1 MGNKSIQK
9 FFADQN
15 SVIDLSSL
23 GNAKGAKV
31 SLSGPDMNI
40 TTPRGSVIIVNGALY
55 SSIKGNNLAVKFKD
69 KTITGAKILGSVD
82 LKDIQL
88 ERIDSSLVDSAQV
101 EKKGNGK
108 RRNKK
113 EEEELKKQLDDAEN
127 AKKEADKAKE
137 EAEKAKE
144 AAEKAL
150 NEAFEVQNS
159 SKQIEEML
167 QNFLADNVAKDNLAQ
182 QSDASQQNTQAKA
195 TQASKQNDAEKVLPQ
210 PINKNTS
217 TGKSNSSK
225 NEENKLDAES
235 VKEPL
240 KVTLA
245 LAAESNSGSK
255 DDSITNFTKP
265 QFVGSTAPNATVIIK
280 INGIAVGQ
288 AVADSLGNFTFTA
301 PETLTDGTYNLE
313 AEAKTA
319 DGSGS
324 AKLVITIDSVTDKP
338 TFELSPESSVSGHK
352 GLTPT
357 LTPSIVGTAEE
368 NAKVDIYVDNKLV
381 ASVDVDKDGNW
392 SYEFK
397 DNELSEG
404 ENSIKVVAVD
414 KAGNKNETTDSIITD
429 TIAPEKPTIEL
440 DDSSDSG
447 IKNDNITNSTLPTF
461 IGVAE
466 PGSTVSIYLGLKHL
480 GEVIVAK
487 DGTWSYTLT
496 TPLKDGEY
504 NITATATDI
513 AGHTSATANLPF
525 TIDTR
530 ISYFSAEIET
540 TNDSG
545 IVGDNV
551 TNNTRPTFT
560 GKTEP
565 NAIISVIN
573 SETGEEVI
581 FKANDKGEWTF
592 NFTSDSVEGINNLTF
607 TVEDVAGNKKDF
619 SFSYVI
625 DTIAPVPP
633 TVSLE
638 DYVVLPNGIILSG
651 NDLPA
656 LVGTA
661 EPKST
666 ILLMRDGKLY
676 DSIEVD
682 SNGTWNYQ
690 FSNKF
695 LQGAYDIEIISQDAA
710 GNKSSTVKYSFT
722 IQTEVVPPKAELDAS
737 DDSGA
742 KGDWITNK
750 HNALTLLGTADRFAT
765 VNILIDGKTIG
776 VTTADADGNWNF
788 DISRNLSDNVYKIT
802 VESIDPLGR
811 TSSVDYQ
818 LTIDSFTPIPTVML
832 HDSADSGVKGDMITK
847 INTPLFTG
855 MAEANAKVS
864 IYVDGVLSGE
874 AIAGDDGVWNFQ
886 FTTALSDGS
895 HDVTVKVEDIAGN
908 TASSSAYNF
917 QIVTQTQ
924 KPTIELVNDT
934 GVDNTDHI
942 INEKNPALTG
952 TAAPYSTVKLYIDG
966 ALIAEVRTNKDGRWE
981 YTLKAD
987 QGLVDGD
994 HRITAS
1000 VEDIA
1005 GNIAHS
1011 DPFLISVDTAI
1022 SIPIVS
1028 LSPDSDSGI
1037 SDDNLTNIVKPTL
1050 HLKDIDPD
1058 IISVQVWDA
1067 MSDTQIGVAT
1077 QQPDGSW
1084 AYTFTSDLTEGLHQV
1099 YVKVED
1105 IAGNKANSAIF
1116 DFTIDTTVSTPVI
1129 SLLSKDDTGVTGD
1142 NLTNINKPGFAISGV
1157 DADAHRVVV
1166 QVMHNGVSEEIEL
1179 SHLNG
1184 SWLFIPGN
1192 TWADGSYTLTVKVED
1207 KAGNTNYS
1215 APLTVVIDTQ
1225 IAIDG
1230 VELVND
1236 SGVKG
1241 DNMTN
1246 DDRPHFRVTVP
1257 TDVNEVR
1264 LSIDGGNSWVQAT
1277 PGVAGSWEYIWPT
1290 DLADGQ
1296 YTLTVEATD
1305 KAGNT
1310 VTKTIDFAVD
1320 TTLSVPVIVLDS
1332 ADDTGIQGDNMTNS
1346 TQPTFAL
1353 QHIDDDAVRV
1363 TVSVEHGGVT
1373 TTFDAT
1379 KGTGGWTFTPP
1390 TSWADGDYT
1399 LSVSVEDKAG
1409 NTSHSASLTVT
1420 VDTQIAINNIELVND
1435 SGIPDDNLTNNVRP
1449 HFQVTVPTDVNVV
1462 RLSIDGGKT
1471 WFNAT
1476 QSATPGVWD
1485 YIWPDDVA
1493 DGGYTLTVEATDEA
1507 GNKATQTLD
1516 FTIDTT
1522 LSVPTLSLDSADDSG
1537 IAGDNIT
1544 NVKTPGFTLNNIDTD
1559 VSRVIVEVMHNGIKQ
1574 EVPLVQTGGQWRF
1587 APTSDWADGDYILTV
1602 KVEDRAGNVKQS
1614 APLTVTVDTHIAID
1628 RIELVNDSGIPGDN
1642 LTNEARPHFQVTVPA
1657 DVNGVRLSIDGG
1669 KTWFDATQSATSG
1682 VWDYT
1687 WLTNVANG
1695 PHTLMVEASD
1705 KAGNKTTQ
1713 KLDFTIDTILS
1724 EPTITLDSADDSAA
1738 GDNITNV
1745 KMPGFTLG
1753 NIDAD
1758 VTKVV
1763 VTVAH
1768 DGKNQQ
1774 IELIKNGGVWRF
1786 TPGAAWTDGDYTLT
1800 VKVEDKAGNTNYSA
1814 PLTVTIDTQTSID
1827 RIELLN
1833 DTGIVGDNLTNE
1845 ARPQFHITVP
1855 TDVNSVQLSL
1865 DGGINWVNATLTSDG
1880 VWEYIWPTDLVEN
1893 TYTLT
1898 VKATDVAGNTA
1909 TETLNFIIDTTLST
1923 PTITLDSADDSGT
1936 ANDNKTNVKTPG
1948 FIIGGIDSDV
1958 TQVVVQVMRDGH
1970 SEEVEL
1976 TQTNGQWRF
1985 VPGSAWTDGDYTLT
1999 VTVKDE
2005 AGNIRHSAP
2014 LTVTIDTQIT
2024 IDHIELVND
2033 SGIPDDN
2040 LTNNVRPH
2048 FQVTVPTDVNVVR
2061 LSIDGGK
2068 TWFNATQS
2076 ATPGV
2081 WDYTWLADVGEGKH
2095 TLTVEA
2101 TDKAGNKTTQQLDFI
2116 IDTLLS
2122 EPTIVLDNTDD
2133 SGTKGDHLTNVNK
2146 PTFLLGNIDAD
2157 ARYVTVEVQ
2166 HGGTKEVLT
2175 ATKDATGNWSVTP
2188 TGTWADGDYTLTVR
2202 VEDEAGNEKHSAS
2215 LTVTVDTQ
2223 ITIDVIELVNDNGI
2237 PGDNM
2242 TNDAHPQFRVTVPG
2256 DVNEVSLSIDGG
2268 VTWVKATQS
2277 ATPGVWN
2284 YTWPGTVP
2292 DGDYTLNVKATD
2304 NAGNTVTETLHFTI
2318 DTTLSTPVIV
2328 LDSADDSG
2336 VHGDNMTNHTQPTFA
2351 LQHIDDDA
2359 VRVTVSVE
2367 HGGVTTTF
2375 DATKDAG
2382 GWTFTPTGA
2391 WADGDYTL
2399 SVSVED
2405 KAGNTSH
2412 SASLTVTVDTQIAIN
2427 NIELVND
2434 SGIPDD
2440 NLTNNVR
2447 PHFQVTVP
2455 TDVNVVR
2462 LSIDGGKTWFNATQ
2476 SATPGVWDYIWPDD
2490 VADGGYTLTVE
2501 ATDEAGNKA
2510 TQTLDFTI
2518 DTTLSVPTLSLDSA
2532 DDSGIAGDN
2541 ITNVKTPGFTL
2552 NNIDTD
2558 VSRVIVEVMH
2568 NGIKQEVPLVQT
2580 GGQWRFAPTSD
2591 WADGDYI
2598 LTVKVEDRAGNVKQS
2613 APLTVTV
2620 DTHIAI
2626 DRIELVNDSGIP
2638 GDNLT
2643 NEARPHFQVTV
2654 PADVNGVRLSI
2665 DGGKTWF
2672 DATQSATSG
2681 VWDYTW
2687 LTNVANG
2694 PHTLMVEA
2702 SDKAGNKTTQK
2713 LDFTID
2719 TILSEPTITLDS
2731 ADDSAAGDNITNV
2744 KMPGFTLGNIDADVT
2759 KVVVTVAHDGKN
2771 QQIELIKNGGVWR
2784 FTPGAAWT
2792 DGDYTLT
2799 VKVEDKAGNTNYS
2812 APLTVT
2818 IDTQTSIDRIELL
2831 NDTGIVGDNLTNEA
2845 RPQFHITVP
2854 TDVNSV
2860 QLSLDG
2866 GINWVNAT
2874 LTSDGVWE
2882 YIWPTDLVENTY
2894 TLTVKATD
2902 VAGNTA
2908 TETLNF
2914 IIDTTLSTPTI
2925 TLDSADDSG
2934 TANDNKT
2941 NVKTP
2946 GFIIGGIDSDVTQVV
2961 VQVMRDGHSE
2971 EVELTQTNGQWRF
2984 VPGSAWTDGDYTL
2997 TVTVK
3002 DEAGNIRHSAP
3013 LTVTIDTQIT
3023 IDHIE
3028 LVNDS
3033 GIPDDNLTNN
3043 VRPHFQVTVP
3053 TDVNVVRLSIDGGK
3067 TWFNATQSATPGV
3080 WDYTWLADVGEGKHT
3095 LTVEATDK
3103 AGNKTTQQLDFIIDT
3118 LLSEPTI
3125 VLDNTDDSGTKGDN
3139 LTNVNKPTFLLG
3151 NIDADARYVTVEV
3164 QHGGT
3169 KEVLT
3174 ATKGATGIWSVT
3186 PTGTWADGDYTL
3198 TVRVEDDAGNV
3209 KYSAPLTVTVDTQI
3223 TIDVIELV
3231 NDNGIPGDNLTN
3243 DVRPHFRVTVP
3254 GDVNEV
3260 RLSIDGGNT
3269 WVRAT
3274 QGTAGIWDYTWP
3286 KDVTDGLHTLTVEA
3300 TDKAGNKTTQTLD
3313 FTIDTRLS
3321 TPTIAMDSRDDTGAI
3336 GDHITSVKRPGFTI
3350 GNIDADAHSVILR
3363 ITQGG
3368 NSQEVTLTQVGGQW
3382 RFTPDADWA
3391 DGSYTLTVEVTDN
3404 AGNVRQSTPLV
3415 VTVDTQTSIT
3425 DITLVNDHGVPDDNL
3440 TNSTRPQ
3447 FEITVPADVN
3457 SVQLSIDGGANWV
3470 SATQGI
3476 EGVWGYTWPT
3486 DMGDGKHTLTVMV
3499 TDRAGNTAT
3508 QTLEFFID
3516 TRLSTPTI
3524 ALDSTDDTG
3533 TPGDDMTNRTRPTF
3547 ILQNIDSD
3555 VINVTVSVTHNG
3567 TTTSFTA
3574 TQGAGGWSFTPP
3586 APWGDGDYTL
3596 TVTVEDRAGN
3606 TRPSTPLTVTVD
3618 TQIAIDRIELVN
3630 DSGVPGDNVTKHVR
3644 PQFQIS
3650 VPDDVEKVLLSID
3663 GGTTWVTAIKSSTAG
3678 IWDYTW
3684 PTDMPEGQ
3692 HTLTVEVTDGA
3703 GNKMTETLN
3712 FTIDITLLTP
3722 TIELAPDQDT
3732 GQNKNDN
3739 LTSVTQPVFVL
3750 GSIDKDV
3757 RHVELSIEHNGTF
3770 KTVVLTE
3777 SADGWRYRPDSAL
3790 ADGSYTFTV
3799 TVTDVAGNQQT
3810 SAPLKVTIDGTLT
3823 TPVIELAAGEDSGT
3837 VGDRLTN
3844 HDRPVFDI
3852 HQVDSDVTRVMV
3864 KVTYNGK
3871 THEEAAVFTNGQW
3884 RFTPSASWADGSYQL
3899 AVVVEDL
3906 AGNVKESAPFEVRI
3920 DTTTTINNIVLLND
3934 TGVQNDQLTNVAKP
3948 SFRIDVPGDVVQVR
3962 VTLDGGANWNV
3973 IRKNADGQWIFDSP
3987 NTLVDGTYTLRV
3999 EATDEAGN
4007 IANKDLV
4014 FNIDTNIQVP
4024 TIALD
4029 AGQDT
4034 GANTADNITNIS
4046 RPTFTI
4052 GNVDPDVIKVVVT
4065 IDGHDY
4071 NATKVGAGWQF
4082 TPGNAI
4088 PDGSYNITVTVEDK
4102 AGNTATSKPLP
4113 VVIDTTAEI
4122 ESVTLVTDSGDSDVD
4137 NITKVDKPQFSIV
4150 TADDITHVRVKID
4163 NAANWIE
4170 LTKGGDGRWIFNVG
4184 SALPDGQ
4191 HTLLVDVTDIAG
4203 NVAQETL
4210 QFTID
4215 TTLREPTI
4223 VLDPTHDTGDDTNDN
4238 LTRINKPVFIIGNVD
4253 NDVSHIVVH
4262 IDGRDYTIEN
4272 TGGNLTFTP
4281 DQPLSDG
4288 QHTISVTVTDIAG
4301 NTKTSAEL
4309 RIEIDTQVQI
4319 DSVTLTTDSGVN
4331 DHDNVTNA
4339 TRPSFEIAT
4348 PDDVT
4353 SVLVSFD
4360 GVNWT
4365 PISKNAAGQ
4374 WEFTAGSALPDGHYT
4389 LHVQATDRAGNTANS
4404 TLGFTVD
4411 TQIDGLSVVML
4422 DDAGKDSTDGITN
4435 ITSPRFEISA
4445 REPLQSVT
4453 VILNGKS
4460 STLTQ
4465 GAGNKWLFTPDTPL
4479 VDGTYKI
4486 EIVAED
4492 IAGNK
4497 ISKEVSFTIDTIVS
4511 DPSIDLLDADD
4522 TGESAVDNIT
4532 SVTTPRFVIG
4542 NVPADIDTVVIR
4554 INGVSYSVTANGNN
4568 LWEFQVP
4575 VALND
4580 GVYEAVVVFRDI
4592 AGNTSETKLPFTI
4605 DTTTSV
4611 SVRME
4616 PASDTGNSNS
4626 DNLTNKQN
4634 PKFEGTA
4641 EPNAKLVITIVD
4653 DKSGREVLKQT
4664 ITVGADGNWSVTP
4677 NILPDGMYTINV
4689 VATDVAGNTAQTQE
4703 RFTIDTVTI
4712 DPTIRLSDP
4721 SIDDQ
4726 HEATSLRPEFK
4737 GFAEAFSTIMIQWDG
4752 KVVGSANANANG
4764 EWSWTPPSVLAPGS
4778 YVVSIVAKDKAGN
4791 ESSQVDFP
4799 VVIPVIDVTPPT
4811 IKLSEESDSGAL
4823 GDFTT
4828 NNKTP
4833 TLIGSTLPN
4842 TIVSIYVDGVKVGEA
4857 TADTAGRYTFQLSEM
4872 KDGHYVVQ
4880 VGIVNPRD
4888 NSELRSTAVDVTI
4901 DTEVAELVWNIS
4913 GMHEGGYINTV
4924 TPEIGG
4930 TSEPNSKITIFVNG
4944 VEKAIAYTT
4953 GAGHWGV
4960 VLPALGNDGNYELT
4974 FKVEDVAGNIRE
4986 FGPQNVILDTVISP
5000 LTVVLR
5006 EADDSGKVGDW
5017 ITNKSH
5023 VTIDGTAEAGSTLT
5037 IRNPQGVV
5045 IATLVVGN
5053 DGRWSAELDL
5063 REGSNAFV
5071 VVSEDKAGNSQQKE
5085 ILIEHDTQIEI
5096 SDISLSR
5103 DTNSGDKYDLITN
5116 NKSPVLVAMTDPG
5129 ATVQVYINGVLQGT
5143 VEASSSGN
5151 ISYTMPANSADGEY
5165 QVQFVATDTAGNRVE
5180 SAITTVTIDSQIAV
5194 FDIDEDSLPALSNNR
5209 ALSVSGVGEAGSQV
5223 SIFVD
5228 GKLVNVVMVEAD
5240 GTWRAPILLQDDG
5253 TFNIHFSITDVAG
5266 NTEVSK
5272 DYSVD
5277 VDSSTDFPTLN
5288 LEDASNSGSLD
5299 DLITNH
5305 NKPVLV
5311 GTAEAGATIH
5321 IYVDEKIVANV
5332 LVLEDGTWSYQFDN
5346 ALKDGEYSIRV
5357 VAEDPAGNTAES
5369 PRLLVT
5375 IDTSTFIDN
5384 PAMVAGSDN
5393 GIFSNDSITS
5403 QTRPTFSI
5411 FGEMNQ
5417 SVQIFIDGVLVD
5429 TITVTDRNQVYRPES
5444 PLGDGS
5450 HSIYYVITDKAGNT
5464 ATSKTLNFTID
5475 TFNTT
5480 PVAIDSIG
5488 GQTLAEMTGSD
5499 GKIYITDTTRNLLF
5513 SGSAEPNSKIEIIIN
5528 GLNVGEVWVNEKG
5541 HWQMPVNPLYFTEG
5555 QLDITVK
5562 STDRAGNVN
5571 QEKYSIWVDTH
5582 IKVFTSELDDNKSS
5596 SKTEWWSNSDL
5607 ITMRGTG
5614 EIGATVSLIVAG
5626 VTLATAVVAATGRWE
5641 LSTDK
5646 LPEGTYDISLVIED
5660 SAGNRWEDVR
5670 EIFIDRTPPNA
5681 PVVTY
5686 SDIVNDLIIMQGTA
5700 EAKSQLIIT
5709 DSEGNT
5715 YTLTVPDNGKWSM
5728 AIPYPSEGKFTITS
5742 VDAIGNRSDDVPLD
5756 IMKEVP
5762 VISLSPDSDSGTV
5775 GDNIT
5780 RDKQPTFII
5789 GNLESDVVVV
5799 QVDINGT
5806 VYNAEKNADGVWFFT
5821 PGTPLADGSYTISVI
5836 ASDAAGN
5843 QKNSLPITVTIDS
5856 TLTVPE
5862 IALAAGEDNG
5872 ASDSDNVTNHTQ
5884 PKFTLQHIDAD
5895 VTGVTVNVTHNGV
5908 TDIYQA
5914 TQGADGWTFT
5924 PPAAWNDGN
5933 YTLSVTVVD
5942 RAGNSQQSASLA
5954 VTVDSTVTVTADS
5967 QHDDASDDATATA
5980 VTPPESETVN
5990 AESATHLRTEPS
6002 AAEESVVKVTAYS
6015 ITLLNADSGDEID
6028 RSISQ
6033 TPSFEISVPENI
6045 VNVSIM
6051 FEGEEFTLP
6060 ITNQK
6065 AIFEVPLS
6073 LEDGEYTMDVKF
6085 IDKDNDFLIKEKTFS
6100 VDHSSADIVNAMNVR
6115 GKTEDDINDSPSTSS
6130 VGHNNNGAIDVFAVN
6145 EVTLPV
6151 DNQEEHA

>member
-429 TIAPEKPTIEL
+429 TIPPEKPTIEL

-638 DYVVLPNGIILSG
+638 DFVVLPNGIILSG

-1037 SDDNLTNIVKPTL
+1037 ADDNLTNIVKPTL

-1105 IAGNKANSAIF
+1105 IAGNKANSAVF

-1184 SWLFIPGN
+1184 SWLFTPGN

-1207 KAGNTNYS
+1207 KAGNTSYS

-1320 TTLSVPVIVLDS
+1320 TTLSVPVIVLNS
-1332 ADDTGIQGDNMTNS
+1332 ADDTGVQGDNMTNR

-1476 QSATPGVWD
+1476 QSATPGAWD

-1493 DGGYTLTVEATDEA
+1493 DGGYTLTVEATDKA
-1507 GNKATQTLD
+1507 GNKTTQELD

-1713 KLDFTIDTILS
+1713 KLDFIIDTLLS

-1745 KMPGFTLG
+1745 KMPGCTLG

-2122 EPTIVLDNTDD
+2122 EPTIVLDSTDD
-2133 SGTKGDHLTNVNK
+2133 SGTKGDNLTNVNK

-2318 DTTLSTPVIV
+2318 DTTLSVPVIV
-2328 LDSADDSG
+2328 LNSADDTG
-2336 VHGDNMTNHTQPTFA
+2336 VQGDNMTNSTQPTFA

-2375 DATKDAG
+2375 DATKGVG
-2382 GWTFTPTGA
+2382 GWSFTPTGA

-2447 PHFQVTVP
+2447 PHFQVKVP
-2455 TDVNVVR
+2455 TDVN
-2462 LSIDGGKTWFNATQ
+2462 
-2476 SATPGVWDYIWPDD
+2476 
-2490 VADGGYTLTVE
+2490 E
-2501 ATDEAGNKA
+2501 
-2510 TQTLDFTI
+2510 
-2518 DTTLSVPTLSLDSA
+2518 
-2532 DDSGIAGDN
+2532 
-2541 ITNVKTPGFTL
+2541 
-2552 NNIDTD
+2552 
-2558 VSRVIVEVMH
+2558 
-2568 NGIKQEVPLVQT
+2568 
-2580 GGQWRFAPTSD
+2580 
-2591 WADGDYI
+2591 
-2598 LTVKVEDRAGNVKQS
+2598 
-2613 APLTVTV
+2613 
-2620 DTHIAI
+2620 
-2626 DRIELVNDSGIP
+2626 
-2638 GDNLT
+2638 
-2643 NEARPHFQVTV
+2643 
-2654 PADVNGVRLSI
+2654 
-2665 DGGKTWF
+2665 
-2672 DATQSATSG
+2672 
-2681 VWDYTW
+2681 
-2687 LTNVANG
+2687 
-2694 PHTLMVEA
+2694 
-2702 SDKAGNKTTQK
+2702 
-2713 LDFTID
+2713 
-2719 TILSEPTITLDS
+2719 
-2731 ADDSAAGDNITNV
+2731 
-2744 KMPGFTLGNIDADVT
+2744 
-2759 KVVVTVAHDGKN
+2759 
-2771 QQIELIKNGGVWR
+2771 
-2784 FTPGAAWT
+2784 
-2792 DGDYTLT
+2792 
-2799 VKVEDKAGNTNYS
+2799 
-2812 APLTVT
+2812 
-2818 IDTQTSIDRIELL
+2818 
-2831 NDTGIVGDNLTNEA
+2831 
-2845 RPQFHITVP
+2845 
-2854 TDVNSV
+2854 
-2860 QLSLDG
+2860 
-2866 GINWVNAT
+2866 
-2874 LTSDGVWE
+2874 
-2882 YIWPTDLVENTY
+2882 
-2894 TLTVKATD
+2894 
-2902 VAGNTA
+2902 
-2908 TETLNF
+2908 
-2914 IIDTTLSTPTI
+2914 
-2925 TLDSADDSG
+2925 
-2934 TANDNKT
+2934 
-2941 NVKTP
+2941 
-2946 GFIIGGIDSDVTQVV
+2946 
-2961 VQVMRDGHSE
+2961 
-2971 EVELTQTNGQWRF
+2971 
-2984 VPGSAWTDGDYTL
+2984 
-2997 TVTVK
+2997 
-3002 DEAGNIRHSAP
+3002 
-3013 LTVTIDTQIT
+3013 
-3023 IDHIE
+3023 
-3028 LVNDS
+3028 
-3033 GIPDDNLTNN
+3033 
-3043 VRPHFQVTVP
+3043 
-3053 TDVNVVRLSIDGGK
+3053 VRLSIDGGK

-3103 AGNKTTQQLDFIIDT
+3103 AGNQTTQKLDFIIDT
-3118 LLSEPTI
+3118 MLSEPTI
-3125 VLDNTDDSGTKGDN
+3125 VLDSTDDSGTKGDN
-3139 LTNVNKPTFLLG
+3139 LTNANKPTFILG

-3164 QHGGT
+3164 QYGGT

-3321 TPTIAMDSRDDTGAI
+3321 TPTITMDSRDDTGAI

-3350 GNIDADAHSVILR
+3350 GNIDSDAQSVILR

-3404 AGNVRQSTPLV
+3404 AGNVRQSTPLI

-3470 SATQGI
+3470 SAAQGI

-3618 TQIAIDRIELVN
+3618 TQIAIDHIELVN

-3712 FTIDITLLTP
+3712 FTIDITLMTP

-3852 HQVDSDVTRVMV
+3852 RQVDSDVTRVMV

-4309 RIEIDTQVQI
+4309 KIEIDTQVQI

-4532 SVTTPRFVIG
+4532 SVTKPRFVIG

-4554 INGVSYSVTANGNN
+4554 INGVSYPVTANGNN

-4833 TLIGSTLPN
+4833 TLVGNTLPN
-4842 TIVSIYVDGVKVGEA
+4842 AIVSIYVDGVKVGEA

-4960 VLPALGNDGNYELT
+4960 VLPALGNDGNYVLT

-5037 IRNPQGVV
+5037 IRSPQGVV

-5071 VVSEDKAGNSQQKE
+5071 VVSEDKAGNSQQKD

-5346 ALKDGEYSIRV
+5346 VLKDGEYSIRV

-5411 FGEMNQ
+5411 SGEMNQ

-5582 IKVFTSELDDNKSS
+5582 IQVFTSEIDDNKSS
-5596 SKTEWWSNSDL
+5596 SKTDWWSNSST
-5607 ITMRGTG
+5607 ITMRGMG

-5626 VTLATAVVAATGRWE
+5626 VTLATAVVAANGQWE
-5641 LSTDK
+5641 LSTDQ
-5646 LPEGTYDISLVIED
+5646 LPEGKYDITLSIED
-5660 SAGNRWEDVR
+5660 NAGNRKEEVH

-5709 DSEGNT
+5709 DSNGNT

-5742 VDAIGNRSDDVPLD
+5742 VDAIGNRSDDVSLD

-5872 ASDSDNVTNHTQ
+5872 VSDSDNVTNHTQ

-5908 TDIYQA
+5908 TDTYQA

-5924 PPAAWNDGN
+5924 PPAAWNDGT

-5990 AESATHLRTEPS
+5990 AESATHLRTVPS
-6002 AAEESVVKVTAYS
+6002 AAEESVVKETAYS

-6100 VDHSSADIVNAMNVR
+6100 VDHSSADIVNAMNAR

>member
-301 PETLTDGTYNLE
+301 PETLTDGAYNLE

-429 TIAPEKPTIEL
+429 TIPPEKPTIEL

-638 DYVVLPNGIILSG
+638 DFVVLPNGIILSG

-1037 SDDNLTNIVKPTL
+1037 TDDNLTNIVKPTL

-1105 IAGNKANSAIF
+1105 IAGNKANSAVF

-1184 SWLFIPGN
+1184 SWLFTPGN

-1207 KAGNTNYS
+1207 KAGNTSYS

-1320 TTLSVPVIVLDS
+1320 TTLSVPVIVLNS
-1332 ADDTGIQGDNMTNS
+1332 ADDTGVQGDNMTNR

-1476 QSATPGVWD
+1476 QSATPGAWD

-1493 DGGYTLTVEATDEA
+1493 DGGYTLTVEATDKA
-1507 GNKATQTLD
+1507 GNKTTQELD

-1713 KLDFTIDTILS
+1713 KLDFIIDTLLS

-2122 EPTIVLDNTDD
+2122 EPTIVLDSTDD
-2133 SGTKGDHLTNVNK
+2133 SGTKGDNLTNVNK

-2318 DTTLSTPVIV
+2318 DTTLSVPVIV
-2328 LDSADDSG
+2328 LNSADDTG
-2336 VHGDNMTNHTQPTFA
+2336 VQGDNMTNSTQPTFA

-2375 DATKDAG
+2375 DATKGVG
-2382 GWTFTPTGA
+2382 GWSFTPTGA

-2447 PHFQVTVP
+2447 PHFQVKVP
-2455 TDVNVVR
+2455 TDVN
-2462 LSIDGGKTWFNATQ
+2462 
-2476 SATPGVWDYIWPDD
+2476 
-2490 VADGGYTLTVE
+2490 E
-2501 ATDEAGNKA
+2501 
-2510 TQTLDFTI
+2510 
-2518 DTTLSVPTLSLDSA
+2518 
-2532 DDSGIAGDN
+2532 
-2541 ITNVKTPGFTL
+2541 
-2552 NNIDTD
+2552 
-2558 VSRVIVEVMH
+2558 
-2568 NGIKQEVPLVQT
+2568 
-2580 GGQWRFAPTSD
+2580 
-2591 WADGDYI
+2591 
-2598 LTVKVEDRAGNVKQS
+2598 
-2613 APLTVTV
+2613 
-2620 DTHIAI
+2620 
-2626 DRIELVNDSGIP
+2626 
-2638 GDNLT
+2638 
-2643 NEARPHFQVTV
+2643 
-2654 PADVNGVRLSI
+2654 
-2665 DGGKTWF
+2665 
-2672 DATQSATSG
+2672 
-2681 VWDYTW
+2681 
-2687 LTNVANG
+2687 
-2694 PHTLMVEA
+2694 
-2702 SDKAGNKTTQK
+2702 
-2713 LDFTID
+2713 
-2719 TILSEPTITLDS
+2719 
-2731 ADDSAAGDNITNV
+2731 
-2744 KMPGFTLGNIDADVT
+2744 
-2759 KVVVTVAHDGKN
+2759 
-2771 QQIELIKNGGVWR
+2771 
-2784 FTPGAAWT
+2784 
-2792 DGDYTLT
+2792 
-2799 VKVEDKAGNTNYS
+2799 
-2812 APLTVT
+2812 
-2818 IDTQTSIDRIELL
+2818 
-2831 NDTGIVGDNLTNEA
+2831 
-2845 RPQFHITVP
+2845 
-2854 TDVNSV
+2854 
-2860 QLSLDG
+2860 
-2866 GINWVNAT
+2866 
-2874 LTSDGVWE
+2874 
-2882 YIWPTDLVENTY
+2882 
-2894 TLTVKATD
+2894 
-2902 VAGNTA
+2902 
-2908 TETLNF
+2908 
-2914 IIDTTLSTPTI
+2914 
-2925 TLDSADDSG
+2925 
-2934 TANDNKT
+2934 
-2941 NVKTP
+2941 
-2946 GFIIGGIDSDVTQVV
+2946 
-2961 VQVMRDGHSE
+2961 
-2971 EVELTQTNGQWRF
+2971 
-2984 VPGSAWTDGDYTL
+2984 
-2997 TVTVK
+2997 
-3002 DEAGNIRHSAP
+3002 
-3013 LTVTIDTQIT
+3013 
-3023 IDHIE
+3023 
-3028 LVNDS
+3028 
-3033 GIPDDNLTNN
+3033 
-3043 VRPHFQVTVP
+3043 
-3053 TDVNVVRLSIDGGK
+3053 VRLSIDGGK

-3103 AGNKTTQQLDFIIDT
+3103 AGNQTTQKLDFIIDT
-3118 LLSEPTI
+3118 MLSEPTI
-3125 VLDNTDDSGTKGDN
+3125 VLDSTDDSGTKGDN
-3139 LTNVNKPTFLLG
+3139 LTNANKPTFILG

-3164 QHGGT
+3164 QYGGT

-3321 TPTIAMDSRDDTGAI
+3321 TPTITMDSRDDTGAI

-3350 GNIDADAHSVILR
+3350 GNIDSDAQSVILR

-3404 AGNVRQSTPLV
+3404 AGNVRQSTPLI

-3470 SATQGI
+3470 SAAQGI

-3618 TQIAIDRIELVN
+3618 TQIAIDHIELVN

-3712 FTIDITLLTP
+3712 FTIDITLMTP

-3852 HQVDSDVTRVMV
+3852 RQVDSDVTRVMV

-4309 RIEIDTQVQI
+4309 KIEIDTQVQI

-4532 SVTTPRFVIG
+4532 SVTKPRFVIG

-4554 INGVSYSVTANGNN
+4554 INGVSYPVTANGNN

-4833 TLIGSTLPN
+4833 TLVGNTLPN
-4842 TIVSIYVDGVKVGEA
+4842 AIVSIYVDGVKVGEA

-4960 VLPALGNDGNYELT
+4960 VLPALGNDGNYVLT

-5037 IRNPQGVV
+5037 IRSPQGVV

-5071 VVSEDKAGNSQQKE
+5071 VVSEDKAGNSQQKD

-5346 ALKDGEYSIRV
+5346 VLKDGEYSIRV

-5411 FGEMNQ
+5411 SGEMNQ

-5582 IKVFTSELDDNKSS
+5582 IQVFTSELDDNKSS
-5596 SKTEWWSNSDL
+5596 SKTDWWSNSST
-5607 ITMRGTG
+5607 ITMRGMG

-5626 VTLATAVVAATGRWE
+5626 VTLATAVVAANGQWE
-5641 LSTDK
+5641 LSTDQ
-5646 LPEGTYDISLVIED
+5646 LPEGKYDITLSIED
-5660 SAGNRWEDVR
+5660 NAGNRKEEVH

-5709 DSEGNT
+5709 DSNGNT

-5742 VDAIGNRSDDVPLD
+5742 VDAIGNRSDDVSLD

-5872 ASDSDNVTNHTQ
+5872 VSDSDNVTNHTQ

-5908 TDIYQA
+5908 TDTYQA

-5924 PPAAWNDGN
+5924 PPAAWNDGT

-5990 AESATHLRTEPS
+5990 AESATHLRTVPS
-6002 AAEESVVKVTAYS
+6002 AAEESVVKETAYS

-6100 VDHSSADIVNAMNVR
+6100 VDHSSADIVNAMNAR

>member
-245 LAAESNSGSK
+245 LATESNSGSK

-625 DTIAPVPP
+625 DTVAPVPP

-638 DYVVLPNGIILSG
+638 DFVVLPNGIILSG

-1028 LSPDSDSGI
+1028 LSPDSDSGV

-1067 MSDTQIGVAT
+1067 ASDTQIGVAT

-1105 IAGNKANSAIF
+1105 IAGNKANSAVF

-1207 KAGNTNYS
+1207 KAGNTSYS

-1379 KGTGGWTFTPP
+1379 KGTGGWSFTP
-1390 TSWADGDYT
+1390 TGAWADGDYT

-1435 SGIPDDNLTNNVRP
+1435 SGIPNDNLTNNVRP

-1476 QSATPGVWD
+1476 QSATPGAWD

-1493 DGGYTLTVEATDEA
+1493 DGGYTLTVEATDKA
-1507 GNKATQTLD
+1507 GNKTTQELD

-2122 EPTIVLDNTDD
+2122 EPTIVLDSTDD
-2133 SGTKGDHLTNVNK
+2133 SGTKGDNLTNVNK

-2318 DTTLSTPVIV
+2318 DTTLSVPVIV
-2328 LDSADDSG
+2328 LNSADDTG
-2336 VHGDNMTNHTQPTFA
+2336 VQGDNMTNSTQPTFA

-2375 DATKDAG
+2375 DATKGTG
-2382 GWTFTPTGA
+2382 GWSFTPTGA

-2447 PHFQVTVP
+2447 PHFQVKVP
-2455 TDVNVVR
+2455 MDVN
-2462 LSIDGGKTWFNATQ
+2462 
-2476 SATPGVWDYIWPDD
+2476 
-2490 VADGGYTLTVE
+2490 E
-2501 ATDEAGNKA
+2501 
-2510 TQTLDFTI
+2510 
-2518 DTTLSVPTLSLDSA
+2518 
-2532 DDSGIAGDN
+2532 
-2541 ITNVKTPGFTL
+2541 
-2552 NNIDTD
+2552 
-2558 VSRVIVEVMH
+2558 
-2568 NGIKQEVPLVQT
+2568 
-2580 GGQWRFAPTSD
+2580 
-2591 WADGDYI
+2591 
-2598 LTVKVEDRAGNVKQS
+2598 
-2613 APLTVTV
+2613 
-2620 DTHIAI
+2620 
-2626 DRIELVNDSGIP
+2626 
-2638 GDNLT
+2638 
-2643 NEARPHFQVTV
+2643 
-2654 PADVNGVRLSI
+2654 
-2665 DGGKTWF
+2665 
-2672 DATQSATSG
+2672 
-2681 VWDYTW
+2681 
-2687 LTNVANG
+2687 
-2694 PHTLMVEA
+2694 
-2702 SDKAGNKTTQK
+2702 
-2713 LDFTID
+2713 
-2719 TILSEPTITLDS
+2719 
-2731 ADDSAAGDNITNV
+2731 
-2744 KMPGFTLGNIDADVT
+2744 
-2759 KVVVTVAHDGKN
+2759 
-2771 QQIELIKNGGVWR
+2771 
-2784 FTPGAAWT
+2784 
-2792 DGDYTLT
+2792 
-2799 VKVEDKAGNTNYS
+2799 
-2812 APLTVT
+2812 
-2818 IDTQTSIDRIELL
+2818 
-2831 NDTGIVGDNLTNEA
+2831 
-2845 RPQFHITVP
+2845 
-2854 TDVNSV
+2854 
-2860 QLSLDG
+2860 
-2866 GINWVNAT
+2866 
-2874 LTSDGVWE
+2874 
-2882 YIWPTDLVENTY
+2882 
-2894 TLTVKATD
+2894 
-2902 VAGNTA
+2902 
-2908 TETLNF
+2908 
-2914 IIDTTLSTPTI
+2914 
-2925 TLDSADDSG
+2925 
-2934 TANDNKT
+2934 
-2941 NVKTP
+2941 
-2946 GFIIGGIDSDVTQVV
+2946 
-2961 VQVMRDGHSE
+2961 
-2971 EVELTQTNGQWRF
+2971 
-2984 VPGSAWTDGDYTL
+2984 
-2997 TVTVK
+2997 
-3002 DEAGNIRHSAP
+3002 
-3013 LTVTIDTQIT
+3013 
-3023 IDHIE
+3023 
-3028 LVNDS
+3028 
-3033 GIPDDNLTNN
+3033 
-3043 VRPHFQVTVP
+3043 
-3053 TDVNVVRLSIDGGK
+3053 VRLSIDGGK

-3103 AGNKTTQQLDFIIDT
+3103 AGNQTTQKLDFIIDT

-3125 VLDNTDDSGTKGDN
+3125 VLDSTDDSGTKGDN
-3139 LTNVNKPTFLLG
+3139 LTNANKPTFILG

-3164 QHGGT
+3164 QYGGT

-3321 TPTIAMDSRDDTGAI
+3321 TPTITMDSRDDTGAI

-3350 GNIDADAHSVILR
+3350 GNIDSDAQSVILR

-3404 AGNVRQSTPLV
+3404 AGNVRQSTPLI

-3470 SATQGI
+3470 SAAQGI

-3618 TQIAIDRIELVN
+3618 TQIAIDHIELVN

-3712 FTIDITLLTP
+3712 FTIDITLMTP

-3852 HQVDSDVTRVMV
+3852 RQVDSDVTRVMV

-4532 SVTTPRFVIG
+4532 SVTKPRFVIG

-4554 INGVSYSVTANGNN
+4554 INGVSYPVTANGNN

-4833 TLIGSTLPN
+4833 TLVGNTLPN
-4842 TIVSIYVDGVKVGEA
+4842 AIVSIYVDGVKVGEA

-4924 TPEIGG
+4924 TPEISG

-4960 VLPALGNDGNYELT
+4960 VLPALGNDGNYVLT

-5299 DLITNH
+5299 DLITSH

-5384 PAMVAGSDN
+5384 PVMMAGSDN

-5403 QTRPTFSI
+5403 QTRPAFSI
-5411 FGEMNQ
+5411 YGEMNQ

-5475 TFNTT
+5475 TLNTT

-5528 GLNVGEVWVNEKG
+5528 GLNVGEVWVNDKG

-5582 IKVFTSELDDNKSS
+5582 IQVFTSELDDNKSS
-5596 SKTEWWSNSDL
+5596 SKTDWWSNSST
-5607 ITMRGTG
+5607 ITMRGMG

-5626 VTLATAVVAATGRWE
+5626 VTLATAVVAANGQWE
-5641 LSTDK
+5641 LSTDQ
-5646 LPEGTYDISLVIED
+5646 LPEGKYDITLSIED
-5660 SAGNRWEDVR
+5660 NAGNRKEEVH

-5709 DSEGNT
+5709 DSNGNT

-5742 VDAIGNRSDDVPLD
+5742 VDAIGNRSDDVSLD

-5872 ASDSDNVTNHTQ
+5872 VSDSDNVTNHTQ

-5908 TDIYQA
+5908 TDTYQA

-5924 PPAAWNDGN
+5924 PPAAWNDGT

-5990 AESATHLRTEPS
+5990 AESATHLRTVPS
-6002 AAEESVVKVTAYS
+6002 AAEESVVKETAYS

-6100 VDHSSADIVNAMNVR
+6100 VDHSSADIVNAMNAR

>member
-159 SKQIEEML
+159 SKQMEEML
-167 QNFLADNVAKDNLAQ
+167 QEFLADNVAKDNLAQ

-245 LAAESNSGSK
+245 LTAESNSGSK

-429 TIAPEKPTIEL
+429 TIPPEKPTIEL

-722 IQTEVVPPKAELDAS
+722 IQTEVVLPKAELDAS

-1037 SDDNLTNIVKPTL
+1037 ADDNLTNIVKPTL

-1067 MSDTQIGVAT
+1067 ASDTQIGVAT

-1105 IAGNKANSAIF
+1105 IAGNKANSAVF

-1184 SWLFIPGN
+1184 SWLFTPGN

-1215 APLTVVIDTQ
+1215 TPLTVVIDTQ

-1264 LSIDGGNSWVQAT
+1264 LSIDGGHSWVQAT

-1320 TTLSVPVIVLDS
+1320 STLSVPVIVLNN
-1332 ADDTGIQGDNMTNS
+1332 ADDTGIQGDNLTNR

-1353 QHIDDDAVRV
+1353 QQIDDDAVRV

-1390 TSWADGDYT
+1390 ALWADGDYT

-1449 HFQVTVPTDVNVV
+1449 HFQVKVPTDVN
-1462 RLSIDGGKT
+1462 
-1471 WFNAT
+1471 
-1476 QSATPGVWD
+1476 
-1485 YIWPDDVA
+1485 
-1493 DGGYTLTVEATDEA
+1493 E
-1507 GNKATQTLD
+1507 
-1516 FTIDTT
+1516 
-1522 LSVPTLSLDSADDSG
+1522 
-1537 IAGDNIT
+1537 
-1544 NVKTPGFTLNNIDTD
+1544 
-1559 VSRVIVEVMHNGIKQ
+1559 
-1574 EVPLVQTGGQWRF
+1574 
-1587 APTSDWADGDYILTV
+1587 
-1602 KVEDRAGNVKQS
+1602 
-1614 APLTVTVDTHIAID
+1614 
-1628 RIELVNDSGIPGDN
+1628 
-1642 LTNEARPHFQVTVPA
+1642 
-1657 DVNGVRLSIDGG
+1657 
-1669 KTWFDATQSATSG
+1669 
-1682 VWDYT
+1682 
-1687 WLTNVANG
+1687 
-1695 PHTLMVEASD
+1695 
-1705 KAGNKTTQ
+1705 
-1713 KLDFTIDTILS
+1713 
-1724 EPTITLDSADDSAA
+1724 
-1738 GDNITNV
+1738 
-1745 KMPGFTLG
+1745 
-1753 NIDAD
+1753 
-1758 VTKVV
+1758 
-1763 VTVAH
+1763 
-1768 DGKNQQ
+1768 
-1774 IELIKNGGVWRF
+1774 
-1786 TPGAAWTDGDYTLT
+1786 
-1800 VKVEDKAGNTNYSA
+1800 
-1814 PLTVTIDTQTSID
+1814 
-1827 RIELLN
+1827 
-1833 DTGIVGDNLTNE
+1833 
-1845 ARPQFHITVP
+1845 
-1855 TDVNSVQLSL
+1855 
-1865 DGGINWVNATLTSDG
+1865 
-1880 VWEYIWPTDLVEN
+1880 
-1893 TYTLT
+1893 
-1898 VKATDVAGNTA
+1898 
-1909 TETLNFIIDTTLST
+1909 
-1923 PTITLDSADDSGT
+1923 
-1936 ANDNKTNVKTPG
+1936 
-1948 FIIGGIDSDV
+1948 
-1958 TQVVVQVMRDGH
+1958 
-1970 SEEVEL
+1970 
-1976 TQTNGQWRF
+1976 
-1985 VPGSAWTDGDYTLT
+1985 
-1999 VTVKDE
+1999 
-2005 AGNIRHSAP
+2005 
-2014 LTVTIDTQIT
+2014 
-2024 IDHIELVND
+2024 
-2033 SGIPDDN
+2033 
-2040 LTNNVRPH
+2040 
-2048 FQVTVPTDVNVVR
+2048 VR

-2101 TDKAGNKTTQQLDFI
+2101 TDKAGNQTTQKLDFI

-2122 EPTIVLDNTDD
+2122 EPTI
-2133 SGTKGDHLTNVNK
+2133 
-2146 PTFLLGNIDAD
+2146 A
-2157 ARYVTVEVQ
+2157 
-2166 HGGTKEVLT
+2166 
-2175 ATKDATGNWSVTP
+2175 
-2188 TGTWADGDYTLTVR
+2188 
-2202 VEDEAGNEKHSAS
+2202 
-2215 LTVTVDTQ
+2215 
-2223 ITIDVIELVNDNGI
+2223 
-2237 PGDNM
+2237 
-2242 TNDAHPQFRVTVPG
+2242 
-2256 DVNEVSLSIDGG
+2256 
-2268 VTWVKATQS
+2268 
-2277 ATPGVWN
+2277 
-2284 YTWPGTVP
+2284 
-2292 DGDYTLNVKATD
+2292 
-2304 NAGNTVTETLHFTI
+2304 
-2318 DTTLSTPVIV
+2318 
-2328 LDSADDSG
+2328 LDS
-2336 VHGDNMTNHTQPTFA
+2336 
-2351 LQHIDDDA
+2351 
-2359 VRVTVSVE
+2359 
-2367 HGGVTTTF
+2367 
-2375 DATKDAG
+2375 
-2382 GWTFTPTGA
+2382 
-2391 WADGDYTL
+2391 
-2399 SVSVED
+2399 
-2405 KAGNTSH
+2405 
-2412 SASLTVTVDTQIAIN
+2412 
-2427 NIELVND
+2427 
-2434 SGIPDD
+2434 
-2440 NLTNNVR
+2440 
-2447 PHFQVTVP
+2447 
-2455 TDVNVVR
+2455 
-2462 LSIDGGKTWFNATQ
+2462 
-2476 SATPGVWDYIWPDD
+2476 
-2490 VADGGYTLTVE
+2490 
-2501 ATDEAGNKA
+2501 
-2510 TQTLDFTI
+2510 
-2518 DTTLSVPTLSLDSA
+2518 
-2532 DDSGIAGDN
+2532 
-2541 ITNVKTPGFTL
+2541 
-2552 NNIDTD
+2552 
-2558 VSRVIVEVMH
+2558 
-2568 NGIKQEVPLVQT
+2568 
-2580 GGQWRFAPTSD
+2580 
-2591 WADGDYI
+2591 
-2598 LTVKVEDRAGNVKQS
+2598 
-2613 APLTVTV
+2613 
-2620 DTHIAI
+2620 
-2626 DRIELVNDSGIP
+2626 
-2638 GDNLT
+2638 
-2643 NEARPHFQVTV
+2643 
-2654 PADVNGVRLSI
+2654 
-2665 DGGKTWF
+2665 
-2672 DATQSATSG
+2672 
-2681 VWDYTW
+2681 
-2687 LTNVANG
+2687 
-2694 PHTLMVEA
+2694 
-2702 SDKAGNKTTQK
+2702 
-2713 LDFTID
+2713 
-2719 TILSEPTITLDS
+2719 
-2731 ADDSAAGDNITNV
+2731 
-2744 KMPGFTLGNIDADVT
+2744 
-2759 KVVVTVAHDGKN
+2759 
-2771 QQIELIKNGGVWR
+2771 
-2784 FTPGAAWT
+2784 
-2792 DGDYTLT
+2792 
-2799 VKVEDKAGNTNYS
+2799 
-2812 APLTVT
+2812 
-2818 IDTQTSIDRIELL
+2818 
-2831 NDTGIVGDNLTNEA
+2831 
-2845 RPQFHITVP
+2845 
-2854 TDVNSV
+2854 
-2860 QLSLDG
+2860 
-2866 GINWVNAT
+2866 
-2874 LTSDGVWE
+2874 
-2882 YIWPTDLVENTY
+2882 
-2894 TLTVKATD
+2894 
-2902 VAGNTA
+2902 
-2908 TETLNF
+2908 
-2914 IIDTTLSTPTI
+2914 
-2925 TLDSADDSG
+2925 
-2934 TANDNKT
+2934 
-2941 NVKTP
+2941 
-2946 GFIIGGIDSDVTQVV
+2946 
-2961 VQVMRDGHSE
+2961 
-2971 EVELTQTNGQWRF
+2971 
-2984 VPGSAWTDGDYTL
+2984 
-2997 TVTVK
+2997 
-3002 DEAGNIRHSAP
+3002 
-3013 LTVTIDTQIT
+3013 
-3023 IDHIE
+3023 
-3028 LVNDS
+3028 
-3033 GIPDDNLTNN
+3033 
-3043 VRPHFQVTVP
+3043 
-3053 TDVNVVRLSIDGGK
+3053 
-3067 TWFNATQSATPGV
+3067 
-3080 WDYTWLADVGEGKHT
+3080 
-3095 LTVEATDK
+3095 
-3103 AGNKTTQQLDFIIDT
+3103 
-3118 LLSEPTI
+3118 
-3125 VLDNTDDSGTKGDN
+3125 TDDSGTKGDN
-3139 LTNVNKPTFLLG
+3139 LTSVNKPTFILG

-3186 PTGTWADGDYTL
+3186 PTGMWADGSHTL

-3209 KYSAPLTVTVDTQI
+3209 KYSAPLTVTVDTHI
-3223 TIDVIELV
+3223 AIDDIELV

-3300 TDKAGNKTTQTLD
+3300 TDKAGNQTTQTLD

-3391 DGSYTLTVEVTDN
+3391 DGSYTLTVEVQDN
-3404 AGNVRQSTPLV
+3404 AGNVRQSTPLI

-3470 SATQGI
+3470 SAAQGI

-3618 TQIAIDRIELVN
+3618 TQIAIDHIELVN

-3692 HTLTVEVTDGA
+3692 HTLIVEVTDGA
-3703 GNKMTETLN
+3703 GNKMTGTLD

-3837 VGDRLTN
+3837 VGDRLTK

-3852 HQVDSDVTRVMV
+3852 RQVDSDVTRVMV

-3906 AGNVKESAPFEVRI
+3906 AGNVKESAPLEVRI

-3948 SFRIDVPGDVVQVR
+3948 SFRIDVPGDVIQVR

-3973 IRKNADGQWIFDSP
+3973 IRKNADGQWIFDTP

-3999 EATDEAGN
+3999 EATDQAGN

-4170 LTKGGDGRWIFNVG
+4170 LTKGGDGRWIFNVV

-4309 RIEIDTQVQI
+4309 KIEIDTQVQI

-4374 WEFTAGSALPDGHYT
+4374 WEFTAGSALSDGHYT

-4497 ISKEVSFTIDTIVS
+4497 ISKEVSFTIDTVVS
-4511 DPSIDLLDADD
+4511 DPRIDLLDADD

-4532 SVTTPRFVIG
+4532 SVTKPRFVIG

-4554 INGVSYSVTANGNN
+4554 INGVSYPVTANGNN

-4580 GVYEAVVVFRDI
+4580 GVYEAVVAFRDI

-4616 PASDTGNSNS
+4616 PASDTGSSNS

-4653 DKSGREVLKQT
+4653 DKSGREVLKHT

-4737 GFAEAFSTIMIQWDG
+4737 GLAEAFSTIMIQWDG

-4833 TLIGSTLPN
+4833 TLVGNTLPN
-4842 TIVSIYVDGVKVGEA
+4842 AIVSIYVDGVKVGEA

-4960 VLPALGNDGNYELT
+4960 VLPALGNDGNYVLT

-5071 VVSEDKAGNSQQKE
+5071 VVSEDKAGNSQQKD

-5299 DLITNH
+5299 DLITSH

-5384 PAMVAGSDN
+5384 PVMMAGSDN

-5403 QTRPTFSI
+5403 QTRPAFSI
-5411 FGEMNQ
+5411 YGEMNQ

-5475 TFNTT
+5475 TLNTT

-5528 GLNVGEVWVNEKG
+5528 GLNVGEVWVNDKG

-5582 IKVFTSELDDNKSS
+5582 IQVFTSELDDNKSS
-5596 SKTEWWSNSDL
+5596 SKTDWWSNSST
-5607 ITMRGTG
+5607 ITMRGLG

-5626 VTLATAVVAATGRWE
+5626 VTLATAVVAANGQWE
-5641 LSTDK
+5641 LSTDQ
-5646 LPEGTYDISLVIED
+5646 LPEGKYDITLSIED
-5660 SAGNRWEDVR
+5660 NAGNRKEEVH

-5709 DSEGNT
+5709 DSNGNT

-5756 IMKEVP
+5756 IMKETP
-5762 VISLSPDSDSGTV
+5762 VISLSPDSDSGTA

-5780 RDKQPTFII
+5780 RDNQPTFII

-5908 TDIYQA
+5908 TDTYQA
-5914 TQGADGWTFT
+5914 TQGADDWTFT
-5924 PPAAWNDGN
+5924 PPAAWNDGT

-5942 RAGNSQQSASLA
+5942 RAGNSQQSASLE

-5990 AESATHLRTEPS
+5990 AESDTHLRTVPS
-6002 AAEESVVKVTAYS
+6002 AAEESVVKETAYS

-6045 VNVSIM
+6045 VNVSVM

-6085 IDKDNDFLIKEKTFS
+6085 IDKDDDFLIKEKTFS
-6100 VDHSSADIVNAMNVR
+6100 VDHSSADIVNAMNAR

>member
-1037 SDDNLTNIVKPTL
+1037 ADDNLTNIVKPTL

-1067 MSDTQIGVAT
+1067 ASDTQIGVAT

-1105 IAGNKANSAIF
+1105 IAGNKANSAVF

-1379 KGTGGWTFTPP
+1379 KGTGGWSFTP
-1390 TSWADGDYT
+1390 TGAWADGDYT

-1476 QSATPGVWD
+1476 QSATPGAWD

-1493 DGGYTLTVEATDEA
+1493 DGGYTLTVEATDKA
-1507 GNKATQTLD
+1507 GNKTTQELD

-1522 LSVPTLSLDSADDSG
+1522 LSVPTLSLDSADDRG

-1628 RIELVNDSGIPGDN
+1628 RIELVNDSGIPDDN

-1695 PHTLMVEASD
+1695 PHTLMVEATD

-1786 TPGAAWTDGDYTLT
+1786 TPGAAWTDGNYTLT

-2014 LTVTIDTQIT
+2014 LTVTIDTQI
-2024 IDHIELVND
+2024 
-2033 SGIPDDN
+2033 
-2040 LTNNVRPH
+2040 
-2048 FQVTVPTDVNVVR
+2048 
-2061 LSIDGGK
+2061 
-2068 TWFNATQS
+2068 A
-2076 ATPGV
+2076 
-2081 WDYTWLADVGEGKH
+2081 
-2095 TLTVEA
+2095 
-2101 TDKAGNKTTQQLDFI
+2101 
-2116 IDTLLS
+2116 
-2122 EPTIVLDNTDD
+2122 
-2133 SGTKGDHLTNVNK
+2133 
-2146 PTFLLGNIDAD
+2146 
-2157 ARYVTVEVQ
+2157 
-2166 HGGTKEVLT
+2166 
-2175 ATKDATGNWSVTP
+2175 
-2188 TGTWADGDYTLTVR
+2188 
-2202 VEDEAGNEKHSAS
+2202 
-2215 LTVTVDTQ
+2215 
-2223 ITIDVIELVNDNGI
+2223 
-2237 PGDNM
+2237 
-2242 TNDAHPQFRVTVPG
+2242 
-2256 DVNEVSLSIDGG
+2256 
-2268 VTWVKATQS
+2268 
-2277 ATPGVWN
+2277 
-2284 YTWPGTVP
+2284 
-2292 DGDYTLNVKATD
+2292 
-2304 NAGNTVTETLHFTI
+2304 
-2318 DTTLSTPVIV
+2318 
-2328 LDSADDSG
+2328 
-2336 VHGDNMTNHTQPTFA
+2336 
-2351 LQHIDDDA
+2351 
-2359 VRVTVSVE
+2359 
-2367 HGGVTTTF
+2367 
-2375 DATKDAG
+2375 
-2382 GWTFTPTGA
+2382 
-2391 WADGDYTL
+2391 
-2399 SVSVED
+2399 
-2405 KAGNTSH
+2405 
-2412 SASLTVTVDTQIAIN
+2412 
-2427 NIELVND
+2427 
-2434 SGIPDD
+2434 
-2440 NLTNNVR
+2440 
-2447 PHFQVTVP
+2447 
-2455 TDVNVVR
+2455 
-2462 LSIDGGKTWFNATQ
+2462 
-2476 SATPGVWDYIWPDD
+2476 
-2490 VADGGYTLTVE
+2490 
-2501 ATDEAGNKA
+2501 
-2510 TQTLDFTI
+2510 
-2518 DTTLSVPTLSLDSA
+2518 
-2532 DDSGIAGDN
+2532 
-2541 ITNVKTPGFTL
+2541 
-2552 NNIDTD
+2552 
-2558 VSRVIVEVMH
+2558 
-2568 NGIKQEVPLVQT
+2568 
-2580 GGQWRFAPTSD
+2580 
-2591 WADGDYI
+2591 
-2598 LTVKVEDRAGNVKQS
+2598 
-2613 APLTVTV
+2613 
-2620 DTHIAI
+2620 
-2626 DRIELVNDSGIP
+2626 
-2638 GDNLT
+2638 
-2643 NEARPHFQVTV
+2643 
-2654 PADVNGVRLSI
+2654 
-2665 DGGKTWF
+2665 
-2672 DATQSATSG
+2672 
-2681 VWDYTW
+2681 
-2687 LTNVANG
+2687 
-2694 PHTLMVEA
+2694 
-2702 SDKAGNKTTQK
+2702 
-2713 LDFTID
+2713 
-2719 TILSEPTITLDS
+2719 
-2731 ADDSAAGDNITNV
+2731 
-2744 KMPGFTLGNIDADVT
+2744 
-2759 KVVVTVAHDGKN
+2759 
-2771 QQIELIKNGGVWR
+2771 
-2784 FTPGAAWT
+2784 
-2792 DGDYTLT
+2792 
-2799 VKVEDKAGNTNYS
+2799 
-2812 APLTVT
+2812 
-2818 IDTQTSIDRIELL
+2818 
-2831 NDTGIVGDNLTNEA
+2831 
-2845 RPQFHITVP
+2845 
-2854 TDVNSV
+2854 
-2860 QLSLDG
+2860 
-2866 GINWVNAT
+2866 
-2874 LTSDGVWE
+2874 
-2882 YIWPTDLVENTY
+2882 
-2894 TLTVKATD
+2894 
-2902 VAGNTA
+2902 
-2908 TETLNF
+2908 
-2914 IIDTTLSTPTI
+2914 
-2925 TLDSADDSG
+2925 
-2934 TANDNKT
+2934 
-2941 NVKTP
+2941 
-2946 GFIIGGIDSDVTQVV
+2946 
-2961 VQVMRDGHSE
+2961 
-2971 EVELTQTNGQWRF
+2971 
-2984 VPGSAWTDGDYTL
+2984 
-2997 TVTVK
+2997 
-3002 DEAGNIRHSAP
+3002 
-3013 LTVTIDTQIT
+3013 

-3174 ATKGATGIWSVT
+3174 ATKDATGNWSVTPTGTWADGDYTLTVRVEDEAGNEKHSASLTVTVDTQITIDAIELVNDNGIPGDNMTNDAHPQFRVTVPGDVNEVSLSIDGGVTWVKATQSATPGVWNYTWPGTVPDGDYTLNVKATDNAGNTVTETLHFTIDTTLSVPVIVLNSADDTGVQGDNMTNSTQPTFALQHIDDDAVRVTVSVEHGGVTTTFDATKGVGGWSFTPTGAWADGDYTLSVSVEDKAGNTSHSASLTVTVDTQIAINNIELVNDSGIPDDNLTNNVRPHFQVKVPTDVNEVRLSIDGGKTWFNATQSATPGVWDYTWLADVGEGKHTLTVEATDKAGNQTTQKLDFIIDTMLSEPTIVLDSTDDSGTKGDNLTNANKPTFILGNIDADARYVTVEVQYGGTKEVLTATKGATGIWSVT
-3186 PTGTWADGDYTL
+3186 PTGTWADGDYML

-3321 TPTIAMDSRDDTGAI
+3321 TPTITMDSRDDTGAI

-3350 GNIDADAHSVILR
+3350 GNIDSDAQSVILR

-3404 AGNVRQSTPLV
+3404 AGNVRQSTPLI

-3470 SATQGI
+3470 SAAQGI

-3618 TQIAIDRIELVN
+3618 TQIAIDHIELVN

-3712 FTIDITLLTP
+3712 FTIDITLMTP

-3852 HQVDSDVTRVMV
+3852 RQVDSDVTRVMV

-4309 RIEIDTQVQI
+4309 KIEIDTQVQI

-4532 SVTTPRFVIG
+4532 SVTKPRFVIG

-4554 INGVSYSVTANGNN
+4554 INGVSYPVTANGNN

-4833 TLIGSTLPN
+4833 TLVGNTLPN
-4842 TIVSIYVDGVKVGEA
+4842 AIVSIYVDGVKVGEA

-4960 VLPALGNDGNYELT
+4960 VLPALGNDGNYVLT

-5037 IRNPQGVV
+5037 IRSPQGVV

-5071 VVSEDKAGNSQQKE
+5071 VVSEDKAGNSQQKD

-5332 LVLEDGTWSYQFDN
+5332 LVLEDGAWSYQFDN

-5411 FGEMNQ
+5411 SGEMNQ

-5528 GLNVGEVWVNEKG
+5528 GLNVGEVWVNDKG

-5582 IKVFTSELDDNKSS
+5582 IQVFTSELDDNKSS
-5596 SKTEWWSNSDL
+5596 SKTDWWSNSST
-5607 ITMRGTG
+5607 ITMRGMG

-5626 VTLATAVVAATGRWE
+5626 VTLATAVVAANGQWE
-5641 LSTDK
+5641 LSTDQ
-5646 LPEGTYDISLVIED
+5646 LPEGKYDITLSIED
-5660 SAGNRWEDVR
+5660 NAGNRKEEVH

-5709 DSEGNT
+5709 DSNGNT

-5990 AESATHLRTEPS
+5990 AESATHLRTVPS
-6002 AAEESVVKVTAYS
+6002 AAEESVVKETAYS

-6100 VDHSSADIVNAMNVR
+6100 VDHSSADIVNAMNAR

>member
-113 EEEELKKQLDDAEN
+113 EEEELKKQLDEAEN

-159 SKQIEEML
+159 SKQMEEML
-167 QNFLADNVAKDNLAQ
+167 QEFLADNVAKDNLAQ

-414 KAGNKNETTDSIITD
+414 KAGNKNETTASIITD

-447 IKNDNITNSTLPTF
+447 IKNDSITNSTLPTF

-540 TNDSG
+540 TDDSG

-592 NFTSDSVEGINNLTF
+592 NFTSDSVEGVNNLTF

-625 DTIAPVPP
+625 DTVAPVPP

-638 DYVVLPNGIILSG
+638 DFVVLPNGIILSG

-1037 SDDNLTNIVKPTL
+1037 ADDNLTNIVKPTL

-1105 IAGNKANSAIF
+1105 IAGNKANSAVF

-1184 SWLFIPGN
+1184 SWLFTPGN

-1379 KGTGGWTFTPP
+1379 KGTGGWSFTP
-1390 TSWADGDYT
+1390 TGAWADGDYT

-1435 SGIPDDNLTNNVRP
+1435 SGIPNDNLTNNVRP

-1476 QSATPGVWD
+1476 QSATPGAWD

-1493 DGGYTLTVEATDEA
+1493 DGGYTLTVEATDKA
-1507 GNKATQTLD
+1507 GNKTTQELD

-1559 VSRVIVEVMHNGIKQ
+1559 VSRVTVEVMHNGIKQ

-1669 KTWFDATQSATSG
+1669 KTWFDATQSATPG

-1713 KLDFTIDTILS
+1713 KLDFIIDTMLS

-2014 LTVTIDTQIT
+2014 LTVTIDTQIA

-2040 LTNNVRPH
+2040 LTN
-2048 FQVTVPTDVNVVR
+2048 
-2061 LSIDGGK
+2061 
-2068 TWFNATQS
+2068 
-2076 ATPGV
+2076 
-2081 WDYTWLADVGEGKH
+2081 
-2095 TLTVEA
+2095 EA
-2101 TDKAGNKTTQQLDFI
+2101 
-2116 IDTLLS
+2116 
-2122 EPTIVLDNTDD
+2122 
-2133 SGTKGDHLTNVNK
+2133 
-2146 PTFLLGNIDAD
+2146 
-2157 ARYVTVEVQ
+2157 
-2166 HGGTKEVLT
+2166 
-2175 ATKDATGNWSVTP
+2175 
-2188 TGTWADGDYTLTVR
+2188 
-2202 VEDEAGNEKHSAS
+2202 
-2215 LTVTVDTQ
+2215 
-2223 ITIDVIELVNDNGI
+2223 
-2237 PGDNM
+2237 
-2242 TNDAHPQFRVTVPG
+2242 
-2256 DVNEVSLSIDGG
+2256 
-2268 VTWVKATQS
+2268 
-2277 ATPGVWN
+2277 
-2284 YTWPGTVP
+2284 
-2292 DGDYTLNVKATD
+2292 
-2304 NAGNTVTETLHFTI
+2304 
-2318 DTTLSTPVIV
+2318 
-2328 LDSADDSG
+2328 
-2336 VHGDNMTNHTQPTFA
+2336 
-2351 LQHIDDDA
+2351 
-2359 VRVTVSVE
+2359 
-2367 HGGVTTTF
+2367 
-2375 DATKDAG
+2375 
-2382 GWTFTPTGA
+2382 
-2391 WADGDYTL
+2391 
-2399 SVSVED
+2399 
-2405 KAGNTSH
+2405 
-2412 SASLTVTVDTQIAIN
+2412 
-2427 NIELVND
+2427 
-2434 SGIPDD
+2434 
-2440 NLTNNVR
+2440 
-2447 PHFQVTVP
+2447 
-2455 TDVNVVR
+2455 
-2462 LSIDGGKTWFNATQ
+2462 
-2476 SATPGVWDYIWPDD
+2476 
-2490 VADGGYTLTVE
+2490 
-2501 ATDEAGNKA
+2501 
-2510 TQTLDFTI
+2510 
-2518 DTTLSVPTLSLDSA
+2518 
-2532 DDSGIAGDN
+2532 
-2541 ITNVKTPGFTL
+2541 
-2552 NNIDTD
+2552 
-2558 VSRVIVEVMH
+2558 
-2568 NGIKQEVPLVQT
+2568 
-2580 GGQWRFAPTSD
+2580 
-2591 WADGDYI
+2591 
-2598 LTVKVEDRAGNVKQS
+2598 
-2613 APLTVTV
+2613 
-2620 DTHIAI
+2620 
-2626 DRIELVNDSGIP
+2626 
-2638 GDNLT
+2638 
-2643 NEARPHFQVTV
+2643 
-2654 PADVNGVRLSI
+2654 
-2665 DGGKTWF
+2665 
-2672 DATQSATSG
+2672 
-2681 VWDYTW
+2681 
-2687 LTNVANG
+2687 
-2694 PHTLMVEA
+2694 
-2702 SDKAGNKTTQK
+2702 
-2713 LDFTID
+2713 
-2719 TILSEPTITLDS
+2719 
-2731 ADDSAAGDNITNV
+2731 
-2744 KMPGFTLGNIDADVT
+2744 
-2759 KVVVTVAHDGKN
+2759 
-2771 QQIELIKNGGVWR
+2771 
-2784 FTPGAAWT
+2784 
-2792 DGDYTLT
+2792 
-2799 VKVEDKAGNTNYS
+2799 
-2812 APLTVT
+2812 
-2818 IDTQTSIDRIELL
+2818 
-2831 NDTGIVGDNLTNEA
+2831 
-2845 RPQFHITVP
+2845 
-2854 TDVNSV
+2854 
-2860 QLSLDG
+2860 
-2866 GINWVNAT
+2866 
-2874 LTSDGVWE
+2874 
-2882 YIWPTDLVENTY
+2882 
-2894 TLTVKATD
+2894 
-2902 VAGNTA
+2902 
-2908 TETLNF
+2908 
-2914 IIDTTLSTPTI
+2914 
-2925 TLDSADDSG
+2925 
-2934 TANDNKT
+2934 
-2941 NVKTP
+2941 
-2946 GFIIGGIDSDVTQVV
+2946 
-2961 VQVMRDGHSE
+2961 
-2971 EVELTQTNGQWRF
+2971 
-2984 VPGSAWTDGDYTL
+2984 
-2997 TVTVK
+2997 
-3002 DEAGNIRHSAP
+3002 
-3013 LTVTIDTQIT
+3013 
-3023 IDHIE
+3023 
-3028 LVNDS
+3028 
-3033 GIPDDNLTNN
+3033 
-3043 VRPHFQVTVP
+3043 RPHFQVTVP

-3174 ATKGATGIWSVT
+3174 ATKDATGNWSVTPTGTWADGDYTLTVRVEDEAGNEKHSASLTVTVDTQITIDAIELVNDNGIPGDNMTNDAHPQFRVTVPGDVNEVSLSIDGGVTWVKATQSATPGVWNYTWPGTVPDGDYTLNVKATDNAGNTVTETLHFTIDTTLSTPVIVLDSADDTGIQGDNMTNRTQPTFNLQHIDDDAVRVTVSVEHGGVTTTFDATKGVGGWTFTPPTSWGAGDYTLSVSVEDKAGNTSHSASLTVTVDTQIAINNIELVNDSGIPDDNLTNNVRPQFQVKVPTDVNEVRLSIDGGKTWFNATQSATPGVWDYTWLADVGEGKHTLTVEATDKAGNQTTQKLDFIIDTLLSEPTIVLDSTDDSGTKGDNLTNANKPTFLLGNIDADARYVTVEVQHGSTKEVLTATKGATGIWSVT

-3198 TVRVEDDAGNV
+3198 TVRVEDEAGNV

-3223 TIDVIELV
+3223 TIDAIELV

-3321 TPTIAMDSRDDTGAI
+3321 TPTITMDSRDDTGAI

-3350 GNIDADAHSVILR
+3350 GNIDSDAQSVILR

-3404 AGNVRQSTPLV
+3404 AGNVRQSTPLI

-3470 SATQGI
+3470 SAAQGI

-3486 DMGDGKHTLTVMV
+3486 DMGDGKHILTVMV

-3618 TQIAIDRIELVN
+3618 TQIAIDHIELVN

-3692 HTLTVEVTDGA
+3692 HTLIVEVTDGA
-3703 GNKMTETLN
+3703 GNKMTGTLD

-3739 LTSVTQPVFVL
+3739 LTSVTQPIFVL

-3852 HQVDSDVTRVMV
+3852 RQVDSDVTRVMV

-3948 SFRIDVPGDVVQVR
+3948 SFRIDVPGDVIQVR

-3999 EATDEAGN
+3999 EATDQAGN

-4184 SALPDGQ
+4184 SALPDGK

-4309 RIEIDTQVQI
+4309 QIEIDTQVQI

-4532 SVTTPRFVIG
+4532 SVTKPRFVIG

-4554 INGVSYSVTANGNN
+4554 INGVSYPVTANGNN

-4616 PASDTGNSNS
+4616 PASDTGSSNS

-4653 DKSGREVLKQT
+4653 DKSGREVLKHT

-4726 HEATSLRPEFK
+4726 YEATSLRPEFK
-4737 GFAEAFSTIMIQWDG
+4737 GLAEAFSTIMIQWDG

-4833 TLIGSTLPN
+4833 TLVGNTLPN
-4842 TIVSIYVDGVKVGEA
+4842 AIVSIYVDGVKVGEA

-4960 VLPALGNDGNYELT
+4960 VLPALGNDGNYVLT

-5071 VVSEDKAGNSQQKE
+5071 VVSEDKAGNSQQKD

-5299 DLITNH
+5299 DLITSH

-5384 PAMVAGSDN
+5384 PVMMAGSDN

-5403 QTRPTFSI
+5403 QTRPAFSI
-5411 FGEMNQ
+5411 YGEMNQ

-5528 GLNVGEVWVNEKG
+5528 GLNVGEVWVNDKG

-5582 IKVFTSELDDNKSS
+5582 IQVFTSELDDNKSS
-5596 SKTEWWSNSDL
+5596 SKTDWWSNSST
-5607 ITMRGTG
+5607 ITMRGMG

-5626 VTLATAVVAATGRWE
+5626 VTLATAVVAANGQWE
-5641 LSTDK
+5641 LSTDQ
-5646 LPEGTYDISLVIED
+5646 LPEGKYDITLSIED
-5660 SAGNRWEDVR
+5660 NAGNRKEEVH

-5709 DSEGNT
+5709 DSNGNT

-5756 IMKEVP
+5756 IMKETP

-5780 RDKQPTFII
+5780 RDNQPTFII

-5862 IALAAGEDNG
+5862 IALAAGEGNG
-5872 ASDSDNVTNHTQ
+5872 ASDSDNVTNHNHTQ

-5924 PPAAWNDGN
+5924 PPAAWNDGT

-5942 RAGNSQQSASLA
+5942 RAGNSLQSASLE

-5990 AESATHLRTEPS
+5990 AESATHLRTVPS
-6002 AAEESVVKVTAYS
+6002 AAEESVVKETAYS

-6045 VNVSIM
+6045 VNVSVM

-6085 IDKDNDFLIKEKTFS
+6085 IDKDDDFLIKEKTFS
-6100 VDHSSADIVNAMNVR
+6100 VDHSSADIVNAMNAR

>member
-113 EEEELKKQLDDAEN
+113 EEEELKKQLDEAEN

-159 SKQIEEML
+159 SKQMEEML
-167 QNFLADNVAKDNLAQ
+167 QEFLADNVAKDNLAQ

-447 IKNDNITNSTLPTF
+447 IKNDSITNSTLPTF

-540 TNDSG
+540 TDDSG

-592 NFTSDSVEGINNLTF
+592 NFTSDSVEGVNNLTF

-625 DTIAPVPP
+625 DTVAPVPP

-638 DYVVLPNGIILSG
+638 DFVVLPNGIILSG

-682 SNGTWNYQ
+682 SNETWNYQ

-1037 SDDNLTNIVKPTL
+1037 ADDNLTNIVKPTL

-1105 IAGNKANSAIF
+1105 IAGNKANSAVF

-1184 SWLFIPGN
+1184 SWLFTPGN

-1379 KGTGGWTFTPP
+1379 KGTGGWSFTP
-1390 TSWADGDYT
+1390 TGAWADGDYT

-1435 SGIPDDNLTNNVRP
+1435 SGIPNDNLTNNVRP

-1476 QSATPGVWD
+1476 QSATPGAWD

-1493 DGGYTLTVEATDEA
+1493 DGGYTLTVEATDKA
-1507 GNKATQTLD
+1507 GNKTTQELD

-1559 VSRVIVEVMHNGIKQ
+1559 VSRVTVEVMHNGIKQ

-1669 KTWFDATQSATSG
+1669 KTWFDATQSATPG

-1713 KLDFTIDTILS
+1713 KLDFIIDTMLS

-2014 LTVTIDTQIT
+2014 LTVTIDTQIA

-2040 LTNNVRPH
+2040 LTN
-2048 FQVTVPTDVNVVR
+2048 
-2061 LSIDGGK
+2061 
-2068 TWFNATQS
+2068 
-2076 ATPGV
+2076 
-2081 WDYTWLADVGEGKH
+2081 
-2095 TLTVEA
+2095 EA
-2101 TDKAGNKTTQQLDFI
+2101 
-2116 IDTLLS
+2116 
-2122 EPTIVLDNTDD
+2122 
-2133 SGTKGDHLTNVNK
+2133 
-2146 PTFLLGNIDAD
+2146 
-2157 ARYVTVEVQ
+2157 
-2166 HGGTKEVLT
+2166 
-2175 ATKDATGNWSVTP
+2175 
-2188 TGTWADGDYTLTVR
+2188 
-2202 VEDEAGNEKHSAS
+2202 
-2215 LTVTVDTQ
+2215 
-2223 ITIDVIELVNDNGI
+2223 
-2237 PGDNM
+2237 
-2242 TNDAHPQFRVTVPG
+2242 
-2256 DVNEVSLSIDGG
+2256 
-2268 VTWVKATQS
+2268 
-2277 ATPGVWN
+2277 
-2284 YTWPGTVP
+2284 
-2292 DGDYTLNVKATD
+2292 
-2304 NAGNTVTETLHFTI
+2304 
-2318 DTTLSTPVIV
+2318 
-2328 LDSADDSG
+2328 
-2336 VHGDNMTNHTQPTFA
+2336 
-2351 LQHIDDDA
+2351 
-2359 VRVTVSVE
+2359 
-2367 HGGVTTTF
+2367 
-2375 DATKDAG
+2375 
-2382 GWTFTPTGA
+2382 
-2391 WADGDYTL
+2391 
-2399 SVSVED
+2399 
-2405 KAGNTSH
+2405 
-2412 SASLTVTVDTQIAIN
+2412 
-2427 NIELVND
+2427 
-2434 SGIPDD
+2434 
-2440 NLTNNVR
+2440 
-2447 PHFQVTVP
+2447 
-2455 TDVNVVR
+2455 
-2462 LSIDGGKTWFNATQ
+2462 
-2476 SATPGVWDYIWPDD
+2476 
-2490 VADGGYTLTVE
+2490 
-2501 ATDEAGNKA
+2501 
-2510 TQTLDFTI
+2510 
-2518 DTTLSVPTLSLDSA
+2518 
-2532 DDSGIAGDN
+2532 
-2541 ITNVKTPGFTL
+2541 
-2552 NNIDTD
+2552 
-2558 VSRVIVEVMH
+2558 
-2568 NGIKQEVPLVQT
+2568 
-2580 GGQWRFAPTSD
+2580 
-2591 WADGDYI
+2591 
-2598 LTVKVEDRAGNVKQS
+2598 
-2613 APLTVTV
+2613 
-2620 DTHIAI
+2620 
-2626 DRIELVNDSGIP
+2626 
-2638 GDNLT
+2638 
-2643 NEARPHFQVTV
+2643 
-2654 PADVNGVRLSI
+2654 
-2665 DGGKTWF
+2665 
-2672 DATQSATSG
+2672 
-2681 VWDYTW
+2681 
-2687 LTNVANG
+2687 
-2694 PHTLMVEA
+2694 
-2702 SDKAGNKTTQK
+2702 
-2713 LDFTID
+2713 
-2719 TILSEPTITLDS
+2719 
-2731 ADDSAAGDNITNV
+2731 
-2744 KMPGFTLGNIDADVT
+2744 
-2759 KVVVTVAHDGKN
+2759 
-2771 QQIELIKNGGVWR
+2771 
-2784 FTPGAAWT
+2784 
-2792 DGDYTLT
+2792 
-2799 VKVEDKAGNTNYS
+2799 
-2812 APLTVT
+2812 
-2818 IDTQTSIDRIELL
+2818 
-2831 NDTGIVGDNLTNEA
+2831 
-2845 RPQFHITVP
+2845 
-2854 TDVNSV
+2854 
-2860 QLSLDG
+2860 
-2866 GINWVNAT
+2866 
-2874 LTSDGVWE
+2874 
-2882 YIWPTDLVENTY
+2882 
-2894 TLTVKATD
+2894 
-2902 VAGNTA
+2902 
-2908 TETLNF
+2908 
-2914 IIDTTLSTPTI
+2914 
-2925 TLDSADDSG
+2925 
-2934 TANDNKT
+2934 
-2941 NVKTP
+2941 
-2946 GFIIGGIDSDVTQVV
+2946 
-2961 VQVMRDGHSE
+2961 
-2971 EVELTQTNGQWRF
+2971 
-2984 VPGSAWTDGDYTL
+2984 
-2997 TVTVK
+2997 
-3002 DEAGNIRHSAP
+3002 
-3013 LTVTIDTQIT
+3013 
-3023 IDHIE
+3023 
-3028 LVNDS
+3028 
-3033 GIPDDNLTNN
+3033 
-3043 VRPHFQVTVP
+3043 RPHFQVTVP

-3174 ATKGATGIWSVT
+3174 ATKDATGNWSVTPTGTWADGDYTLTVRVEDEAGNEKHSASLTVTVDTQITIDAIELVNDNGIPGDNMTNDAHPQFRVTVPGDVNEVSLSIDGGVTWVKATQSATPGVWNYTWPGTVPDGDYTLNVKATDNAGNTVTETLHFTIDTTLSTPVIVLDSADDTGIQGDNMTNRTQPTFNLQHIDDDAVRVTVSVEHGGVTTTFDATKGVGGWTFTPPTSWGAGDYTLSVSVEDKAGNTSHSASLTVTVDTQIAINNIELVNDSGIPDDNLTNNVRPQFQVKVPTDVNEVRLSIDGGKTWFNATQSATPGVWDYTWLADVGEGKHTLTVEATDKAGNQTTQKLDFIIDTLLSEPTIVLDSTDDSGTKGDNLTNANKPTFLLGNIDADARYVTVEVQHGSTKEVLTATKGATGIWSVT

-3198 TVRVEDDAGNV
+3198 TVRVEDEAGNV

-3223 TIDVIELV
+3223 TIDAIELV

-3321 TPTIAMDSRDDTGAI
+3321 TPTITMDSRDDTGAI

-3350 GNIDADAHSVILR
+3350 GNIDSDAQSVILR

-3404 AGNVRQSTPLV
+3404 AGNVRQSTPLI

-3470 SATQGI
+3470 SAAQGI

-3486 DMGDGKHTLTVMV
+3486 DMGDGKHILTVMV

-3618 TQIAIDRIELVN
+3618 TQIAIDHIELVN

-3692 HTLTVEVTDGA
+3692 HTLIVEVTDGA
-3703 GNKMTETLN
+3703 GNKMTGTLD

-3739 LTSVTQPVFVL
+3739 LTSVTQPIFVL

-3852 HQVDSDVTRVMV
+3852 RQVDSDVTRVMV

-3948 SFRIDVPGDVVQVR
+3948 SFRIDVPGDVIQVR

-3999 EATDEAGN
+3999 EATDQAGN

-4184 SALPDGQ
+4184 SALPDGK

-4309 RIEIDTQVQI
+4309 QIEIDTQVQI

-4532 SVTTPRFVIG
+4532 SVTKPRFVIG

-4554 INGVSYSVTANGNN
+4554 INGVSYPVTANGNN

-4616 PASDTGNSNS
+4616 PASDTGSSNS

-4653 DKSGREVLKQT
+4653 DKSGREVLKHT

-4726 HEATSLRPEFK
+4726 YEATSLRPEFK
-4737 GFAEAFSTIMIQWDG
+4737 GLAEAFSTIMIQWDG

-4833 TLIGSTLPN
+4833 TLVGNTLPN
-4842 TIVSIYVDGVKVGEA
+4842 AIVSIYVDGVKVGEA

-4960 VLPALGNDGNYELT
+4960 VLPALGNDGNYVLT

-5071 VVSEDKAGNSQQKE
+5071 VVSEDKAGNSQQKD

-5299 DLITNH
+5299 DLITSH

-5384 PAMVAGSDN
+5384 PVMMAGSDN

-5403 QTRPTFSI
+5403 QTRPAFSI
-5411 FGEMNQ
+5411 YGEMNQ

-5528 GLNVGEVWVNEKG
+5528 GLNVGEVWVNDKG

-5582 IKVFTSELDDNKSS
+5582 IQVFTSELDDNKSS
-5596 SKTEWWSNSDL
+5596 SKTDWWSNSST
-5607 ITMRGTG
+5607 ITMRGMG

-5626 VTLATAVVAATGRWE
+5626 VTLATAVVAANGQWE
-5641 LSTDK
+5641 LSTDQ
-5646 LPEGTYDISLVIED
+5646 LPEGKYDITLSIED
-5660 SAGNRWEDVR
+5660 NAGNRKEEVH

-5709 DSEGNT
+5709 DSNGNT

-5756 IMKEVP
+5756 IMKETP

-5780 RDKQPTFII
+5780 RDNQPTFII

-5862 IALAAGEDNG
+5862 IALAAGEGNG
-5872 ASDSDNVTNHTQ
+5872 ASDSDNVTNHNHTQ

-5924 PPAAWNDGN
+5924 PPAAWNDGT

-5942 RAGNSQQSASLA
+5942 RAGNSLQSASLE

-5990 AESATHLRTEPS
+5990 AESATHLRTVPS
-6002 AAEESVVKVTAYS
+6002 AAEESVVKETAYS

-6045 VNVSIM
+6045 VNVSVM

-6085 IDKDNDFLIKEKTFS
+6085 IDKDDDFLIKEKTFS
-6100 VDHSSADIVNAMNVR
+6100 VDHSSADIVNAMNAR

>member
-1037 SDDNLTNIVKPTL
+1037 ADDNLTNIVKPTL

-1067 MSDTQIGVAT
+1067 ASDTQIGVAT

-1105 IAGNKANSAIF
+1105 IAGNKANSAVF

-1379 KGTGGWTFTPP
+1379 KGTGGWSFTP
-1390 TSWADGDYT
+1390 TGAWADGDYT

-1476 QSATPGVWD
+1476 QSATPGAWD

-1493 DGGYTLTVEATDEA
+1493 DGGYTLTVEATDKA
-1507 GNKATQTLD
+1507 GNKTTQELD

-1628 RIELVNDSGIPGDN
+1628 RIELVNDSGIPDDN

-1695 PHTLMVEASD
+1695 PHTLMVEATD

-1786 TPGAAWTDGDYTLT
+1786 TPGAAWTDGNYTLT

-2014 LTVTIDTQIT
+2014 LTVTIDTQIA

-2040 LTNNVRPH
+2040 LTNNV
-2048 FQVTVPTDVNVVR
+2048 
-2061 LSIDGGK
+2061 L
-2068 TWFNATQS
+2068 
-2076 ATPGV
+2076 
-2081 WDYTWLADVGEGKH
+2081 
-2095 TLTVEA
+2095 
-2101 TDKAGNKTTQQLDFI
+2101 
-2116 IDTLLS
+2116 
-2122 EPTIVLDNTDD
+2122 
-2133 SGTKGDHLTNVNK
+2133 
-2146 PTFLLGNIDAD
+2146 
-2157 ARYVTVEVQ
+2157 
-2166 HGGTKEVLT
+2166 
-2175 ATKDATGNWSVTP
+2175 
-2188 TGTWADGDYTLTVR
+2188 
-2202 VEDEAGNEKHSAS
+2202 
-2215 LTVTVDTQ
+2215 
-2223 ITIDVIELVNDNGI
+2223 
-2237 PGDNM
+2237 
-2242 TNDAHPQFRVTVPG
+2242 
-2256 DVNEVSLSIDGG
+2256 
-2268 VTWVKATQS
+2268 
-2277 ATPGVWN
+2277 
-2284 YTWPGTVP
+2284 
-2292 DGDYTLNVKATD
+2292 
-2304 NAGNTVTETLHFTI
+2304 
-2318 DTTLSTPVIV
+2318 
-2328 LDSADDSG
+2328 
-2336 VHGDNMTNHTQPTFA
+2336 
-2351 LQHIDDDA
+2351 
-2359 VRVTVSVE
+2359 
-2367 HGGVTTTF
+2367 
-2375 DATKDAG
+2375 
-2382 GWTFTPTGA
+2382 
-2391 WADGDYTL
+2391 
-2399 SVSVED
+2399 
-2405 KAGNTSH
+2405 
-2412 SASLTVTVDTQIAIN
+2412 
-2427 NIELVND
+2427 
-2434 SGIPDD
+2434 
-2440 NLTNNVR
+2440 
-2447 PHFQVTVP
+2447 
-2455 TDVNVVR
+2455 
-2462 LSIDGGKTWFNATQ
+2462 
-2476 SATPGVWDYIWPDD
+2476 
-2490 VADGGYTLTVE
+2490 
-2501 ATDEAGNKA
+2501 
-2510 TQTLDFTI
+2510 
-2518 DTTLSVPTLSLDSA
+2518 
-2532 DDSGIAGDN
+2532 
-2541 ITNVKTPGFTL
+2541 
-2552 NNIDTD
+2552 
-2558 VSRVIVEVMH
+2558 
-2568 NGIKQEVPLVQT
+2568 
-2580 GGQWRFAPTSD
+2580 
-2591 WADGDYI
+2591 
-2598 LTVKVEDRAGNVKQS
+2598 
-2613 APLTVTV
+2613 
-2620 DTHIAI
+2620 
-2626 DRIELVNDSGIP
+2626 
-2638 GDNLT
+2638 
-2643 NEARPHFQVTV
+2643 
-2654 PADVNGVRLSI
+2654 
-2665 DGGKTWF
+2665 
-2672 DATQSATSG
+2672 
-2681 VWDYTW
+2681 
-2687 LTNVANG
+2687 
-2694 PHTLMVEA
+2694 
-2702 SDKAGNKTTQK
+2702 
-2713 LDFTID
+2713 
-2719 TILSEPTITLDS
+2719 
-2731 ADDSAAGDNITNV
+2731 
-2744 KMPGFTLGNIDADVT
+2744 
-2759 KVVVTVAHDGKN
+2759 
-2771 QQIELIKNGGVWR
+2771 
-2784 FTPGAAWT
+2784 
-2792 DGDYTLT
+2792 
-2799 VKVEDKAGNTNYS
+2799 
-2812 APLTVT
+2812 
-2818 IDTQTSIDRIELL
+2818 
-2831 NDTGIVGDNLTNEA
+2831 
-2845 RPQFHITVP
+2845 
-2854 TDVNSV
+2854 
-2860 QLSLDG
+2860 
-2866 GINWVNAT
+2866 
-2874 LTSDGVWE
+2874 
-2882 YIWPTDLVENTY
+2882 
-2894 TLTVKATD
+2894 
-2902 VAGNTA
+2902 
-2908 TETLNF
+2908 
-2914 IIDTTLSTPTI
+2914 
-2925 TLDSADDSG
+2925 
-2934 TANDNKT
+2934 
-2941 NVKTP
+2941 
-2946 GFIIGGIDSDVTQVV
+2946 
-2961 VQVMRDGHSE
+2961 
-2971 EVELTQTNGQWRF
+2971 
-2984 VPGSAWTDGDYTL
+2984 
-2997 TVTVK
+2997 
-3002 DEAGNIRHSAP
+3002 
-3013 LTVTIDTQIT
+3013 
-3023 IDHIE
+3023 
-3028 LVNDS
+3028 
-3033 GIPDDNLTNN
+3033 
-3043 VRPHFQVTVP
+3043 PHFQVTVP

-3174 ATKGATGIWSVT
+3174 ATKDATGNWSVTPTGTWADGDYTLTVRVEDEAGNEKHSASLTVTVDTQITIDAIELVNDNGIPGDNMTNDAHPQFRVTVPGDVNEVSLSIDGGVTWVKATQSATPGVWNYTWPGTVPDGDYTLNVKATDNAGNTVTETLHFTIDTTLSVPVIVLNSADDTGVQGDNMTNSTQPTFALQHIDDDAVRVTVSVEHGGVTTTFDATKGVGGWSFTPTGAWADGDYTLSVSVEDKAGNTSHSASLTVTVDTQIAINNIELVNDSGIPDDNLTNNVRPHFQVKVPTDVNEVRLSIDGGKTWFNATQSATPGVWDYTWLADVGEGKHTLTVEATDKAGNQTTQKLDFIIDTMLSEPTIVLDSTDDSGTKGDNLTNANKPTFILGNIDADARYVTVEVQYGGTKEVLTATKGATGIWSVT
-3186 PTGTWADGDYTL
+3186 PTGTWADGDYML

-3321 TPTIAMDSRDDTGAI
+3321 TPTITMDSRDDTGAI

-3350 GNIDADAHSVILR
+3350 GNIDSDAQSVILR

-3404 AGNVRQSTPLV
+3404 AGNVRQSTPLI

-3470 SATQGI
+3470 SAAQGI

-3618 TQIAIDRIELVN
+3618 TQIAIDHIELVN

-3712 FTIDITLLTP
+3712 FTIDITLMTP

-3852 HQVDSDVTRVMV
+3852 RQVDSDVTRVMV

-4309 RIEIDTQVQI
+4309 KIEIDTQVQI

-4532 SVTTPRFVIG
+4532 SVTKPRFVIG

-4554 INGVSYSVTANGNN
+4554 INGVSYPVTANGNN

-4833 TLIGSTLPN
+4833 TLVGNTLPN
-4842 TIVSIYVDGVKVGEA
+4842 AIVSIYVDGVKVGEA

-4960 VLPALGNDGNYELT
+4960 VLPALGNDGNYVLT

-5037 IRNPQGVV
+5037 IRSPQGVV

-5071 VVSEDKAGNSQQKE
+5071 VVSEDKAGNSQQKD

-5411 FGEMNQ
+5411 SGEMNQ

-5528 GLNVGEVWVNEKG
+5528 GLNVGEVWVNDKG

-5582 IKVFTSELDDNKSS
+5582 IQVFTSELDDNKSS
-5596 SKTEWWSNSDL
+5596 SKTDWWSNSST
-5607 ITMRGTG
+5607 ITMRGMG

-5626 VTLATAVVAATGRWE
+5626 VTLATAVVAANGQWE
-5641 LSTDK
+5641 LSTDQ
-5646 LPEGTYDISLVIED
+5646 LPEGKYDITLSIED
-5660 SAGNRWEDVR
+5660 NAGNRKEEVH

-5709 DSEGNT
+5709 DSNGNT

-5990 AESATHLRTEPS
+5990 AESATHLRTVPS
-6002 AAEESVVKVTAYS
+6002 AAEESVVKETAYS

-6033 TPSFEISVPENI
+6033 IPSFEISVPENI

-6100 VDHSSADIVNAMNVR
+6100 VDHSSADIVNAMNAR

>member
-1332 ADDTGIQGDNMTNS
+1332 ADDSGVHGDNMTNH

-2122 EPTIVLDNTDD
+2122 EPTIVLDSTDD

-2427 NIELVND
+2427 N
-2434 SGIPDD
+2434 
-2440 NLTNNVR
+2440 
-2447 PHFQVTVP
+2447 
-2455 TDVNVVR
+2455 
-2462 LSIDGGKTWFNATQ
+2462 
-2476 SATPGVWDYIWPDD
+2476 
-2490 VADGGYTLTVE
+2490 
-2501 ATDEAGNKA
+2501 
-2510 TQTLDFTI
+2510 
-2518 DTTLSVPTLSLDSA
+2518 
-2532 DDSGIAGDN
+2532 
-2541 ITNVKTPGFTL
+2541 
-2552 NNIDTD
+2552 
-2558 VSRVIVEVMH
+2558 
-2568 NGIKQEVPLVQT
+2568 
-2580 GGQWRFAPTSD
+2580 
-2591 WADGDYI
+2591 
-2598 LTVKVEDRAGNVKQS
+2598 
-2613 APLTVTV
+2613 
-2620 DTHIAI
+2620 
-2626 DRIELVNDSGIP
+2626 
-2638 GDNLT
+2638 
-2643 NEARPHFQVTV
+2643 
-2654 PADVNGVRLSI
+2654 
-2665 DGGKTWF
+2665 
-2672 DATQSATSG
+2672 
-2681 VWDYTW
+2681 
-2687 LTNVANG
+2687 
-2694 PHTLMVEA
+2694 
-2702 SDKAGNKTTQK
+2702 
-2713 LDFTID
+2713 
-2719 TILSEPTITLDS
+2719 
-2731 ADDSAAGDNITNV
+2731 
-2744 KMPGFTLGNIDADVT
+2744 
-2759 KVVVTVAHDGKN
+2759 
-2771 QQIELIKNGGVWR
+2771 
-2784 FTPGAAWT
+2784 
-2792 DGDYTLT
+2792 
-2799 VKVEDKAGNTNYS
+2799 
-2812 APLTVT
+2812 
-2818 IDTQTSIDRIELL
+2818 
-2831 NDTGIVGDNLTNEA
+2831 
-2845 RPQFHITVP
+2845 
-2854 TDVNSV
+2854 
-2860 QLSLDG
+2860 
-2866 GINWVNAT
+2866 
-2874 LTSDGVWE
+2874 
-2882 YIWPTDLVENTY
+2882 
-2894 TLTVKATD
+2894 
-2902 VAGNTA
+2902 
-2908 TETLNF
+2908 
-2914 IIDTTLSTPTI
+2914 
-2925 TLDSADDSG
+2925 
-2934 TANDNKT
+2934 
-2941 NVKTP
+2941 
-2946 GFIIGGIDSDVTQVV
+2946 
-2961 VQVMRDGHSE
+2961 
-2971 EVELTQTNGQWRF
+2971 
-2984 VPGSAWTDGDYTL
+2984 
-2997 TVTVK
+2997 
-3002 DEAGNIRHSAP
+3002 
-3013 LTVTIDTQIT
+3013 
-3023 IDHIE
+3023 IE

-4554 INGVSYSVTANGNN
+4554 INGVSYPVTANGNN

>member
-113 EEEELKKQLDDAEN
+113 EEEELKKQLDEAEN

-159 SKQIEEML
+159 SKQMEEML
-167 QNFLADNVAKDNLAQ
+167 QEFLADNVAKDNLAQ

-447 IKNDNITNSTLPTF
+447 IKNDSITNSTLPTF

-540 TNDSG
+540 TDDSG

-565 NAIISVIN
+565 NAILSVIN

-592 NFTSDSVEGINNLTF
+592 NFTSDSVEGVNNLTF

-625 DTIAPVPP
+625 DTVAPVPP

-638 DYVVLPNGIILSG
+638 DFVVLPNGIILSG

-1037 SDDNLTNIVKPTL
+1037 ADDNLTNIVKPTL

-1105 IAGNKANSAIF
+1105 IAGNKANSAVF

-1184 SWLFIPGN
+1184 SWLFTPGN

-1379 KGTGGWTFTPP
+1379 KGTGGW
-1390 TSWADGDYT
+1390 S
-1399 LSVSVEDKAG
+1399 
-1409 NTSHSASLTVT
+1409 
-1420 VDTQIAINNIELVND
+1420 
-1435 SGIPDDNLTNNVRP
+1435 
-1449 HFQVTVPTDVNVV
+1449 
-1462 RLSIDGGKT
+1462 
-1471 WFNAT
+1471 
-1476 QSATPGVWD
+1476 
-1485 YIWPDDVA
+1485 
-1493 DGGYTLTVEATDEA
+1493 
-1507 GNKATQTLD
+1507 
-1516 FTIDTT
+1516 
-1522 LSVPTLSLDSADDSG
+1522 
-1537 IAGDNIT
+1537 
-1544 NVKTPGFTLNNIDTD
+1544 
-1559 VSRVIVEVMHNGIKQ
+1559 
-1574 EVPLVQTGGQWRF
+1574 
-1587 APTSDWADGDYILTV
+1587 
-1602 KVEDRAGNVKQS
+1602 
-1614 APLTVTVDTHIAID
+1614 
-1628 RIELVNDSGIPGDN
+1628 
-1642 LTNEARPHFQVTVPA
+1642 
-1657 DVNGVRLSIDGG
+1657 
-1669 KTWFDATQSATSG
+1669 
-1682 VWDYT
+1682 
-1687 WLTNVANG
+1687 
-1695 PHTLMVEASD
+1695 
-1705 KAGNKTTQ
+1705 
-1713 KLDFTIDTILS
+1713 
-1724 EPTITLDSADDSAA
+1724 
-1738 GDNITNV
+1738 
-1745 KMPGFTLG
+1745 
-1753 NIDAD
+1753 
-1758 VTKVV
+1758 
-1763 VTVAH
+1763 
-1768 DGKNQQ
+1768 
-1774 IELIKNGGVWRF
+1774 
-1786 TPGAAWTDGDYTLT
+1786 
-1800 VKVEDKAGNTNYSA
+1800 
-1814 PLTVTIDTQTSID
+1814 
-1827 RIELLN
+1827 
-1833 DTGIVGDNLTNE
+1833 
-1845 ARPQFHITVP
+1845 
-1855 TDVNSVQLSL
+1855 
-1865 DGGINWVNATLTSDG
+1865 
-1880 VWEYIWPTDLVEN
+1880 
-1893 TYTLT
+1893 
-1898 VKATDVAGNTA
+1898 
-1909 TETLNFIIDTTLST
+1909 
-1923 PTITLDSADDSGT
+1923 
-1936 ANDNKTNVKTPG
+1936 
-1948 FIIGGIDSDV
+1948 
-1958 TQVVVQVMRDGH
+1958 
-1970 SEEVEL
+1970 
-1976 TQTNGQWRF
+1976 
-1985 VPGSAWTDGDYTLT
+1985 
-1999 VTVKDE
+1999 
-2005 AGNIRHSAP
+2005 
-2014 LTVTIDTQIT
+2014 
-2024 IDHIELVND
+2024 
-2033 SGIPDDN
+2033 
-2040 LTNNVRPH
+2040 
-2048 FQVTVPTDVNVVR
+2048 
-2061 LSIDGGK
+2061 
-2068 TWFNATQS
+2068 
-2076 ATPGV
+2076 
-2081 WDYTWLADVGEGKH
+2081 
-2095 TLTVEA
+2095 
-2101 TDKAGNKTTQQLDFI
+2101 
-2116 IDTLLS
+2116 
-2122 EPTIVLDNTDD
+2122 
-2133 SGTKGDHLTNVNK
+2133 
-2146 PTFLLGNIDAD
+2146 
-2157 ARYVTVEVQ
+2157 
-2166 HGGTKEVLT
+2166 
-2175 ATKDATGNWSVTP
+2175 
-2188 TGTWADGDYTLTVR
+2188 
-2202 VEDEAGNEKHSAS
+2202 
-2215 LTVTVDTQ
+2215 
-2223 ITIDVIELVNDNGI
+2223 
-2237 PGDNM
+2237 
-2242 TNDAHPQFRVTVPG
+2242 
-2256 DVNEVSLSIDGG
+2256 
-2268 VTWVKATQS
+2268 
-2277 ATPGVWN
+2277 
-2284 YTWPGTVP
+2284 
-2292 DGDYTLNVKATD
+2292 
-2304 NAGNTVTETLHFTI
+2304 
-2318 DTTLSTPVIV
+2318 
-2328 LDSADDSG
+2328 
-2336 VHGDNMTNHTQPTFA
+2336 
-2351 LQHIDDDA
+2351 
-2359 VRVTVSVE
+2359 
-2367 HGGVTTTF
+2367 
-2375 DATKDAG
+2375 
-2382 GWTFTPTGA
+2382 FTPTGA

-2434 SGIPDD
+2434 SGIP
-2440 NLTNNVR
+2440 N
-2447 PHFQVTVP
+2447 
-2455 TDVNVVR
+2455 
-2462 LSIDGGKTWFNATQ
+2462 
-2476 SATPGVWDYIWPDD
+2476 
-2490 VADGGYTLTVE
+2490 
-2501 ATDEAGNKA
+2501 
-2510 TQTLDFTI
+2510 
-2518 DTTLSVPTLSLDSA
+2518 
-2532 DDSGIAGDN
+2532 
-2541 ITNVKTPGFTL
+2541 
-2552 NNIDTD
+2552 
-2558 VSRVIVEVMH
+2558 
-2568 NGIKQEVPLVQT
+2568 
-2580 GGQWRFAPTSD
+2580 
-2591 WADGDYI
+2591 
-2598 LTVKVEDRAGNVKQS
+2598 
-2613 APLTVTV
+2613 
-2620 DTHIAI
+2620 
-2626 DRIELVNDSGIP
+2626 
-2638 GDNLT
+2638 
-2643 NEARPHFQVTV
+2643 
-2654 PADVNGVRLSI
+2654 
-2665 DGGKTWF
+2665 
-2672 DATQSATSG
+2672 
-2681 VWDYTW
+2681 
-2687 LTNVANG
+2687 
-2694 PHTLMVEA
+2694 
-2702 SDKAGNKTTQK
+2702 
-2713 LDFTID
+2713 
-2719 TILSEPTITLDS
+2719 
-2731 ADDSAAGDNITNV
+2731 
-2744 KMPGFTLGNIDADVT
+2744 
-2759 KVVVTVAHDGKN
+2759 
-2771 QQIELIKNGGVWR
+2771 
-2784 FTPGAAWT
+2784 
-2792 DGDYTLT
+2792 
-2799 VKVEDKAGNTNYS
+2799 
-2812 APLTVT
+2812 
-2818 IDTQTSIDRIELL
+2818 
-2831 NDTGIVGDNLTNEA
+2831 
-2845 RPQFHITVP
+2845 
-2854 TDVNSV
+2854 
-2860 QLSLDG
+2860 
-2866 GINWVNAT
+2866 
-2874 LTSDGVWE
+2874 
-2882 YIWPTDLVENTY
+2882 
-2894 TLTVKATD
+2894 
-2902 VAGNTA
+2902 
-2908 TETLNF
+2908 
-2914 IIDTTLSTPTI
+2914 
-2925 TLDSADDSG
+2925 
-2934 TANDNKT
+2934 
-2941 NVKTP
+2941 
-2946 GFIIGGIDSDVTQVV
+2946 
-2961 VQVMRDGHSE
+2961 
-2971 EVELTQTNGQWRF
+2971 
-2984 VPGSAWTDGDYTL
+2984 
-2997 TVTVK
+2997 
-3002 DEAGNIRHSAP
+3002 
-3013 LTVTIDTQIT
+3013 
-3023 IDHIE
+3023 
-3028 LVNDS
+3028 
-3033 GIPDDNLTNN
+3033 DNLTNN

-3174 ATKGATGIWSVT
+3174 ATKDATGNWSVTPTGTWADGDYTLTVRVEDEAGNEKHSASLTVTVDTQITIDAIELVNDNGIPGDNMTNDAHPQFRVTVPGDVNEVSLSIDGGVTWVKATQSATPGVWNYTWPGTVPDGDYTLNVKATDNAGNTVTETLHFTIDTTLSTPVIVLDSADDTGIQGDNMTNRTQPTFNLQHIDDDAVRVTVSVEHGGVTTTFDATKGVGGWTFTPPTSWGAGDYTLSVSVEDKAGNTSHSASLTVTVDTQIAINNIELVNDSGIPDDNLTNNVRPQFQVKVPTDVNEVRLSIDGGKTWFNATQSATPGVWDYTWLADVGEGKHTLTVEATDKAGNQTTQKLDFIIDTLLSEPTIVLDSTDDSGTKGDNLTNANKPTFLLGNIDADARYVTVEVQHGSTKEVLTATKGATGIWSVT

-3198 TVRVEDDAGNV
+3198 TVRVEDEAGNV

-3223 TIDVIELV
+3223 TIDAIELV

-3321 TPTIAMDSRDDTGAI
+3321 TPTITMDSRDDTGAI

-3350 GNIDADAHSVILR
+3350 GNIDSDAQSVILR

-3404 AGNVRQSTPLV
+3404 AGNVRQSTPLI

-3470 SATQGI
+3470 SAAQGI

-3486 DMGDGKHTLTVMV
+3486 DMGDGKHILTVMV

-3618 TQIAIDRIELVN
+3618 TQIAIDHIELVN

-3692 HTLTVEVTDGA
+3692 HTLIVEVTDGA
-3703 GNKMTETLN
+3703 GNKMTGTLD

-3739 LTSVTQPVFVL
+3739 LTSVTQPIFVL

-3852 HQVDSDVTRVMV
+3852 RQVDSDVTRVMV

-3948 SFRIDVPGDVVQVR
+3948 SFRIDVPGDVIQVR

-3999 EATDEAGN
+3999 EATDQAGN

-4184 SALPDGQ
+4184 SALPDGK

-4309 RIEIDTQVQI
+4309 QIEIDTQVQI

-4532 SVTTPRFVIG
+4532 SVTKPRFVIG

-4554 INGVSYSVTANGNN
+4554 INGVSYPVTANGNN

-4616 PASDTGNSNS
+4616 PASDTGSSNS

-4653 DKSGREVLKQT
+4653 DKSGREVLKHT

-4726 HEATSLRPEFK
+4726 YEATSLRPEFK
-4737 GFAEAFSTIMIQWDG
+4737 GLAEAFSTIMIQWDG

-4833 TLIGSTLPN
+4833 TLVGNTLPN
-4842 TIVSIYVDGVKVGEA
+4842 AIVSIYVDGVKVGEA

-4960 VLPALGNDGNYELT
+4960 VLPALGNDGNYVLT

-5071 VVSEDKAGNSQQKE
+5071 VVSEDKAGNSQQKD

-5299 DLITNH
+5299 DLITSH

-5384 PAMVAGSDN
+5384 PVMMAGSDN

-5403 QTRPTFSI
+5403 QTRPAFSI
-5411 FGEMNQ
+5411 YGEMNQ

-5528 GLNVGEVWVNEKG
+5528 GLNVGEVWVNDKG

-5582 IKVFTSELDDNKSS
+5582 IQVFTSELDDNKSS
-5596 SKTEWWSNSDL
+5596 SKTDWWSNSST
-5607 ITMRGTG
+5607 ITMRGMG

-5626 VTLATAVVAATGRWE
+5626 VTLATAVVAANGQWE
-5641 LSTDK
+5641 LSTDQ
-5646 LPEGTYDISLVIED
+5646 LPEGKYDITLSIED
-5660 SAGNRWEDVR
+5660 NAGNRKEEVH

-5709 DSEGNT
+5709 DSNGNT

-5756 IMKEVP
+5756 IMKETP

-5780 RDKQPTFII
+5780 RDNQPTFII

-5862 IALAAGEDNG
+5862 IALAAGEGNG
-5872 ASDSDNVTNHTQ
+5872 ASDSDNVTNHNHTQ

-5924 PPAAWNDGN
+5924 PPAAWNDGT

-5942 RAGNSQQSASLA
+5942 RAGNSLQSASLE

-5990 AESATHLRTEPS
+5990 AESATHLRTVPS
-6002 AAEESVVKVTAYS
+6002 AAEESVVKETAYS

-6045 VNVSIM
+6045 VNVSVM

-6085 IDKDNDFLIKEKTFS
+6085 IDKDDDFLIKEKTFS
-6100 VDHSSADIVNAMNVR
+6100 VDHSSADIVNAMNAR

>member
-40 TTPRGSVIIVNGALY
+40 TTPHGSVIIVNGALY

-540 TNDSG
+540 TDDSG

-592 NFTSDSVEGINNLTF
+592 NFTSDSVEGVNNLTF

-625 DTIAPVPP
+625 DTVAPVPP

-638 DYVVLPNGIILSG
+638 DFVVLPNGIILSG

-1037 SDDNLTNIVKPTL
+1037 ADDNLTNIVKPTL

-1105 IAGNKANSAIF
+1105 IAGNKANSAVF

-1379 KGTGGWTFTPP
+1379 KGTGGWSFTP
-1390 TSWADGDYT
+1390 TGAWADGDYT

-1476 QSATPGVWD
+1476 QSATPGAWD

-1493 DGGYTLTVEATDEA
+1493 DGGYTLTVEATDKA
-1507 GNKATQTLD
+1507 GNKTTQELD

-2122 EPTIVLDNTDD
+2122 EPTIVLDSTDD
-2133 SGTKGDHLTNVNK
+2133 SGTKGDNLTNVNK

-2304 NAGNTVTETLHFTI
+2304 NAGNTVTKTLHFTI
-2318 DTTLSTPVIV
+2318 DTTLSVPVIV
-2328 LDSADDSG
+2328 LNSADDTG
-2336 VHGDNMTNHTQPTFA
+2336 VQGDNMTNSTQPTFA

-2375 DATKDAG
+2375 DATKGTG
-2382 GWTFTPTGA
+2382 GWSFTPTGA

-2447 PHFQVTVP
+2447 PHFQVKVP
-2455 TDVNVVR
+2455 TDVN
-2462 LSIDGGKTWFNATQ
+2462 
-2476 SATPGVWDYIWPDD
+2476 
-2490 VADGGYTLTVE
+2490 E
-2501 ATDEAGNKA
+2501 
-2510 TQTLDFTI
+2510 
-2518 DTTLSVPTLSLDSA
+2518 
-2532 DDSGIAGDN
+2532 
-2541 ITNVKTPGFTL
+2541 
-2552 NNIDTD
+2552 
-2558 VSRVIVEVMH
+2558 
-2568 NGIKQEVPLVQT
+2568 
-2580 GGQWRFAPTSD
+2580 
-2591 WADGDYI
+2591 
-2598 LTVKVEDRAGNVKQS
+2598 
-2613 APLTVTV
+2613 
-2620 DTHIAI
+2620 
-2626 DRIELVNDSGIP
+2626 
-2638 GDNLT
+2638 
-2643 NEARPHFQVTV
+2643 
-2654 PADVNGVRLSI
+2654 
-2665 DGGKTWF
+2665 
-2672 DATQSATSG
+2672 
-2681 VWDYTW
+2681 
-2687 LTNVANG
+2687 
-2694 PHTLMVEA
+2694 
-2702 SDKAGNKTTQK
+2702 
-2713 LDFTID
+2713 
-2719 TILSEPTITLDS
+2719 
-2731 ADDSAAGDNITNV
+2731 
-2744 KMPGFTLGNIDADVT
+2744 
-2759 KVVVTVAHDGKN
+2759 
-2771 QQIELIKNGGVWR
+2771 
-2784 FTPGAAWT
+2784 
-2792 DGDYTLT
+2792 
-2799 VKVEDKAGNTNYS
+2799 
-2812 APLTVT
+2812 
-2818 IDTQTSIDRIELL
+2818 
-2831 NDTGIVGDNLTNEA
+2831 
-2845 RPQFHITVP
+2845 
-2854 TDVNSV
+2854 
-2860 QLSLDG
+2860 
-2866 GINWVNAT
+2866 
-2874 LTSDGVWE
+2874 
-2882 YIWPTDLVENTY
+2882 
-2894 TLTVKATD
+2894 
-2902 VAGNTA
+2902 
-2908 TETLNF
+2908 
-2914 IIDTTLSTPTI
+2914 
-2925 TLDSADDSG
+2925 
-2934 TANDNKT
+2934 
-2941 NVKTP
+2941 
-2946 GFIIGGIDSDVTQVV
+2946 
-2961 VQVMRDGHSE
+2961 
-2971 EVELTQTNGQWRF
+2971 
-2984 VPGSAWTDGDYTL
+2984 
-2997 TVTVK
+2997 
-3002 DEAGNIRHSAP
+3002 
-3013 LTVTIDTQIT
+3013 
-3023 IDHIE
+3023 
-3028 LVNDS
+3028 
-3033 GIPDDNLTNN
+3033 
-3043 VRPHFQVTVP
+3043 
-3053 TDVNVVRLSIDGGK
+3053 VRLSIDGGK

-3103 AGNKTTQQLDFIIDT
+3103 AGNQTTQKLDFIIDT
-3118 LLSEPTI
+3118 MLSEPTI
-3125 VLDNTDDSGTKGDN
+3125 VLDSTDDSGTKGDN
-3139 LTNVNKPTFLLG
+3139 LTNANKPTFILG

-3164 QHGGT
+3164 QYGGT

-3321 TPTIAMDSRDDTGAI
+3321 TPTITMDSRDDTGAI

-3350 GNIDADAHSVILR
+3350 GNIDSDAQSVILR

-3404 AGNVRQSTPLV
+3404 AGNVRQSTPLI

-3470 SATQGI
+3470 SAAQGI

-3618 TQIAIDRIELVN
+3618 TQIAIDHIELVN

-3712 FTIDITLLTP
+3712 FTIDITLMTP

-3852 HQVDSDVTRVMV
+3852 RQVDSDVTRVMV

-4309 RIEIDTQVQI
+4309 KIEIDTQVQI

-4532 SVTTPRFVIG
+4532 SVTKPRFVIG

-4554 INGVSYSVTANGNN
+4554 INGVSYPVTANGNN

-4888 NSELRSTAVDVTI
+4888 NSELRSTAVDLTI

-5299 DLITNH
+5299 DLITSH

-5384 PAMVAGSDN
+5384 PVMMAGSDN

-5403 QTRPTFSI
+5403 QTRPAFSI
-5411 FGEMNQ
+5411 YGEMNQ

-5475 TFNTT
+5475 TLNTT

-5528 GLNVGEVWVNEKG
+5528 GLNVGEVWVNDKG

-5582 IKVFTSELDDNKSS
+5582 IQVFTSELDDNKSS
-5596 SKTEWWSNSDL
+5596 SKTDWWSNSST
-5607 ITMRGTG
+5607 ITMRGMG

-5626 VTLATAVVAATGRWE
+5626 VTLATAVVAANGQWE
-5641 LSTDK
+5641 LSTDQ
-5646 LPEGTYDISLVIED
+5646 LPEGKYDITLSIED
-5660 SAGNRWEDVR
+5660 NAGNRKEEVH

-5709 DSEGNT
+5709 DSNGNT

-5924 PPAAWNDGN
+5924 PPAAWNDGT

-5967 QHDDASDDATATA
+5967 QHNDASDDATATA

-5990 AESATHLRTEPS
+5990 AESATHLRTVPS
-6002 AAEESVVKVTAYS
+6002 VAEESVVKETAYS

-6045 VNVSIM
+6045 VNVSVM

-6085 IDKDNDFLIKEKTFS
+6085 IDKDDDFLIKEKTFS
-6100 VDHSSADIVNAMNVR
+6100 VDHSSADIVNAMNAR
-6115 GKTEDDINDSPSTSS
+6115 GKAEDDINDSPSTSS

>member
-429 TIAPEKPTIEL
+429 TIPPEKPTIEL

-638 DYVVLPNGIILSG
+638 DFVVLPNGIILSG

-1105 IAGNKANSAIF
+1105 IAGNKANSAVF

-1184 SWLFIPGN
+1184 SWLFTPGN
-1192 TWADGSYTLTVKVED
+1192 TWTDGSYTLTVKVED

-1215 APLTVVIDTQ
+1215 TPLTVVIDTQ

-1379 KGTGGWTFTPP
+1379 KGTGGWSFTP
-1390 TSWADGDYT
+1390 TGAWADGDYT

-1435 SGIPDDNLTNNVRP
+1435 SGIPNDNLTNNVRP

-1476 QSATPGVWD
+1476 QSATPGAWD

-1493 DGGYTLTVEATDEA
+1493 DGGYTLTVEATDKA
-1507 GNKATQTLD
+1507 GNKTTQELD

-1628 RIELVNDSGIPGDN
+1628 RIELVNDSGIPDDN

-1936 ANDNKTNVKTPG
+1936 ANDNKTNIKTPG

-2014 LTVTIDTQIT
+2014 LTVTIDTQIA

-2033 SGIPDDN
+2033 SGIPNDN
-2040 LTNNVRPH
+2040 LTNEARPH

-2122 EPTIVLDNTDD
+2122 EPTIVLDSTDD
-2133 SGTKGDHLTNVNK
+2133 SGTKGDNLTNVNK

-2328 LDSADDSG
+2328 LDSADDTG
-2336 VHGDNMTNHTQPTFA
+2336 IQGDNMTNSTQPTFN

-2375 DATKDAG
+2375 DATKGTG
-2382 GWTFTPTGA
+2382 GWTFTPPTSWGA
-2391 WADGDYTL
+2391 GDYTL

-2447 PHFQVTVP
+2447 PHFQVKVP
-2455 TDVNVVR
+2455 TDVN
-2462 LSIDGGKTWFNATQ
+2462 
-2476 SATPGVWDYIWPDD
+2476 
-2490 VADGGYTLTVE
+2490 E
-2501 ATDEAGNKA
+2501 
-2510 TQTLDFTI
+2510 
-2518 DTTLSVPTLSLDSA
+2518 
-2532 DDSGIAGDN
+2532 
-2541 ITNVKTPGFTL
+2541 
-2552 NNIDTD
+2552 
-2558 VSRVIVEVMH
+2558 
-2568 NGIKQEVPLVQT
+2568 
-2580 GGQWRFAPTSD
+2580 
-2591 WADGDYI
+2591 
-2598 LTVKVEDRAGNVKQS
+2598 
-2613 APLTVTV
+2613 
-2620 DTHIAI
+2620 
-2626 DRIELVNDSGIP
+2626 
-2638 GDNLT
+2638 
-2643 NEARPHFQVTV
+2643 
-2654 PADVNGVRLSI
+2654 
-2665 DGGKTWF
+2665 
-2672 DATQSATSG
+2672 
-2681 VWDYTW
+2681 
-2687 LTNVANG
+2687 
-2694 PHTLMVEA
+2694 
-2702 SDKAGNKTTQK
+2702 
-2713 LDFTID
+2713 
-2719 TILSEPTITLDS
+2719 
-2731 ADDSAAGDNITNV
+2731 
-2744 KMPGFTLGNIDADVT
+2744 
-2759 KVVVTVAHDGKN
+2759 
-2771 QQIELIKNGGVWR
+2771 
-2784 FTPGAAWT
+2784 
-2792 DGDYTLT
+2792 
-2799 VKVEDKAGNTNYS
+2799 
-2812 APLTVT
+2812 
-2818 IDTQTSIDRIELL
+2818 
-2831 NDTGIVGDNLTNEA
+2831 
-2845 RPQFHITVP
+2845 
-2854 TDVNSV
+2854 
-2860 QLSLDG
+2860 
-2866 GINWVNAT
+2866 
-2874 LTSDGVWE
+2874 
-2882 YIWPTDLVENTY
+2882 
-2894 TLTVKATD
+2894 
-2902 VAGNTA
+2902 
-2908 TETLNF
+2908 
-2914 IIDTTLSTPTI
+2914 
-2925 TLDSADDSG
+2925 
-2934 TANDNKT
+2934 
-2941 NVKTP
+2941 
-2946 GFIIGGIDSDVTQVV
+2946 
-2961 VQVMRDGHSE
+2961 
-2971 EVELTQTNGQWRF
+2971 
-2984 VPGSAWTDGDYTL
+2984 
-2997 TVTVK
+2997 
-3002 DEAGNIRHSAP
+3002 
-3013 LTVTIDTQIT
+3013 
-3023 IDHIE
+3023 
-3028 LVNDS
+3028 
-3033 GIPDDNLTNN
+3033 
-3043 VRPHFQVTVP
+3043 
-3053 TDVNVVRLSIDGGK
+3053 VRLSIDGGK

-3103 AGNKTTQQLDFIIDT
+3103 AGNQTTQKLDFIIDT

-3125 VLDNTDDSGTKGDN
+3125 VLDSTDDSGTKGDN
-3139 LTNVNKPTFLLG
+3139 LTNANKPTFLLG

-3198 TVRVEDDAGNV
+3198 TVRVEDEAGNV

-3274 QGTAGIWDYTWP
+3274 QGTAGTWDYTWP

-3350 GNIDADAHSVILR
+3350 GNIDSDAQSVILR

-3404 AGNVRQSTPLV
+3404 AGNVRQSTPLI

-3470 SATQGI
+3470 SAAQGI

-3486 DMGDGKHTLTVMV
+3486 DMGDGKHILTVMV

-3618 TQIAIDRIELVN
+3618 TQIAIDHIELVN

-3692 HTLTVEVTDGA
+3692 HTLIVEVTDGA
-3703 GNKMTETLN
+3703 GNKMTGTLD

-3852 HQVDSDVTRVMV
+3852 RQVDSDVTRVMV

-4184 SALPDGQ
+4184 SALPDGK

-4309 RIEIDTQVQI
+4309 QIEIDTQVQI

-4486 EIVAED
+4486 EVVAED

-4532 SVTTPRFVIG
+4532 SVTKPRFVIG

-4554 INGVSYSVTANGNN
+4554 INGVSYPVTANGNN

-4653 DKSGREVLKQT
+4653 DKSGREVLKHT

-4960 VLPALGNDGNYELT
+4960 VLPALGNDGNYVLT

-5071 VVSEDKAGNSQQKE
+5071 VVSEDKAGNSQQKD

-5299 DLITNH
+5299 DLITSH

-5528 GLNVGEVWVNEKG
+5528 GLNVGEVWANDKG

-5555 QLDITVK
+5555 QLDINVK

-5582 IKVFTSELDDNKSS
+5582 IQVFTSELDDNKSS
-5596 SKTEWWSNSDL
+5596 SKTDWWSNSST
-5607 ITMRGTG
+5607 ITMRGMG

-5626 VTLATAVVAATGRWE
+5626 VTLATAVVAANGKWE
-5641 LSTDK
+5641 LSTDQ
-5646 LPEGTYDISLVIED
+5646 LPEGKYDITLSIED
-5660 SAGNRWEDVR
+5660 NAGNRKEEVH

-5709 DSEGNT
+5709 DSNGNT

-5908 TDIYQA
+5908 TDTYQA
-5914 TQGADGWTFT
+5914 TQGAD
-5924 PPAAWNDGN
+5924 
-5933 YTLSVTVVD
+5933 
-5942 RAGNSQQSASLA
+5942 
-5954 VTVDSTVTVTADS
+5954 
-5967 QHDDASDDATATA
+5967 
-5980 VTPPESETVN
+5980 
-5990 AESATHLRTEPS
+5990 
-6002 AAEESVVKVTAYS
+6002 
-6015 ITLLNADSGDEID
+6015 
-6028 RSISQ
+6028 
-6033 TPSFEISVPENI
+6033 
-6045 VNVSIM
+6045 
-6051 FEGEEFTLP
+6051 
-6060 ITNQK
+6060 
-6065 AIFEVPLS
+6065 
-6073 LEDGEYTMDVKF
+6073 
-6085 IDKDNDFLIKEKTFS
+6085 
-6100 VDHSSADIVNAMNVR
+6100 
-6115 GKTEDDINDSPSTSS
+6115 
-6130 VGHNNNGAIDVFAVN
+6130 
-6145 EVTLPV
+6145 
-6151 DNQEEHA
+6151 

>member
-245 LAAESNSGSK
+245 LATESNSGSK

-625 DTIAPVPP
+625 DTVAPVPP

-638 DYVVLPNGIILSG
+638 DFVVLPNGIILSG

-1028 LSPDSDSGI
+1028 LSPDSDSGV

-1067 MSDTQIGVAT
+1067 ASDTQIGVAT

-1105 IAGNKANSAIF
+1105 IAGNKANSAVF

-1207 KAGNTNYS
+1207 KAGNTSYS

-1379 KGTGGWTFTPP
+1379 KGTGGWSFTP
-1390 TSWADGDYT
+1390 TGAWADGDYT

-1435 SGIPDDNLTNNVRP
+1435 SGIPNDNLTNNVRP

-1476 QSATPGVWD
+1476 QSATPGAWD

-1493 DGGYTLTVEATDEA
+1493 DGGYTLTVEATDKA
-1507 GNKATQTLD
+1507 GNKTTQELD

-1976 TQTNGQWRF
+1976 TQANGQWRF

-2122 EPTIVLDNTDD
+2122 EPTIVLDSTDD
-2133 SGTKGDHLTNVNK
+2133 SGTKGDNLTNVNK

-2318 DTTLSTPVIV
+2318 DTTLSVPVIV
-2328 LDSADDSG
+2328 LNSADDTG
-2336 VHGDNMTNHTQPTFA
+2336 VQGDNMTNSTQPTFA

-2375 DATKDAG
+2375 DATKGTG
-2382 GWTFTPTGA
+2382 GWSFTPTGA

-2447 PHFQVTVP
+2447 PHFQVKVP
-2455 TDVNVVR
+2455 MDVN
-2462 LSIDGGKTWFNATQ
+2462 
-2476 SATPGVWDYIWPDD
+2476 
-2490 VADGGYTLTVE
+2490 E
-2501 ATDEAGNKA
+2501 
-2510 TQTLDFTI
+2510 
-2518 DTTLSVPTLSLDSA
+2518 
-2532 DDSGIAGDN
+2532 
-2541 ITNVKTPGFTL
+2541 
-2552 NNIDTD
+2552 
-2558 VSRVIVEVMH
+2558 
-2568 NGIKQEVPLVQT
+2568 
-2580 GGQWRFAPTSD
+2580 
-2591 WADGDYI
+2591 
-2598 LTVKVEDRAGNVKQS
+2598 
-2613 APLTVTV
+2613 
-2620 DTHIAI
+2620 
-2626 DRIELVNDSGIP
+2626 
-2638 GDNLT
+2638 
-2643 NEARPHFQVTV
+2643 
-2654 PADVNGVRLSI
+2654 
-2665 DGGKTWF
+2665 
-2672 DATQSATSG
+2672 
-2681 VWDYTW
+2681 
-2687 LTNVANG
+2687 
-2694 PHTLMVEA
+2694 
-2702 SDKAGNKTTQK
+2702 
-2713 LDFTID
+2713 
-2719 TILSEPTITLDS
+2719 
-2731 ADDSAAGDNITNV
+2731 
-2744 KMPGFTLGNIDADVT
+2744 
-2759 KVVVTVAHDGKN
+2759 
-2771 QQIELIKNGGVWR
+2771 
-2784 FTPGAAWT
+2784 
-2792 DGDYTLT
+2792 
-2799 VKVEDKAGNTNYS
+2799 
-2812 APLTVT
+2812 
-2818 IDTQTSIDRIELL
+2818 
-2831 NDTGIVGDNLTNEA
+2831 
-2845 RPQFHITVP
+2845 
-2854 TDVNSV
+2854 
-2860 QLSLDG
+2860 
-2866 GINWVNAT
+2866 
-2874 LTSDGVWE
+2874 
-2882 YIWPTDLVENTY
+2882 
-2894 TLTVKATD
+2894 
-2902 VAGNTA
+2902 
-2908 TETLNF
+2908 
-2914 IIDTTLSTPTI
+2914 
-2925 TLDSADDSG
+2925 
-2934 TANDNKT
+2934 
-2941 NVKTP
+2941 
-2946 GFIIGGIDSDVTQVV
+2946 
-2961 VQVMRDGHSE
+2961 
-2971 EVELTQTNGQWRF
+2971 
-2984 VPGSAWTDGDYTL
+2984 
-2997 TVTVK
+2997 
-3002 DEAGNIRHSAP
+3002 
-3013 LTVTIDTQIT
+3013 
-3023 IDHIE
+3023 
-3028 LVNDS
+3028 
-3033 GIPDDNLTNN
+3033 
-3043 VRPHFQVTVP
+3043 
-3053 TDVNVVRLSIDGGK
+3053 VRLSIDGGK

-3103 AGNKTTQQLDFIIDT
+3103 AGNQTTQKLDFIIDT

-3125 VLDNTDDSGTKGDN
+3125 VLDSTDDSGTKGDN
-3139 LTNVNKPTFLLG
+3139 LTNANKPTFILG

-3164 QHGGT
+3164 QYGGT

-3321 TPTIAMDSRDDTGAI
+3321 TPTITMDSRDDTGAI

-3350 GNIDADAHSVILR
+3350 GNIDSDAQSVILR

-3404 AGNVRQSTPLV
+3404 AGNVRQSTPLI

-3470 SATQGI
+3470 SAAQGI

-3618 TQIAIDRIELVN
+3618 TQIAIDHIELVN

-3712 FTIDITLLTP
+3712 FTIDITLMTP

-3852 HQVDSDVTRVMV
+3852 RQVDSDVTRVMV

-4532 SVTTPRFVIG
+4532 SVTKPRFVIG

-4554 INGVSYSVTANGNN
+4554 INGVSYPVTANGNN

-4833 TLIGSTLPN
+4833 TLVGNTLPN
-4842 TIVSIYVDGVKVGEA
+4842 AIVSIYVDGVKVGEA

-4960 VLPALGNDGNYELT
+4960 VLPALGNDGNYVLT

-5299 DLITNH
+5299 DLITSH

-5384 PAMVAGSDN
+5384 PVMMAGSDN

-5403 QTRPTFSI
+5403 QTRPAFSI
-5411 FGEMNQ
+5411 YGEMNQ

-5475 TFNTT
+5475 TLNTT

-5528 GLNVGEVWVNEKG
+5528 GLNVGEVWVNDKG

-5582 IKVFTSELDDNKSS
+5582 IQVFTSELDDNKSS
-5596 SKTEWWSNSDL
+5596 SKTDWWSNSST
-5607 ITMRGTG
+5607 ITMRGMG

-5626 VTLATAVVAATGRWE
+5626 VTLATAVVAANGQWE
-5641 LSTDK
+5641 LSTDQ
-5646 LPEGTYDISLVIED
+5646 LPEGKYDITLSIED
-5660 SAGNRWEDVR
+5660 NAGNRKEEVH

-5709 DSEGNT
+5709 DSNGNT

-5742 VDAIGNRSDDVPLD
+5742 VDAIGNRSDDVSLD

-5872 ASDSDNVTNHTQ
+5872 VSDSDNVTNHTQ

-5908 TDIYQA
+5908 TDTYQA

-5924 PPAAWNDGN
+5924 PPAAWNDGT

-5990 AESATHLRTEPS
+5990 AESATHLRTVPS
-6002 AAEESVVKVTAYS
+6002 AAEESVVKETAYS

-6100 VDHSSADIVNAMNVR
+6100 VDHSSADIVNAMNAR

>member
-159 SKQIEEML
+159 SKQMEEML
-167 QNFLADNVAKDNLAQ
+167 QEFLADNVAKDNLAQ

-429 TIAPEKPTIEL
+429 TIPPEKPTIEL

-710 GNKSSTVKYSFT
+710 GNKSSIVKYSFT

-1067 MSDTQIGVAT
+1067 ASDTQIGVAT

-1105 IAGNKANSAIF
+1105 IAGNKANSAVF

-1184 SWLFIPGN
+1184 SWLFTPGN

-1215 APLTVVIDTQ
+1215 TPLTVVIDTQ

-1264 LSIDGGNSWVQAT
+1264 LSIDGGHSWVQAT

-1320 TTLSVPVIVLDS
+1320 STLSVPVIVLNN
-1332 ADDTGIQGDNMTNS
+1332 ADDTGIQGDNLTNR

-1353 QHIDDDAVRV
+1353 QQIDDDAVRV

-1390 TSWADGDYT
+1390 ALWADGDYT

-1476 QSATPGVWD
+1476 QGATPGAWD

-1493 DGGYTLTVEATDEA
+1493 DGGYTLTVEATDKA
-1507 GNKATQTLD
+1507 GNQTTQELD

-1587 APTSDWADGDYILTV
+1587 APTSDWGDGDYILTV

-1669 KTWFDATQSATSG
+1669 KTWFDATQSATSD

-1695 PHTLMVEASD
+1695 PHTLMVEATD
-1705 KAGNKTTQ
+1705 KAGNQTTQ
-1713 KLDFTIDTILS
+1713 KLDFIIDTLLS

-2014 LTVTIDTQIT
+2014 LTVTIDTQIA

-2040 LTNNVRPH
+2040 LTNNVRPQ

-2081 WDYTWLADVGEGKH
+2081 WDYTWLTDVANGSH

-2101 TDKAGNKTTQQLDFI
+2101 TDAAGNKATQNLEFN

-2122 EPTIVLDNTDD
+2122 EPTIALDSTDD
-2133 SGTKGDHLTNVNK
+2133 SGTKGDNLTNVNK
-2146 PTFLLGNIDAD
+2146 PTFILGNIDAD

-2175 ATKDATGNWSVTP
+2175 ATKGATGIWSVTP
-2188 TGTWADGDYTLTVR
+2188 TGMWADGSHTLTVR
-2202 VEDEAGNEKHSAS
+2202 VEDDAGNVKYSAP
-2215 LTVTVDTQ
+2215 LTITVDTQ
-2223 ITIDVIELVNDNGI
+2223 ITIDDIELVNDSGTK
-2237 PGDNM
+2237 GDNL
-2242 TNDAHPQFRVTVPG
+2242 TNDANPHFRITVPG

-2268 VTWVKATQS
+2268 VTWVKAMQS
-2277 ATPGVWN
+2277 STSGVWN
-2284 YTWPGTVP
+2284 YTWPKTLA
-2292 DGDYTLNVKATD
+2292 DDDYTLTVKATD
-2304 NAGNTVTETLHFTI
+2304 NAGNTVTRTLDFTI

-2328 LDSADDSG
+2328 LDSADDTG
-2336 VHGDNMTNHTQPTFA
+2336 VQGDNMTNRTQPTFN

-2375 DATKDAG
+2375 DVTKDAG
-2382 GWTFTPTGA
+2382 GWTFTPPTSWGA
-2391 WADGDYTL
+2391 GDYTL

-2447 PHFQVTVP
+2447 PQFQVKVP
-2455 TDVNVVR
+2455 TDVN
-2462 LSIDGGKTWFNATQ
+2462 
-2476 SATPGVWDYIWPDD
+2476 
-2490 VADGGYTLTVE
+2490 E
-2501 ATDEAGNKA
+2501 
-2510 TQTLDFTI
+2510 
-2518 DTTLSVPTLSLDSA
+2518 
-2532 DDSGIAGDN
+2532 
-2541 ITNVKTPGFTL
+2541 
-2552 NNIDTD
+2552 
-2558 VSRVIVEVMH
+2558 
-2568 NGIKQEVPLVQT
+2568 
-2580 GGQWRFAPTSD
+2580 
-2591 WADGDYI
+2591 
-2598 LTVKVEDRAGNVKQS
+2598 
-2613 APLTVTV
+2613 
-2620 DTHIAI
+2620 
-2626 DRIELVNDSGIP
+2626 
-2638 GDNLT
+2638 
-2643 NEARPHFQVTV
+2643 
-2654 PADVNGVRLSI
+2654 
-2665 DGGKTWF
+2665 
-2672 DATQSATSG
+2672 
-2681 VWDYTW
+2681 
-2687 LTNVANG
+2687 
-2694 PHTLMVEA
+2694 
-2702 SDKAGNKTTQK
+2702 
-2713 LDFTID
+2713 
-2719 TILSEPTITLDS
+2719 
-2731 ADDSAAGDNITNV
+2731 
-2744 KMPGFTLGNIDADVT
+2744 
-2759 KVVVTVAHDGKN
+2759 
-2771 QQIELIKNGGVWR
+2771 
-2784 FTPGAAWT
+2784 
-2792 DGDYTLT
+2792 
-2799 VKVEDKAGNTNYS
+2799 
-2812 APLTVT
+2812 
-2818 IDTQTSIDRIELL
+2818 
-2831 NDTGIVGDNLTNEA
+2831 
-2845 RPQFHITVP
+2845 
-2854 TDVNSV
+2854 
-2860 QLSLDG
+2860 
-2866 GINWVNAT
+2866 
-2874 LTSDGVWE
+2874 
-2882 YIWPTDLVENTY
+2882 
-2894 TLTVKATD
+2894 
-2902 VAGNTA
+2902 
-2908 TETLNF
+2908 
-2914 IIDTTLSTPTI
+2914 
-2925 TLDSADDSG
+2925 
-2934 TANDNKT
+2934 
-2941 NVKTP
+2941 
-2946 GFIIGGIDSDVTQVV
+2946 
-2961 VQVMRDGHSE
+2961 
-2971 EVELTQTNGQWRF
+2971 
-2984 VPGSAWTDGDYTL
+2984 
-2997 TVTVK
+2997 
-3002 DEAGNIRHSAP
+3002 
-3013 LTVTIDTQIT
+3013 
-3023 IDHIE
+3023 
-3028 LVNDS
+3028 
-3033 GIPDDNLTNN
+3033 
-3043 VRPHFQVTVP
+3043 
-3053 TDVNVVRLSIDGGK
+3053 VRLSIDGGK

-3103 AGNKTTQQLDFIIDT
+3103 AGNQTTQKLDFIIDT

-3125 VLDNTDDSGTKGDN
+3125 ALDSTDDSGTKGDN
-3139 LTNVNKPTFLLG
+3139 LTSVNKPTFILG

-3186 PTGTWADGDYTL
+3186 PTGMWADGSHTL

-3209 KYSAPLTVTVDTQI
+3209 KYSAPLTVTVDTHI
-3223 TIDVIELV
+3223 AIDDIELV

-3300 TDKAGNKTTQTLD
+3300 TDKAGNQTTQTLD

-3391 DGSYTLTVEVTDN
+3391 DGSYTLTVEVQDN
-3404 AGNVRQSTPLV
+3404 AGNVRQSTPLI

-3470 SATQGI
+3470 SAAQGI

-3810 SAPLKVTIDGTLT
+3810 SAPLKVTIDGSLT

-3837 VGDRLTN
+3837 VGDRLTK

-3852 HQVDSDVTRVMV
+3852 RQVDSDVTRVMV

-3906 AGNVKESAPFEVRI
+3906 AGNVKESAPLEVRI

-3948 SFRIDVPGDVVQVR
+3948 SFRIDVPGDVIQVR

-3973 IRKNADGQWIFDSP
+3973 IRKNADGQWIFDTP

-3999 EATDEAGN
+3999 EATDQAGN

-4309 RIEIDTQVQI
+4309 KIEIDTQVQI

-4365 PISKNAAGQ
+4365 PVSKNAAGQ
-4374 WEFTAGSALPDGHYT
+4374 WQFTAGSALSDGHYT

-4492 IAGNK
+4492 IAGNR
-4497 ISKEVSFTIDTIVS
+4497 ISKEVSFTIDTVVS
-4511 DPSIDLLDADD
+4511 DPRIDLLDADD

-4532 SVTTPRFVIG
+4532 SVTKPRFVIG

-4554 INGVSYSVTANGNN
+4554 INGVSYPVTANGNN

-4616 PASDTGNSNS
+4616 PASDTGSSNS

-4653 DKSGREVLKQT
+4653 DKSGREVLKHT

-4726 HEATSLRPEFK
+4726 YEATSLRPEFK
-4737 GFAEAFSTIMIQWDG
+4737 GLAEAFSTIMIQWDG

-4833 TLIGSTLPN
+4833 TLVGNTLPN
-4842 TIVSIYVDGVKVGEA
+4842 AIVSIYVDGVKVGEA

-5384 PAMVAGSDN
+5384 PVMMAGSDN

-5403 QTRPTFSI
+5403 QTRPAFSI
-5411 FGEMNQ
+5411 YGEMNQ

-5475 TFNTT
+5475 TLNTT

-5528 GLNVGEVWVNEKG
+5528 GLNVGEVWVNDKG

-5582 IKVFTSELDDNKSS
+5582 IQVFTSELDDNKSS
-5596 SKTEWWSNSDL
+5596 SKTDWWSNSST
-5607 ITMRGTG
+5607 ITMRGMG

-5626 VTLATAVVAATGRWE
+5626 VTLATAVVAANGQWE
-5641 LSTDK
+5641 LSTDQ
-5646 LPEGTYDISLVIED
+5646 LPEGKYDITLSIED
-5660 SAGNRWEDVR
+5660 NAGNRKEEVH

-5709 DSEGNT
+5709 DSNGNT

-5780 RDKQPTFII
+5780 RDNQPTFII
-5789 GNLESDVVVV
+5789 GNLESDVVIV

-5872 ASDSDNVTNHTQ
+5872 ASDSDNVTNHNHTQ

-5924 PPAAWNDGN
+5924 PPAAWNDGT

-5942 RAGNSQQSASLA
+5942 RAGNSLQSASLE

-5990 AESATHLRTEPS
+5990 AESATHLRTVPS
-6002 AAEESVVKVTAYS
+6002 AAEESVVKETAYS

-6045 VNVSIM
+6045 VNVSVM

-6085 IDKDNDFLIKEKTFS
+6085 IDKDDDFLIKEKTFS
-6100 VDHSSADIVNAMNVR
+6100 VDHSSADIVNAMNAR

>member
-429 TIAPEKPTIEL
+429 TIPPEKPTIEL

-540 TNDSG
+540 TDDSG

-592 NFTSDSVEGINNLTF
+592 NFTSDSVEGVNNLTF

-625 DTIAPVPP
+625 DTVAPVPP

-638 DYVVLPNGIILSG
+638 DFVVLPNGIILSG

-1037 SDDNLTNIVKPTL
+1037 ADDNLTNIVKPTL

-1067 MSDTQIGVAT
+1067 ASDTQIGVAT

-1105 IAGNKANSAIF
+1105 IAGNKANSAVF

-1379 KGTGGWTFTPP
+1379 KGTGGWSFTP
-1390 TSWADGDYT
+1390 TGAWADGDYT

-1435 SGIPDDNLTNNVRP
+1435 SGIPNDNLTNNVRP

-1476 QSATPGVWD
+1476 QSATPGAWD

-1493 DGGYTLTVEATDEA
+1493 DGGYTLTVEATDKA
-1507 GNKATQTLD
+1507 GNKTTQELD

-1713 KLDFTIDTILS
+1713 KLDFIIDTLLS

-2122 EPTIVLDNTDD
+2122 EPTIVLDSTDD
-2133 SGTKGDHLTNVNK
+2133 SGTKGDNLTNVNK

-2328 LDSADDSG
+2328 LDSADDTG
-2336 VHGDNMTNHTQPTFA
+2336 IQGDNMTNRTQPTFN

-2382 GWTFTPTGA
+2382 GWTFTPPTSWGA
-2391 WADGDYTL
+2391 GDYTL

-2447 PHFQVTVP
+2447 PHFQVKVP
-2455 TDVNVVR
+2455 TDVN
-2462 LSIDGGKTWFNATQ
+2462 
-2476 SATPGVWDYIWPDD
+2476 
-2490 VADGGYTLTVE
+2490 E
-2501 ATDEAGNKA
+2501 
-2510 TQTLDFTI
+2510 
-2518 DTTLSVPTLSLDSA
+2518 
-2532 DDSGIAGDN
+2532 
-2541 ITNVKTPGFTL
+2541 
-2552 NNIDTD
+2552 
-2558 VSRVIVEVMH
+2558 
-2568 NGIKQEVPLVQT
+2568 
-2580 GGQWRFAPTSD
+2580 
-2591 WADGDYI
+2591 
-2598 LTVKVEDRAGNVKQS
+2598 
-2613 APLTVTV
+2613 
-2620 DTHIAI
+2620 
-2626 DRIELVNDSGIP
+2626 
-2638 GDNLT
+2638 
-2643 NEARPHFQVTV
+2643 
-2654 PADVNGVRLSI
+2654 
-2665 DGGKTWF
+2665 
-2672 DATQSATSG
+2672 
-2681 VWDYTW
+2681 
-2687 LTNVANG
+2687 
-2694 PHTLMVEA
+2694 
-2702 SDKAGNKTTQK
+2702 
-2713 LDFTID
+2713 
-2719 TILSEPTITLDS
+2719 
-2731 ADDSAAGDNITNV
+2731 
-2744 KMPGFTLGNIDADVT
+2744 
-2759 KVVVTVAHDGKN
+2759 
-2771 QQIELIKNGGVWR
+2771 
-2784 FTPGAAWT
+2784 
-2792 DGDYTLT
+2792 
-2799 VKVEDKAGNTNYS
+2799 
-2812 APLTVT
+2812 
-2818 IDTQTSIDRIELL
+2818 
-2831 NDTGIVGDNLTNEA
+2831 
-2845 RPQFHITVP
+2845 
-2854 TDVNSV
+2854 
-2860 QLSLDG
+2860 
-2866 GINWVNAT
+2866 
-2874 LTSDGVWE
+2874 
-2882 YIWPTDLVENTY
+2882 
-2894 TLTVKATD
+2894 
-2902 VAGNTA
+2902 
-2908 TETLNF
+2908 
-2914 IIDTTLSTPTI
+2914 
-2925 TLDSADDSG
+2925 
-2934 TANDNKT
+2934 
-2941 NVKTP
+2941 
-2946 GFIIGGIDSDVTQVV
+2946 
-2961 VQVMRDGHSE
+2961 
-2971 EVELTQTNGQWRF
+2971 
-2984 VPGSAWTDGDYTL
+2984 
-2997 TVTVK
+2997 
-3002 DEAGNIRHSAP
+3002 
-3013 LTVTIDTQIT
+3013 
-3023 IDHIE
+3023 
-3028 LVNDS
+3028 
-3033 GIPDDNLTNN
+3033 
-3043 VRPHFQVTVP
+3043 
-3053 TDVNVVRLSIDGGK
+3053 VRLSIDGGK

-3103 AGNKTTQQLDFIIDT
+3103 AGNQTTQKLDFIIDT

-3125 VLDNTDDSGTKGDN
+3125 VLDSTDDSGTKGDN
-3139 LTNVNKPTFLLG
+3139 LTNANKPTFILG

-3618 TQIAIDRIELVN
+3618 TQIAIDHIELVN

-3712 FTIDITLLTP
+3712 FTIDITLMTP

-3823 TPVIELAAGEDSGT
+3823 TPVIELAAGEDRGT

-3852 HQVDSDVTRVMV
+3852 RQVDSDVTRVMV

-4309 RIEIDTQVQI
+4309 KIEIDTQVQI

-4532 SVTTPRFVIG
+4532 SVTKPRFVIG

-4554 INGVSYSVTANGNN
+4554 INGVSYPVTANGNN

-4888 NSELRSTAVDVTI
+4888 NSELRSTAVDLTI

-5411 FGEMNQ
+5411 SGEMNQ

-5582 IKVFTSELDDNKSS
+5582 IQVFTSELDDNKSS
-5596 SKTEWWSNSDL
+5596 SKTDWWSNSST
-5607 ITMRGTG
+5607 ITMRGMG

-5626 VTLATAVVAATGRWE
+5626 VTLATAVVAANGQWE
-5641 LSTDK
+5641 LSTDQ
-5646 LPEGTYDISLVIED
+5646 LPEGKYDITLSIED
-5660 SAGNRWEDVR
+5660 NAGNRKEEVH

-5709 DSEGNT
+5709 DSNGNT

-5821 PGTPLADGSYTISVI
+5821 PGTPLTDGSYTISVI

-5924 PPAAWNDGN
+5924 PPAAWNDGT

-5967 QHDDASDDATATA
+5967 QHNDASDDATATA

-5990 AESATHLRTEPS
+5990 AESATHLRTVPS
-6002 AAEESVVKVTAYS
+6002 VAEESVVKETAYS

-6045 VNVSIM
+6045 VNVSVM

-6100 VDHSSADIVNAMNVR
+6100 VDHSSADIVNAMNAR

>member
-40 TTPRGSVIIVNGALY
+40 TTPHGSVIIVNGALY

-540 TNDSG
+540 TDDSG

-592 NFTSDSVEGINNLTF
+592 NFTSDSVEGVNNLTF

-625 DTIAPVPP
+625 DTVAPVPP

-638 DYVVLPNGIILSG
+638 DFVVLPNGIILSG

-1037 SDDNLTNIVKPTL
+1037 ADDNLTNIVKPTL

-1105 IAGNKANSAIF
+1105 IAGNKANSAVF

-1379 KGTGGWTFTPP
+1379 KGTGGWSFTP
-1390 TSWADGDYT
+1390 TGAWADGDYT

-1435 SGIPDDNLTNNVRP
+1435 SGIPNDNLTNNVRP

-1476 QSATPGVWD
+1476 QSATPGAWD

-1493 DGGYTLTVEATDEA
+1493 DGGYTLTVEATDKA
-1507 GNKATQTLD
+1507 GNKTTQELD

-1544 NVKTPGFTLNNIDTD
+1544 SVKTPGFTLNNIDTD

-1628 RIELVNDSGIPGDN
+1628 RIELVNDSGIPDDN

-1695 PHTLMVEASD
+1695 PHTLMVEATD

-1713 KLDFTIDTILS
+1713 KLDFIIDTLLS

-2014 LTVTIDTQIT
+2014 LTVTIDTQI
-2024 IDHIELVND
+2024 
-2033 SGIPDDN
+2033 
-2040 LTNNVRPH
+2040 
-2048 FQVTVPTDVNVVR
+2048 
-2061 LSIDGGK
+2061 
-2068 TWFNATQS
+2068 A
-2076 ATPGV
+2076 
-2081 WDYTWLADVGEGKH
+2081 
-2095 TLTVEA
+2095 
-2101 TDKAGNKTTQQLDFI
+2101 
-2116 IDTLLS
+2116 
-2122 EPTIVLDNTDD
+2122 
-2133 SGTKGDHLTNVNK
+2133 
-2146 PTFLLGNIDAD
+2146 
-2157 ARYVTVEVQ
+2157 
-2166 HGGTKEVLT
+2166 
-2175 ATKDATGNWSVTP
+2175 
-2188 TGTWADGDYTLTVR
+2188 
-2202 VEDEAGNEKHSAS
+2202 
-2215 LTVTVDTQ
+2215 
-2223 ITIDVIELVNDNGI
+2223 
-2237 PGDNM
+2237 
-2242 TNDAHPQFRVTVPG
+2242 
-2256 DVNEVSLSIDGG
+2256 
-2268 VTWVKATQS
+2268 
-2277 ATPGVWN
+2277 
-2284 YTWPGTVP
+2284 
-2292 DGDYTLNVKATD
+2292 
-2304 NAGNTVTETLHFTI
+2304 
-2318 DTTLSTPVIV
+2318 
-2328 LDSADDSG
+2328 
-2336 VHGDNMTNHTQPTFA
+2336 
-2351 LQHIDDDA
+2351 
-2359 VRVTVSVE
+2359 
-2367 HGGVTTTF
+2367 
-2375 DATKDAG
+2375 
-2382 GWTFTPTGA
+2382 
-2391 WADGDYTL
+2391 
-2399 SVSVED
+2399 
-2405 KAGNTSH
+2405 
-2412 SASLTVTVDTQIAIN
+2412 
-2427 NIELVND
+2427 
-2434 SGIPDD
+2434 
-2440 NLTNNVR
+2440 
-2447 PHFQVTVP
+2447 
-2455 TDVNVVR
+2455 
-2462 LSIDGGKTWFNATQ
+2462 
-2476 SATPGVWDYIWPDD
+2476 
-2490 VADGGYTLTVE
+2490 
-2501 ATDEAGNKA
+2501 
-2510 TQTLDFTI
+2510 
-2518 DTTLSVPTLSLDSA
+2518 
-2532 DDSGIAGDN
+2532 
-2541 ITNVKTPGFTL
+2541 
-2552 NNIDTD
+2552 
-2558 VSRVIVEVMH
+2558 
-2568 NGIKQEVPLVQT
+2568 
-2580 GGQWRFAPTSD
+2580 
-2591 WADGDYI
+2591 
-2598 LTVKVEDRAGNVKQS
+2598 
-2613 APLTVTV
+2613 
-2620 DTHIAI
+2620 
-2626 DRIELVNDSGIP
+2626 
-2638 GDNLT
+2638 
-2643 NEARPHFQVTV
+2643 
-2654 PADVNGVRLSI
+2654 
-2665 DGGKTWF
+2665 
-2672 DATQSATSG
+2672 
-2681 VWDYTW
+2681 
-2687 LTNVANG
+2687 
-2694 PHTLMVEA
+2694 
-2702 SDKAGNKTTQK
+2702 
-2713 LDFTID
+2713 
-2719 TILSEPTITLDS
+2719 
-2731 ADDSAAGDNITNV
+2731 
-2744 KMPGFTLGNIDADVT
+2744 
-2759 KVVVTVAHDGKN
+2759 
-2771 QQIELIKNGGVWR
+2771 
-2784 FTPGAAWT
+2784 
-2792 DGDYTLT
+2792 
-2799 VKVEDKAGNTNYS
+2799 
-2812 APLTVT
+2812 
-2818 IDTQTSIDRIELL
+2818 
-2831 NDTGIVGDNLTNEA
+2831 
-2845 RPQFHITVP
+2845 
-2854 TDVNSV
+2854 
-2860 QLSLDG
+2860 
-2866 GINWVNAT
+2866 
-2874 LTSDGVWE
+2874 
-2882 YIWPTDLVENTY
+2882 
-2894 TLTVKATD
+2894 
-2902 VAGNTA
+2902 
-2908 TETLNF
+2908 
-2914 IIDTTLSTPTI
+2914 
-2925 TLDSADDSG
+2925 
-2934 TANDNKT
+2934 
-2941 NVKTP
+2941 
-2946 GFIIGGIDSDVTQVV
+2946 
-2961 VQVMRDGHSE
+2961 
-2971 EVELTQTNGQWRF
+2971 
-2984 VPGSAWTDGDYTL
+2984 
-2997 TVTVK
+2997 
-3002 DEAGNIRHSAP
+3002 
-3013 LTVTIDTQIT
+3013 

-3164 QHGGT
+3164 QHGGTKEVLTATKDATGNWSVTPTGTWADGDYTLTVRVEDDAGNVKYSASLMVTVDTQITIDVIELVNDSGTRGDNLTNDANPHFRITVPGDVNEVSLSIDGGVTWVKAMQSATPGVWNYTWPKTVADGDYTLTVKATDNAGNTVTRTLDFTIDTTLSTPVIVLDSADDSGVHGDNMTNRTQPTFALQQIDDDAVRVTVSVEHGGVTTTFDATKDAGGWTFTPTGAWADGDYTLSVSVEDKAGNTSHSASLTVTVDTQIAINNIELVNDSGIPDDNLTNNVRPHFQVTVPTDVNVVRLSIDGGKTWFNATQSATPGVWDYTWLADVGEGKHTLTVEATDKAGNQTTQKLDFIIDTMLSEPTIVLDSTDDSGTKGDNLTNANKPTFILGNIDADARYVTVEVQYGGT

-3321 TPTIAMDSRDDTGAI
+3321 TPTITMDSRDDTGAI

-3350 GNIDADAHSVILR
+3350 GNIDSDAQSVILR

-3404 AGNVRQSTPLV
+3404 AGNVRQSTPLI

-3425 DITLVNDHGVPDDNL
+3425 DITLANDHGVPDDNL

-3470 SATQGI
+3470 SAAQGI

-3712 FTIDITLLTP
+3712 FTIDITLMTP

-3852 HQVDSDVTRVMV
+3852 RQVDSDVTRVMV

-3973 IRKNADGQWIFDSP
+3973 IRKNADGEWIFDSP

-4309 RIEIDTQVQI
+4309 KIEIDTQVQI

-4532 SVTTPRFVIG
+4532 SVTKPRFVIG

-4554 INGVSYSVTANGNN
+4554 INGVSYPVTANGNN

-4833 TLIGSTLPN
+4833 TLVGNTLPN

-5411 FGEMNQ
+5411 SGEMNQ

-5475 TFNTT
+5475 TLNTT

-5582 IKVFTSELDDNKSS
+5582 IQVFTSELDDNKSS
-5596 SKTEWWSNSDL
+5596 SKTDWWSNSST
-5607 ITMRGTG
+5607 ITMRGMG

-5626 VTLATAVVAATGRWE
+5626 VTLATAVVAANGQWE
-5641 LSTDK
+5641 LSTDQ
-5646 LPEGTYDISLVIED
+5646 LPEGKYDITLSIED
-5660 SAGNRWEDVR
+5660 NAGNRKEEVH

-5709 DSEGNT
+5709 DSNGNT

-5775 GDNIT
+5775 GDDIT

-5924 PPAAWNDGN
+5924 PPAAWNDGT

-5967 QHDDASDDATATA
+5967 QHNDASDDATATA

-5990 AESATHLRTEPS
+5990 AESATHLRTVPS
-6002 AAEESVVKVTAYS
+6002 VAEESVVKETAYS

-6045 VNVSIM
+6045 VNVSVM

-6100 VDHSSADIVNAMNVR
+6100 VDHSSADIVNAMNAR

>member
-40 TTPRGSVIIVNGALY
+40 TTPHGSVIIVNGALY

-150 NEAFEVQNS
+150 NEAFEVQNA

-429 TIAPEKPTIEL
+429 TIPPEKPTIEL

-540 TNDSG
+540 TDDSG

-592 NFTSDSVEGINNLTF
+592 NFTSDSVEGVNNLTF

-625 DTIAPVPP
+625 DTVAPVPP

-638 DYVVLPNGIILSG
+638 DFVVLPNGIILSG

-952 TAAPYSTVKLYIDG
+952 TAAPYSTVKLYVDG

-1037 SDDNLTNIVKPTL
+1037 ADDNLTNIVNPTL

-1067 MSDTQIGVAT
+1067 ASDTQIGVAT

-1105 IAGNKANSAIF
+1105 IAGNKANSAVF

-1184 SWLFIPGN
+1184 SWLFTPGN

-1207 KAGNTNYS
+1207 KAGNTSYS

-1320 TTLSVPVIVLDS
+1320 TTLSVPVIVLNS
-1332 ADDTGIQGDNMTNS
+1332 ADDTGVQGDNMTNR

-1544 NVKTPGFTLNNIDTD
+1544 SVKTPGFTLNNIDTD

-1628 RIELVNDSGIPGDN
+1628 RIELVNDSGIPDDN

-1695 PHTLMVEASD
+1695 PHTLMVEATD

-1713 KLDFTIDTILS
+1713 KLDFIIDTLLS

-1745 KMPGFTLG
+1745 KMPGFTLS

-2014 LTVTIDTQIT
+2014 LTVTIDTQIA

-2033 SGIPDDN
+2033 SGIPNDN

-2133 SGTKGDHLTNVNK
+2133 SGTKGDNLTNVNK

-2202 VEDEAGNEKHSAS
+2202 VEDDAGNVKYSAS

-2223 ITIDVIELVNDNGI
+2223 ITIDVIELVNDSGTR
-2237 PGDNM
+2237 GDNL
-2242 TNDAHPQFRVTVPG
+2242 TNDANPHFRITVPG

-2268 VTWVKATQS
+2268 VTWVKAMQS

-2284 YTWPGTVP
+2284 YTWPKTVA
-2292 DGDYTLNVKATD
+2292 DGDYTLTVKATD
-2304 NAGNTVTETLHFTI
+2304 NAGNTVTRTLDFTI

-2336 VHGDNMTNHTQPTFA
+2336 VHGDNMTNRTQPTFA

-2434 SGIPDD
+2434 SGIP
-2440 NLTNNVR
+2440 N
-2447 PHFQVTVP
+2447 
-2455 TDVNVVR
+2455 
-2462 LSIDGGKTWFNATQ
+2462 
-2476 SATPGVWDYIWPDD
+2476 
-2490 VADGGYTLTVE
+2490 
-2501 ATDEAGNKA
+2501 
-2510 TQTLDFTI
+2510 
-2518 DTTLSVPTLSLDSA
+2518 
-2532 DDSGIAGDN
+2532 
-2541 ITNVKTPGFTL
+2541 
-2552 NNIDTD
+2552 
-2558 VSRVIVEVMH
+2558 
-2568 NGIKQEVPLVQT
+2568 
-2580 GGQWRFAPTSD
+2580 
-2591 WADGDYI
+2591 
-2598 LTVKVEDRAGNVKQS
+2598 
-2613 APLTVTV
+2613 
-2620 DTHIAI
+2620 
-2626 DRIELVNDSGIP
+2626 
-2638 GDNLT
+2638 
-2643 NEARPHFQVTV
+2643 
-2654 PADVNGVRLSI
+2654 
-2665 DGGKTWF
+2665 
-2672 DATQSATSG
+2672 
-2681 VWDYTW
+2681 
-2687 LTNVANG
+2687 
-2694 PHTLMVEA
+2694 
-2702 SDKAGNKTTQK
+2702 
-2713 LDFTID
+2713 
-2719 TILSEPTITLDS
+2719 
-2731 ADDSAAGDNITNV
+2731 
-2744 KMPGFTLGNIDADVT
+2744 
-2759 KVVVTVAHDGKN
+2759 
-2771 QQIELIKNGGVWR
+2771 
-2784 FTPGAAWT
+2784 
-2792 DGDYTLT
+2792 
-2799 VKVEDKAGNTNYS
+2799 
-2812 APLTVT
+2812 
-2818 IDTQTSIDRIELL
+2818 
-2831 NDTGIVGDNLTNEA
+2831 
-2845 RPQFHITVP
+2845 
-2854 TDVNSV
+2854 
-2860 QLSLDG
+2860 
-2866 GINWVNAT
+2866 
-2874 LTSDGVWE
+2874 
-2882 YIWPTDLVENTY
+2882 
-2894 TLTVKATD
+2894 
-2902 VAGNTA
+2902 
-2908 TETLNF
+2908 
-2914 IIDTTLSTPTI
+2914 
-2925 TLDSADDSG
+2925 
-2934 TANDNKT
+2934 
-2941 NVKTP
+2941 
-2946 GFIIGGIDSDVTQVV
+2946 
-2961 VQVMRDGHSE
+2961 
-2971 EVELTQTNGQWRF
+2971 
-2984 VPGSAWTDGDYTL
+2984 
-2997 TVTVK
+2997 
-3002 DEAGNIRHSAP
+3002 
-3013 LTVTIDTQIT
+3013 
-3023 IDHIE
+3023 
-3028 LVNDS
+3028 
-3033 GIPDDNLTNN
+3033 DNLTNN

-3103 AGNKTTQQLDFIIDT
+3103 AGNQTTQQLDFIIDT

-3269 WVRAT
+3269 WVRTT

-3618 TQIAIDRIELVN
+3618 TQIAIDHIELVN

-3692 HTLTVEVTDGA
+3692 HTLIVEVTDGA
-3703 GNKMTETLN
+3703 GNKMTGTLD

-3852 HQVDSDVTRVMV
+3852 RQIDSDVTRVMV

-3906 AGNVKESAPFEVRI
+3906 AGNVKESAPLEVRI

-4262 IDGRDYTIEN
+4262 LDGRDYTIEN
-4272 TGGNLTFTP
+4272 KGGNLTFTP
-4281 DQPLSDG
+4281 DQSLSDG

-4309 RIEIDTQVQI
+4309 QIEIDTQVQI

-4445 REPLQSVT
+4445 REQLQSVT

-4554 INGVSYSVTANGNN
+4554 INGVSYPVTANGNN

-4616 PASDTGNSNS
+4616 PASDTGSSNS

-4653 DKSGREVLKQT
+4653 DKSGREVLKHT

-4726 HEATSLRPEFK
+4726 YEATSLRPEFK
-4737 GFAEAFSTIMIQWDG
+4737 GLAEAFSTIMIQWDG

-5071 VVSEDKAGNSQQKE
+5071 VVSEDKAGNSQQKD

-5240 GTWRAPILLQDDG
+5240 GSWRAPILLQDDG

-5272 DYSVD
+5272 NYSVD

-5384 PAMVAGSDN
+5384 PVMMAGSDN
-5393 GIFSNDSITS
+5393 GIFSNDSVTS
-5403 QTRPTFSI
+5403 QTRPAFSI

-5429 TITVTDRNQVYRPES
+5429 TITVTDRNQVYRPAS

-5475 TFNTT
+5475 TLNTT

-5528 GLNVGEVWVNEKG
+5528 GLNVGEVWVNDKG

-5582 IKVFTSELDDNKSS
+5582 IQVFTSELDDNKSS
-5596 SKTEWWSNSDL
+5596 SKTDWWSNSST
-5607 ITMRGTG
+5607 ITMRGMG

-5626 VTLATAVVAATGRWE
+5626 VTLATAVVAANGQWE
-5641 LSTDK
+5641 LSTDQ
-5646 LPEGTYDISLVIED
+5646 LPEGKYDITLSIED
-5660 SAGNRWEDVR
+5660 NAGNRKEEVH

-5709 DSEGNT
+5709 DSNGNT

-5872 ASDSDNVTNHTQ
+5872 VSDSDNVTNHTQ

-5908 TDIYQA
+5908 TDTYQA

-5924 PPAAWNDGN
+5924 PPAAWNDGT

-5967 QHDDASDDATATA
+5967 QHDDASDDATPTA

-5990 AESATHLRTEPS
+5990 AESDTHLRTVPS
-6002 AAEESVVKVTAYS
+6002 AAEESVVKETAYS

-6045 VNVSIM
+6045 VNVSVM

-6085 IDKDNDFLIKEKTFS
+6085 IDKDDDFLIKEKTFS
-6100 VDHSSADIVNAMNVR
+6100 VDHSSADIVNAMNAR

>member
-40 TTPRGSVIIVNGALY
+40 TTPHGSVIIVNGALY

-101 EKKGNGK
+101 EKKGDGK

-113 EEEELKKQLDDAEN
+113 EEEELKKQLDEAEN
-127 AKKEADKAKE
+127 AKK

-447 IKNDNITNSTLPTF
+447 IKNDSITNSTLPTF

-540 TNDSG
+540 TDDSG

-592 NFTSDSVEGINNLTF
+592 NFTSDSVEGVNNLTF

-625 DTIAPVPP
+625 DTVAPVPP

-638 DYVVLPNGIILSG
+638 DFVVLPNGIILSG

-1067 MSDTQIGVAT
+1067 ASDTQIGVAT
-1077 QQPDGSW
+1077 QRPDGSW

-1105 IAGNKANSAIF
+1105 IAGNKANSAVF

-1184 SWLFIPGN
+1184 SWLFTPGN

-1320 TTLSVPVIVLDS
+1320 TTLSVPVIVLNS
-1332 ADDTGIQGDNMTNS
+1332 ADDTGVQGDNMTNS

-1379 KGTGGWTFTPP
+1379 KGVGGWSFTP
-1390 TSWADGDYT
+1390 TGAWADGDYT

-1435 SGIPDDNLTNNVRP
+1435 SGIPNDNLTNNVRP

-1476 QSATPGVWD
+1476 QNATPGGWD

-1507 GNKATQTLD
+1507 GNKTTQTLD

-1544 NVKTPGFTLNNIDTD
+1544 NVKTPGFTLNNIDAD
-1559 VSRVIVEVMHNGIKQ
+1559 VSRVTVEVMHNGIKQ

-1628 RIELVNDSGIPGDN
+1628 RIELVNDSGIPDDN

-1669 KTWFDATQSATSG
+1669 KTWFDATQSATPG

-1713 KLDFTIDTILS
+1713 KLDFIIDTMLS

-1865 DGGINWVNATLTSDG
+1865 DGGINWVNATLTPDG

-2014 LTVTIDTQIT
+2014 LTVTIDTQIA

-2040 LTNNVRPH
+2040 LTN
-2048 FQVTVPTDVNVVR
+2048 
-2061 LSIDGGK
+2061 
-2068 TWFNATQS
+2068 
-2076 ATPGV
+2076 
-2081 WDYTWLADVGEGKH
+2081 
-2095 TLTVEA
+2095 EA
-2101 TDKAGNKTTQQLDFI
+2101 
-2116 IDTLLS
+2116 
-2122 EPTIVLDNTDD
+2122 
-2133 SGTKGDHLTNVNK
+2133 
-2146 PTFLLGNIDAD
+2146 
-2157 ARYVTVEVQ
+2157 
-2166 HGGTKEVLT
+2166 
-2175 ATKDATGNWSVTP
+2175 
-2188 TGTWADGDYTLTVR
+2188 
-2202 VEDEAGNEKHSAS
+2202 
-2215 LTVTVDTQ
+2215 
-2223 ITIDVIELVNDNGI
+2223 
-2237 PGDNM
+2237 
-2242 TNDAHPQFRVTVPG
+2242 
-2256 DVNEVSLSIDGG
+2256 
-2268 VTWVKATQS
+2268 
-2277 ATPGVWN
+2277 
-2284 YTWPGTVP
+2284 
-2292 DGDYTLNVKATD
+2292 
-2304 NAGNTVTETLHFTI
+2304 
-2318 DTTLSTPVIV
+2318 
-2328 LDSADDSG
+2328 
-2336 VHGDNMTNHTQPTFA
+2336 
-2351 LQHIDDDA
+2351 
-2359 VRVTVSVE
+2359 
-2367 HGGVTTTF
+2367 
-2375 DATKDAG
+2375 
-2382 GWTFTPTGA
+2382 
-2391 WADGDYTL
+2391 
-2399 SVSVED
+2399 
-2405 KAGNTSH
+2405 
-2412 SASLTVTVDTQIAIN
+2412 
-2427 NIELVND
+2427 
-2434 SGIPDD
+2434 
-2440 NLTNNVR
+2440 
-2447 PHFQVTVP
+2447 
-2455 TDVNVVR
+2455 
-2462 LSIDGGKTWFNATQ
+2462 
-2476 SATPGVWDYIWPDD
+2476 
-2490 VADGGYTLTVE
+2490 
-2501 ATDEAGNKA
+2501 
-2510 TQTLDFTI
+2510 
-2518 DTTLSVPTLSLDSA
+2518 
-2532 DDSGIAGDN
+2532 
-2541 ITNVKTPGFTL
+2541 
-2552 NNIDTD
+2552 
-2558 VSRVIVEVMH
+2558 
-2568 NGIKQEVPLVQT
+2568 
-2580 GGQWRFAPTSD
+2580 
-2591 WADGDYI
+2591 
-2598 LTVKVEDRAGNVKQS
+2598 
-2613 APLTVTV
+2613 
-2620 DTHIAI
+2620 
-2626 DRIELVNDSGIP
+2626 
-2638 GDNLT
+2638 
-2643 NEARPHFQVTV
+2643 
-2654 PADVNGVRLSI
+2654 
-2665 DGGKTWF
+2665 
-2672 DATQSATSG
+2672 
-2681 VWDYTW
+2681 
-2687 LTNVANG
+2687 
-2694 PHTLMVEA
+2694 
-2702 SDKAGNKTTQK
+2702 
-2713 LDFTID
+2713 
-2719 TILSEPTITLDS
+2719 
-2731 ADDSAAGDNITNV
+2731 
-2744 KMPGFTLGNIDADVT
+2744 
-2759 KVVVTVAHDGKN
+2759 
-2771 QQIELIKNGGVWR
+2771 
-2784 FTPGAAWT
+2784 
-2792 DGDYTLT
+2792 
-2799 VKVEDKAGNTNYS
+2799 
-2812 APLTVT
+2812 
-2818 IDTQTSIDRIELL
+2818 
-2831 NDTGIVGDNLTNEA
+2831 
-2845 RPQFHITVP
+2845 
-2854 TDVNSV
+2854 
-2860 QLSLDG
+2860 
-2866 GINWVNAT
+2866 
-2874 LTSDGVWE
+2874 
-2882 YIWPTDLVENTY
+2882 
-2894 TLTVKATD
+2894 
-2902 VAGNTA
+2902 
-2908 TETLNF
+2908 
-2914 IIDTTLSTPTI
+2914 
-2925 TLDSADDSG
+2925 
-2934 TANDNKT
+2934 
-2941 NVKTP
+2941 
-2946 GFIIGGIDSDVTQVV
+2946 
-2961 VQVMRDGHSE
+2961 
-2971 EVELTQTNGQWRF
+2971 
-2984 VPGSAWTDGDYTL
+2984 
-2997 TVTVK
+2997 
-3002 DEAGNIRHSAP
+3002 
-3013 LTVTIDTQIT
+3013 
-3023 IDHIE
+3023 
-3028 LVNDS
+3028 
-3033 GIPDDNLTNN
+3033 
-3043 VRPHFQVTVP
+3043 RPHFQVTVP

-3174 ATKGATGIWSVT
+3174 AIKDATGNWSVT

-3198 TVRVEDDAGNV
+3198 TVRVEDEAGNE
-3209 KYSAPLTVTVDTQI
+3209 KHSASLTVTVDTQI
-3223 TIDVIELV
+3223 TIDAIELV

-3321 TPTIAMDSRDDTGAI
+3321 TPTITMDSRDDTGAI

-3350 GNIDADAHSVILR
+3350 GNIDSDAQSVILR

-3404 AGNVRQSTPLV
+3404 AGNVRQSTPLI

-3470 SATQGI
+3470 SAAQGI

-3618 TQIAIDRIELVN
+3618 TQIAIDHIELVN
-3630 DSGVPGDNVTKHVR
+3630 DSGVPGDNITKHVR

-3692 HTLTVEVTDGA
+3692 HTLIVEVTDGA
-3703 GNKMTETLN
+3703 GNKMTGTLD

-3852 HQVDSDVTRVMV
+3852 RQVDSDVTRVMV

-3948 SFRIDVPGDVVQVR
+3948 SFRIDVPGDVIQVR

-3999 EATDEAGN
+3999 EATDQAGN

-4184 SALPDGQ
+4184 SALPDGK

-4309 RIEIDTQVQI
+4309 QIEIDTQVQI

-4532 SVTTPRFVIG
+4532 SVTKPRFVIG

-4554 INGVSYSVTANGNN
+4554 INGVSYPVTANGNN

-4616 PASDTGNSNS
+4616 PASDTGSSNS

-4653 DKSGREVLKQT
+4653 DKSGREVLKHT

-4726 HEATSLRPEFK
+4726 YEATSLRPEFK
-4737 GFAEAFSTIMIQWDG
+4737 GLAEAFSTIMIQWDG

-4833 TLIGSTLPN
+4833 TLVGNTLPN
-4842 TIVSIYVDGVKVGEA
+4842 AIVSIYVDGVKVGEA

-4960 VLPALGNDGNYELT
+4960 VLPALGNDGNYVLT

-5071 VVSEDKAGNSQQKE
+5071 VVSEDKAGNSQQKD

-5299 DLITNH
+5299 DLITSH

-5384 PAMVAGSDN
+5384 PVMMAGSDN

-5403 QTRPTFSI
+5403 QTRPAFSI
-5411 FGEMNQ
+5411 YGEMNQ

-5528 GLNVGEVWVNEKG
+5528 GLNVGEVWVNDKG

-5582 IKVFTSELDDNKSS
+5582 IQVFTSELDDNKSS
-5596 SKTEWWSNSDL
+5596 SKTDWWSNSST
-5607 ITMRGTG
+5607 ITMRGMG

-5626 VTLATAVVAATGRWE
+5626 VTLATAVVAANGQWE
-5641 LSTDK
+5641 LSTDQ
-5646 LPEGTYDISLVIED
+5646 LPEGKYDITLSIED
-5660 SAGNRWEDVR
+5660 NAGNRKEEVH

-5709 DSEGNT
+5709 DSNGNT

-5756 IMKEVP
+5756 IMKETP

-5780 RDKQPTFII
+5780 RDNQPTFII

-5862 IALAAGEDNG
+5862 IALAAGEGNG
-5872 ASDSDNVTNHTQ
+5872 ASDSDNVTNHNHTQ

-5924 PPAAWNDGN
+5924 PPAAWNDGT

-5942 RAGNSQQSASLA
+5942 RAGNSLQSASLE

-5967 QHDDASDDATATA
+5967 QHDDASDDATPTA

-5990 AESATHLRTEPS
+5990 AESATHLRTVPS
-6002 AAEESVVKVTAYS
+6002 AAEESVVKETAYS

-6045 VNVSIM
+6045 VNFSVM

-6085 IDKDNDFLIKEKTFS
+6085 LDKDDDFLIKEKTFS
-6100 VDHSSADIVNAMNVR
+6100 VDHSSADIVNAMNAR

-6130 VGHNNNGAIDVFAVN
+6130 VGHNNNGAIEVFAVN

>member
-40 TTPRGSVIIVNGALY
+40 TTPHGSVIIVNGALY

-113 EEEELKKQLDDAEN
+113 EEEELKKQLDEAEN

-447 IKNDNITNSTLPTF
+447 IKNDSITNSTLPTF

-540 TNDSG
+540 TDDSG

-592 NFTSDSVEGINNLTF
+592 NFTSDSVEGVNNLTF

-625 DTIAPVPP
+625 DTVAPVPP

-638 DYVVLPNGIILSG
+638 DFVVLPNGIILSG

-1067 MSDTQIGVAT
+1067 ASDTQIGVAT

-1105 IAGNKANSAIF
+1105 IAGNKANSAVF

-1129 SLLSKDDTGVTGD
+1129 SLLSKDDTGVAGD

-1184 SWLFIPGN
+1184 SWLFTPGN

-1320 TTLSVPVIVLDS
+1320 TTLSVPVIVLNS
-1332 ADDTGIQGDNMTNS
+1332 ADDTGVQGDNMTNS

-1379 KGTGGWTFTPP
+1379 KGVGGWTFTP
-1390 TSWADGDYT
+1390 TGAWADGDYT

-1435 SGIPDDNLTNNVRP
+1435 SGIPNDNLTNNVRP

-1476 QSATPGVWD
+1476 QNATPGVWD

-1507 GNKATQTLD
+1507 GNKTTQTLD

-1544 NVKTPGFTLNNIDTD
+1544 NVKTPGFTLNNIDAD
-1559 VSRVIVEVMHNGIKQ
+1559 VSRVTVEVMHNGIKQ

-1669 KTWFDATQSATSG
+1669 KTWFDATQSATPG

-1713 KLDFTIDTILS
+1713 KLDFIIDTMLS

-1865 DGGINWVNATLTSDG
+1865 DGGINWVNATLTPDG

-2014 LTVTIDTQIT
+2014 LTVTIDTQIA

-2040 LTNNVRPH
+2040 LTN
-2048 FQVTVPTDVNVVR
+2048 
-2061 LSIDGGK
+2061 
-2068 TWFNATQS
+2068 
-2076 ATPGV
+2076 
-2081 WDYTWLADVGEGKH
+2081 
-2095 TLTVEA
+2095 EA
-2101 TDKAGNKTTQQLDFI
+2101 
-2116 IDTLLS
+2116 
-2122 EPTIVLDNTDD
+2122 
-2133 SGTKGDHLTNVNK
+2133 
-2146 PTFLLGNIDAD
+2146 
-2157 ARYVTVEVQ
+2157 
-2166 HGGTKEVLT
+2166 
-2175 ATKDATGNWSVTP
+2175 
-2188 TGTWADGDYTLTVR
+2188 
-2202 VEDEAGNEKHSAS
+2202 
-2215 LTVTVDTQ
+2215 
-2223 ITIDVIELVNDNGI
+2223 
-2237 PGDNM
+2237 
-2242 TNDAHPQFRVTVPG
+2242 
-2256 DVNEVSLSIDGG
+2256 
-2268 VTWVKATQS
+2268 
-2277 ATPGVWN
+2277 
-2284 YTWPGTVP
+2284 
-2292 DGDYTLNVKATD
+2292 
-2304 NAGNTVTETLHFTI
+2304 
-2318 DTTLSTPVIV
+2318 
-2328 LDSADDSG
+2328 
-2336 VHGDNMTNHTQPTFA
+2336 
-2351 LQHIDDDA
+2351 
-2359 VRVTVSVE
+2359 
-2367 HGGVTTTF
+2367 
-2375 DATKDAG
+2375 
-2382 GWTFTPTGA
+2382 
-2391 WADGDYTL
+2391 
-2399 SVSVED
+2399 
-2405 KAGNTSH
+2405 
-2412 SASLTVTVDTQIAIN
+2412 
-2427 NIELVND
+2427 
-2434 SGIPDD
+2434 
-2440 NLTNNVR
+2440 
-2447 PHFQVTVP
+2447 
-2455 TDVNVVR
+2455 
-2462 LSIDGGKTWFNATQ
+2462 
-2476 SATPGVWDYIWPDD
+2476 
-2490 VADGGYTLTVE
+2490 
-2501 ATDEAGNKA
+2501 
-2510 TQTLDFTI
+2510 
-2518 DTTLSVPTLSLDSA
+2518 
-2532 DDSGIAGDN
+2532 
-2541 ITNVKTPGFTL
+2541 
-2552 NNIDTD
+2552 
-2558 VSRVIVEVMH
+2558 
-2568 NGIKQEVPLVQT
+2568 
-2580 GGQWRFAPTSD
+2580 
-2591 WADGDYI
+2591 
-2598 LTVKVEDRAGNVKQS
+2598 
-2613 APLTVTV
+2613 
-2620 DTHIAI
+2620 
-2626 DRIELVNDSGIP
+2626 
-2638 GDNLT
+2638 
-2643 NEARPHFQVTV
+2643 
-2654 PADVNGVRLSI
+2654 
-2665 DGGKTWF
+2665 
-2672 DATQSATSG
+2672 
-2681 VWDYTW
+2681 
-2687 LTNVANG
+2687 
-2694 PHTLMVEA
+2694 
-2702 SDKAGNKTTQK
+2702 
-2713 LDFTID
+2713 
-2719 TILSEPTITLDS
+2719 
-2731 ADDSAAGDNITNV
+2731 
-2744 KMPGFTLGNIDADVT
+2744 
-2759 KVVVTVAHDGKN
+2759 
-2771 QQIELIKNGGVWR
+2771 
-2784 FTPGAAWT
+2784 
-2792 DGDYTLT
+2792 
-2799 VKVEDKAGNTNYS
+2799 
-2812 APLTVT
+2812 
-2818 IDTQTSIDRIELL
+2818 
-2831 NDTGIVGDNLTNEA
+2831 
-2845 RPQFHITVP
+2845 
-2854 TDVNSV
+2854 
-2860 QLSLDG
+2860 
-2866 GINWVNAT
+2866 
-2874 LTSDGVWE
+2874 
-2882 YIWPTDLVENTY
+2882 
-2894 TLTVKATD
+2894 
-2902 VAGNTA
+2902 
-2908 TETLNF
+2908 
-2914 IIDTTLSTPTI
+2914 
-2925 TLDSADDSG
+2925 
-2934 TANDNKT
+2934 
-2941 NVKTP
+2941 
-2946 GFIIGGIDSDVTQVV
+2946 
-2961 VQVMRDGHSE
+2961 
-2971 EVELTQTNGQWRF
+2971 
-2984 VPGSAWTDGDYTL
+2984 
-2997 TVTVK
+2997 
-3002 DEAGNIRHSAP
+3002 
-3013 LTVTIDTQIT
+3013 
-3023 IDHIE
+3023 
-3028 LVNDS
+3028 
-3033 GIPDDNLTNN
+3033 
-3043 VRPHFQVTVP
+3043 RPHFQVTVP

-3174 ATKGATGIWSVT
+3174 ATKDATGNWSVTPTGTWADGDYTLTVRVEDEAGNEKHSASLTVTVDTQITIDAIELVNDNGIPGDNMTNDAHPQFRVTVPGDVNEVSLSIDGGVTWVKATQSATPGVWNYTWPGTVPDGDYTLNVKATDNAGNTVTETLHFTIDTTLSTPVIVLDSADDTGIQGDNMTNRTQPTFNLQHIDDDAVRVTVSVEHGGVTTTFDATKGVGGWTFTPPTSWGAGDYTLSVSVEDKAGNTSHSASLTVTVDTQIAINNIELVNDSGIPDDNLTNNVRPQFQVKVPTDVNEVRLSIDGGKTWFNATQSATPGVWDYTWLADVGEGKHTLTVEATDKAGNQTTQKLDFIIDTLLSEPTIVLDNTDDSGIKGDNLTNANKPTFLLGNIDADARYVTVEVQHGSTKEVLTATKGATGIWSVT

-3198 TVRVEDDAGNV
+3198 TVRVEDEAGNV

-3274 QGTAGIWDYTWP
+3274 QGTAGSWDYTWP

-3321 TPTIAMDSRDDTGAI
+3321 TPTITMDSRDDTGAI

-3350 GNIDADAHSVILR
+3350 GNIDSDAQSVILR

-3404 AGNVRQSTPLV
+3404 AGNVRQSTPLI

-3470 SATQGI
+3470 SAAQGI

-3618 TQIAIDRIELVN
+3618 TQIAIDHIELVN
-3630 DSGVPGDNVTKHVR
+3630 DSGVPGDNITKHVR

-3692 HTLTVEVTDGA
+3692 HTLIVEVTDGA
-3703 GNKMTETLN
+3703 GNKMTGTLD

-3739 LTSVTQPVFVL
+3739 LTSVTQPIFVL

-3852 HQVDSDVTRVMV
+3852 RQVDSDVTRVMV

-3906 AGNVKESAPFEVRI
+3906 AGNVKESAPLEVRI

-3948 SFRIDVPGDVVQVR
+3948 SFRIDVPGDVIQVR

-4184 SALPDGQ
+4184 SALPDGK

-4309 RIEIDTQVQI
+4309 QIEIDTQVQI

-4374 WEFTAGSALPDGHYT
+4374 WEFTAGSALSDGHYT

-4532 SVTTPRFVIG
+4532 SVTKPRFVIG

-4554 INGVSYSVTANGNN
+4554 INGVSYPVTANGNN

-4616 PASDTGNSNS
+4616 PASDTGSSNS

-4653 DKSGREVLKQT
+4653 DKSGREVLKHT

-4726 HEATSLRPEFK
+4726 YEATSLRPEFK
-4737 GFAEAFSTIMIQWDG
+4737 GLAEAFSTIMIQWDG

-4833 TLIGSTLPN
+4833 TLVGNTLPN
-4842 TIVSIYVDGVKVGEA
+4842 AIVSIYVDGVKVGEA

-4960 VLPALGNDGNYELT
+4960 VLPALGNDGNYVLT

-5071 VVSEDKAGNSQQKE
+5071 VVSEDKAGNSQQKD

-5299 DLITNH
+5299 DLITSH

-5384 PAMVAGSDN
+5384 PVMMAGSDN

-5403 QTRPTFSI
+5403 QTRPAFSI
-5411 FGEMNQ
+5411 YGEMNQ

-5450 HSIYYVITDKAGNT
+5450 HSIYYVITDKAGN
-5464 ATSKTLNFTID
+5464 
-5475 TFNTT
+5475 
-5480 PVAIDSIG
+5480 
-5488 GQTLAEMTGSD
+5488 
-5499 GKIYITDTTRNLLF
+5499 
-5513 SGSAEPNSKIEIIIN
+5513 
-5528 GLNVGEVWVNEKG
+5528 
-5541 HWQMPVNPLYFTEG
+5541 
-5555 QLDITVK
+5555 
-5562 STDRAGNVN
+5562 
-5571 QEKYSIWVDTH
+5571 
-5582 IKVFTSELDDNKSS
+5582 
-5596 SKTEWWSNSDL
+5596 
-5607 ITMRGTG
+5607 
-5614 EIGATVSLIVAG
+5614 
-5626 VTLATAVVAATGRWE
+5626 
-5641 LSTDK
+5641 
-5646 LPEGTYDISLVIED
+5646 
-5660 SAGNRWEDVR
+5660 
-5670 EIFIDRTPPNA
+5670 
-5681 PVVTY
+5681 
-5686 SDIVNDLIIMQGTA
+5686 
-5700 EAKSQLIIT
+5700 
-5709 DSEGNT
+5709 
-5715 YTLTVPDNGKWSM
+5715 
-5728 AIPYPSEGKFTITS
+5728 
-5742 VDAIGNRSDDVPLD
+5742 
-5756 IMKEVP
+5756 
-5762 VISLSPDSDSGTV
+5762 
-5775 GDNIT
+5775 
-5780 RDKQPTFII
+5780 
-5789 GNLESDVVVV
+5789 
-5799 QVDINGT
+5799 
-5806 VYNAEKNADGVWFFT
+5806 
-5821 PGTPLADGSYTISVI
+5821 
-5836 ASDAAGN
+5836 
-5843 QKNSLPITVTIDS
+5843 
-5856 TLTVPE
+5856 
-5862 IALAAGEDNG
+5862 
-5872 ASDSDNVTNHTQ
+5872 
-5884 PKFTLQHIDAD
+5884 
-5895 VTGVTVNVTHNGV
+5895 
-5908 TDIYQA
+5908 
-5914 TQGADGWTFT
+5914 
-5924 PPAAWNDGN
+5924 
-5933 YTLSVTVVD
+5933 
-5942 RAGNSQQSASLA
+5942 
-5954 VTVDSTVTVTADS
+5954 
-5967 QHDDASDDATATA
+5967 
-5980 VTPPESETVN
+5980 
-5990 AESATHLRTEPS
+5990 
-6002 AAEESVVKVTAYS
+6002 
-6015 ITLLNADSGDEID
+6015 
-6028 RSISQ
+6028 
-6033 TPSFEISVPENI
+6033 
-6045 VNVSIM
+6045 
-6051 FEGEEFTLP
+6051 
-6060 ITNQK
+6060 
-6065 AIFEVPLS
+6065 
-6073 LEDGEYTMDVKF
+6073 
-6085 IDKDNDFLIKEKTFS
+6085 
-6100 VDHSSADIVNAMNVR
+6100 
-6115 GKTEDDINDSPSTSS
+6115 
-6130 VGHNNNGAIDVFAVN
+6130 
-6145 EVTLPV
+6145 
-6151 DNQEEHA
+6151 

>member
-40 TTPRGSVIIVNGALY
+40 TTPHGSVIIVNGALY

-113 EEEELKKQLDDAEN
+113 EEEELKKQLDEAEN

-447 IKNDNITNSTLPTF
+447 IKNDSITNSTLPTF

-540 TNDSG
+540 TDDSG

-592 NFTSDSVEGINNLTF
+592 NFTSDSVEGVNNLTF

-625 DTIAPVPP
+625 DTVAPVPP

-638 DYVVLPNGIILSG
+638 DFVVLPNGIILSG

-1067 MSDTQIGVAT
+1067 ASDTQIGVAT

-1105 IAGNKANSAIF
+1105 IAGNKANSAVF

-1184 SWLFIPGN
+1184 SWLFTPGN

-1320 TTLSVPVIVLDS
+1320 TTLSVPVIVLNS
-1332 ADDTGIQGDNMTNS
+1332 ADDTGVQGDNMTNS

-1379 KGTGGWTFTPP
+1379 KGVGGWTFTPP
-1390 TSWADGDYT
+1390 TSWGAGDYT

-1435 SGIPDDNLTNNVRP
+1435 SGIPNDNLTNNVRP

-1476 QSATPGVWD
+1476 QNATPGVWD

-1507 GNKATQTLD
+1507 GNKTTQTLD

-1544 NVKTPGFTLNNIDTD
+1544 NVKTLGFTLNNIDTD
-1559 VSRVIVEVMHNGIKQ
+1559 VSRVTVEVMHNGIKQ

-1628 RIELVNDSGIPGDN
+1628 RIELVNDSGIPDDN

-1669 KTWFDATQSATSG
+1669 KTWFDATQSATPG

-1713 KLDFTIDTILS
+1713 KLDFIIDTMLS

-2014 LTVTIDTQIT
+2014 LTVTIDTQIA

-2133 SGTKGDHLTNVNK
+2133 SGTKGDNLTNVNK

-2328 LDSADDSG
+2328 LDSADDTG
-2336 VHGDNMTNHTQPTFA
+2336 IQGDNMTNRTQPTFN

-2375 DATKDAG
+2375 DATKGVG
-2382 GWTFTPTGA
+2382 GWTFTPPTSWGA
-2391 WADGDYTL
+2391 GDYTL

-2447 PHFQVTVP
+2447 PQFQVKVP
-2455 TDVNVVR
+2455 TDVN
-2462 LSIDGGKTWFNATQ
+2462 
-2476 SATPGVWDYIWPDD
+2476 
-2490 VADGGYTLTVE
+2490 E
-2501 ATDEAGNKA
+2501 
-2510 TQTLDFTI
+2510 
-2518 DTTLSVPTLSLDSA
+2518 
-2532 DDSGIAGDN
+2532 
-2541 ITNVKTPGFTL
+2541 
-2552 NNIDTD
+2552 
-2558 VSRVIVEVMH
+2558 
-2568 NGIKQEVPLVQT
+2568 
-2580 GGQWRFAPTSD
+2580 
-2591 WADGDYI
+2591 
-2598 LTVKVEDRAGNVKQS
+2598 
-2613 APLTVTV
+2613 
-2620 DTHIAI
+2620 
-2626 DRIELVNDSGIP
+2626 
-2638 GDNLT
+2638 
-2643 NEARPHFQVTV
+2643 
-2654 PADVNGVRLSI
+2654 
-2665 DGGKTWF
+2665 
-2672 DATQSATSG
+2672 
-2681 VWDYTW
+2681 
-2687 LTNVANG
+2687 
-2694 PHTLMVEA
+2694 
-2702 SDKAGNKTTQK
+2702 
-2713 LDFTID
+2713 
-2719 TILSEPTITLDS
+2719 
-2731 ADDSAAGDNITNV
+2731 
-2744 KMPGFTLGNIDADVT
+2744 
-2759 KVVVTVAHDGKN
+2759 
-2771 QQIELIKNGGVWR
+2771 
-2784 FTPGAAWT
+2784 
-2792 DGDYTLT
+2792 
-2799 VKVEDKAGNTNYS
+2799 
-2812 APLTVT
+2812 
-2818 IDTQTSIDRIELL
+2818 
-2831 NDTGIVGDNLTNEA
+2831 
-2845 RPQFHITVP
+2845 
-2854 TDVNSV
+2854 
-2860 QLSLDG
+2860 
-2866 GINWVNAT
+2866 
-2874 LTSDGVWE
+2874 
-2882 YIWPTDLVENTY
+2882 
-2894 TLTVKATD
+2894 
-2902 VAGNTA
+2902 
-2908 TETLNF
+2908 
-2914 IIDTTLSTPTI
+2914 
-2925 TLDSADDSG
+2925 
-2934 TANDNKT
+2934 
-2941 NVKTP
+2941 
-2946 GFIIGGIDSDVTQVV
+2946 
-2961 VQVMRDGHSE
+2961 
-2971 EVELTQTNGQWRF
+2971 
-2984 VPGSAWTDGDYTL
+2984 
-2997 TVTVK
+2997 
-3002 DEAGNIRHSAP
+3002 
-3013 LTVTIDTQIT
+3013 
-3023 IDHIE
+3023 
-3028 LVNDS
+3028 
-3033 GIPDDNLTNN
+3033 
-3043 VRPHFQVTVP
+3043 
-3053 TDVNVVRLSIDGGK
+3053 VRLSIDGGK

-3103 AGNKTTQQLDFIIDT
+3103 AGNQTTQKLDFIIDT
-3118 LLSEPTI
+3118 MLSEPTI
-3125 VLDNTDDSGTKGDN
+3125 VLDSTDDSGTKGDN
-3139 LTNVNKPTFLLG
+3139 LTNANKPTFILG

-3198 TVRVEDDAGNV
+3198 TVRVEDEAGNV

-3321 TPTIAMDSRDDTGAI
+3321 TPTITMDSRDDTGAI

-3350 GNIDADAHSVILR
+3350 GNIDSDAQSVILR

-3404 AGNVRQSTPLV
+3404 AGNVRQSTPLI

-3470 SATQGI
+3470 SAAQGI

-3618 TQIAIDRIELVN
+3618 TQIAIDHIELVN
-3630 DSGVPGDNVTKHVR
+3630 DSGVPGDNITKHVR

-3692 HTLTVEVTDGA
+3692 HTLIVEVTDGA
-3703 GNKMTETLN
+3703 GNKMTGTLD

-3852 HQVDSDVTRVMV
+3852 RQVDSDVTRVMV

-3906 AGNVKESAPFEVRI
+3906 AGNVKESAPLEVRI

-3948 SFRIDVPGDVVQVR
+3948 SFRIDVPGDVIQVR

-4184 SALPDGQ
+4184 SALPDGK

-4309 RIEIDTQVQI
+4309 QIEIDTQVQI

-4532 SVTTPRFVIG
+4532 SVTKPRFVIG

-4554 INGVSYSVTANGNN
+4554 INGVSYPVTANGNN

-4616 PASDTGNSNS
+4616 PASDTGSSNS

-4653 DKSGREVLKQT
+4653 DKSGREVLKHT

-4726 HEATSLRPEFK
+4726 YEATSLRPEFK
-4737 GFAEAFSTIMIQWDG
+4737 GLAEAFSTIMIQWDG

-4833 TLIGSTLPN
+4833 TLVGNTLPN
-4842 TIVSIYVDGVKVGEA
+4842 AIVSIYVDGVKVGEA

-4960 VLPALGNDGNYELT
+4960 VLPALGNDGNYVLT

-5071 VVSEDKAGNSQQKE
+5071 VVSEDKAGNSQQKD

-5299 DLITNH
+5299 DLITSH

-5384 PAMVAGSDN
+5384 PVMMAGSDN

-5403 QTRPTFSI
+5403 QTRPAFSI
-5411 FGEMNQ
+5411 YGEMNQ

-5528 GLNVGEVWVNEKG
+5528 GLNVGEVWVNDKG

-5582 IKVFTSELDDNKSS
+5582 IQVFTSELDDNKSS
-5596 SKTEWWSNSDL
+5596 SKTDWWSNSST
-5607 ITMRGTG
+5607 ITMRGMG

-5626 VTLATAVVAATGRWE
+5626 VTLATAVVAANGQWE
-5641 LSTDK
+5641 LSTDQ
-5646 LPEGTYDISLVIED
+5646 LPEGKYDITLSIED
-5660 SAGNRWEDVR
+5660 NAGNRKEEVH

-5709 DSEGNT
+5709 DSNGNT

-5756 IMKEVP
+5756 IMKETP

-5780 RDKQPTFII
+5780 RDNQPTFII

-5862 IALAAGEDNG
+5862 IALAAGEGNG
-5872 ASDSDNVTNHTQ
+5872 ASDSDNVTNHNHTQ

-5924 PPAAWNDGN
+5924 PPAAWNDGT

-5942 RAGNSQQSASLA
+5942 RAGNSLQSASLE

-5967 QHDDASDDATATA
+5967 QHDDASDDATPTA

-5990 AESATHLRTEPS
+5990 AESATHLRTVPS
-6002 AAEESVVKVTAYS
+6002 AAEESVVKETAYS

-6045 VNVSIM
+6045 VNVSVM

-6085 IDKDNDFLIKEKTFS
+6085 LDKDDDFLIKEKTFS
-6100 VDHSSADIVNAMNVR
+6100 VDHSSADIVNAMNAR

-6130 VGHNNNGAIDVFAVN
+6130 VGHNNNGAIEVFAVN

>member
-429 TIAPEKPTIEL
+429 TIPPEKPTIEL

-1037 SDDNLTNIVKPTL
+1037 ADDNLTNIVKPTL

-1067 MSDTQIGVAT
+1067 ASDTQIGVAT

-1105 IAGNKANSAIF
+1105 IAGNKANSAVF

-1246 DDRPHFRVTVP
+1246 DDRPHFRVTLP

-1379 KGTGGWTFTPP
+1379 KGTGGWSFTP
-1390 TSWADGDYT
+1390 TGAWADGDYT

-1476 QSATPGVWD
+1476 QSATPGAWD

-1493 DGGYTLTVEATDEA
+1493 DGGYTLTVEATDKA
-1507 GNKATQTLD
+1507 GNKTTQELD

-1628 RIELVNDSGIPGDN
+1628 RIELVNDSGIPDDN

-1695 PHTLMVEASD
+1695 PHTLMVEATD

-1786 TPGAAWTDGDYTLT
+1786 TPGAAWTDGNYTLT

-2014 LTVTIDTQIT
+2014 LTVTIDTQI
-2024 IDHIELVND
+2024 
-2033 SGIPDDN
+2033 
-2040 LTNNVRPH
+2040 
-2048 FQVTVPTDVNVVR
+2048 
-2061 LSIDGGK
+2061 
-2068 TWFNATQS
+2068 A
-2076 ATPGV
+2076 
-2081 WDYTWLADVGEGKH
+2081 
-2095 TLTVEA
+2095 
-2101 TDKAGNKTTQQLDFI
+2101 
-2116 IDTLLS
+2116 
-2122 EPTIVLDNTDD
+2122 
-2133 SGTKGDHLTNVNK
+2133 
-2146 PTFLLGNIDAD
+2146 
-2157 ARYVTVEVQ
+2157 
-2166 HGGTKEVLT
+2166 
-2175 ATKDATGNWSVTP
+2175 
-2188 TGTWADGDYTLTVR
+2188 
-2202 VEDEAGNEKHSAS
+2202 
-2215 LTVTVDTQ
+2215 
-2223 ITIDVIELVNDNGI
+2223 
-2237 PGDNM
+2237 
-2242 TNDAHPQFRVTVPG
+2242 
-2256 DVNEVSLSIDGG
+2256 
-2268 VTWVKATQS
+2268 
-2277 ATPGVWN
+2277 
-2284 YTWPGTVP
+2284 
-2292 DGDYTLNVKATD
+2292 
-2304 NAGNTVTETLHFTI
+2304 
-2318 DTTLSTPVIV
+2318 
-2328 LDSADDSG
+2328 
-2336 VHGDNMTNHTQPTFA
+2336 
-2351 LQHIDDDA
+2351 
-2359 VRVTVSVE
+2359 
-2367 HGGVTTTF
+2367 
-2375 DATKDAG
+2375 
-2382 GWTFTPTGA
+2382 
-2391 WADGDYTL
+2391 
-2399 SVSVED
+2399 
-2405 KAGNTSH
+2405 
-2412 SASLTVTVDTQIAIN
+2412 
-2427 NIELVND
+2427 
-2434 SGIPDD
+2434 
-2440 NLTNNVR
+2440 
-2447 PHFQVTVP
+2447 
-2455 TDVNVVR
+2455 
-2462 LSIDGGKTWFNATQ
+2462 
-2476 SATPGVWDYIWPDD
+2476 
-2490 VADGGYTLTVE
+2490 
-2501 ATDEAGNKA
+2501 
-2510 TQTLDFTI
+2510 
-2518 DTTLSVPTLSLDSA
+2518 
-2532 DDSGIAGDN
+2532 
-2541 ITNVKTPGFTL
+2541 
-2552 NNIDTD
+2552 
-2558 VSRVIVEVMH
+2558 
-2568 NGIKQEVPLVQT
+2568 
-2580 GGQWRFAPTSD
+2580 
-2591 WADGDYI
+2591 
-2598 LTVKVEDRAGNVKQS
+2598 
-2613 APLTVTV
+2613 
-2620 DTHIAI
+2620 
-2626 DRIELVNDSGIP
+2626 
-2638 GDNLT
+2638 
-2643 NEARPHFQVTV
+2643 
-2654 PADVNGVRLSI
+2654 
-2665 DGGKTWF
+2665 
-2672 DATQSATSG
+2672 
-2681 VWDYTW
+2681 
-2687 LTNVANG
+2687 
-2694 PHTLMVEA
+2694 
-2702 SDKAGNKTTQK
+2702 
-2713 LDFTID
+2713 
-2719 TILSEPTITLDS
+2719 
-2731 ADDSAAGDNITNV
+2731 
-2744 KMPGFTLGNIDADVT
+2744 
-2759 KVVVTVAHDGKN
+2759 
-2771 QQIELIKNGGVWR
+2771 
-2784 FTPGAAWT
+2784 
-2792 DGDYTLT
+2792 
-2799 VKVEDKAGNTNYS
+2799 
-2812 APLTVT
+2812 
-2818 IDTQTSIDRIELL
+2818 
-2831 NDTGIVGDNLTNEA
+2831 
-2845 RPQFHITVP
+2845 
-2854 TDVNSV
+2854 
-2860 QLSLDG
+2860 
-2866 GINWVNAT
+2866 
-2874 LTSDGVWE
+2874 
-2882 YIWPTDLVENTY
+2882 
-2894 TLTVKATD
+2894 
-2902 VAGNTA
+2902 
-2908 TETLNF
+2908 
-2914 IIDTTLSTPTI
+2914 
-2925 TLDSADDSG
+2925 
-2934 TANDNKT
+2934 
-2941 NVKTP
+2941 
-2946 GFIIGGIDSDVTQVV
+2946 
-2961 VQVMRDGHSE
+2961 
-2971 EVELTQTNGQWRF
+2971 
-2984 VPGSAWTDGDYTL
+2984 
-2997 TVTVK
+2997 
-3002 DEAGNIRHSAP
+3002 
-3013 LTVTIDTQIT
+3013 

-3174 ATKGATGIWSVT
+3174 ATKDATGNWSVTPTGTWADGDYTLTVRVEDEAGNEKHSASLTVTVDTQITIDAIELVNDNGIPGDNMTNDAHPQFRVTVPGDVNEVSLSIDGGVTWVKATQSATPGVWNYTWPGTVPDGDYTLNVKATDNAGNTVTETLHFTIDTTLSVPVIVLNSADDTGVQGDNMTNSTQPTFALQHIDDDAVRVTVSVEHGGVTTTFDATKGVGGWSFTPTGAWADGDYTLSVSVEDKAGNTSHSASLTVTVDTQIAINNIELVNDSGIPDDNLTNNVRPHFQVKVPTDVNEVRLSIDGGKTWFNATQSATPGVWDYTWLADVGEGKHTLTVEATDKAGNQTTQKLDFIIDTMLSEPTIVLDSTDDSGTKGDNLTNANKPTFILGNIDADARYVTVEVQYGGTKEVLTATKGATGIWSVT
-3186 PTGTWADGDYTL
+3186 PTGTWADGDYML

-3321 TPTIAMDSRDDTGAI
+3321 TPTITMDSRDDTGAI

-3350 GNIDADAHSVILR
+3350 GNIDSDAQSVILR

-3404 AGNVRQSTPLV
+3404 AGNVRQSTPLI

-3470 SATQGI
+3470 SAAQGI

-3618 TQIAIDRIELVN
+3618 TQIAIDHIELVN

-3712 FTIDITLLTP
+3712 FTIDITLMTP

-3852 HQVDSDVTRVMV
+3852 RQVDSDVTRVMV

-4309 RIEIDTQVQI
+4309 KIEIDTQVQI

-4532 SVTTPRFVIG
+4532 SVTKPRFVIG

-4554 INGVSYSVTANGNN
+4554 INGVSYPVTANGNN

-4833 TLIGSTLPN
+4833 TLVGNTLPN
-4842 TIVSIYVDGVKVGEA
+4842 AIVSIYVDGVKVGEA

-4960 VLPALGNDGNYELT
+4960 VLPALGNDGNYVLT

-5037 IRNPQGVV
+5037 IRSPQGVV

-5071 VVSEDKAGNSQQKE
+5071 VVSEDKAGNSQQKD

-5411 FGEMNQ
+5411 SGEMNQ

-5582 IKVFTSELDDNKSS
+5582 IQVFTSELDDNKSS
-5596 SKTEWWSNSDL
+5596 SKTDWWSNSST
-5607 ITMRGTG
+5607 ITMRGMG

-5626 VTLATAVVAATGRWE
+5626 VTLATAVVAANGQWE
-5641 LSTDK
+5641 LSTDQ
-5646 LPEGTYDISLVIED
+5646 LPEGKYDITLSIED
-5660 SAGNRWEDVR
+5660 NAGNRKEEVH

-5709 DSEGNT
+5709 DSNGNT

-5924 PPAAWNDGN
+5924 PPAAWNDGT

-5990 AESATHLRTEPS
+5990 AESATHLRTVPS
-6002 AAEESVVKVTAYS
+6002 AAEESVVKETAYS

-6045 VNVSIM
+6045 VNVSVM

-6085 IDKDNDFLIKEKTFS
+6085 IDKDDDFLIKEKTFS
-6100 VDHSSADIVNAMNVR
+6100 VDHSSADIVNAMNAR

>member
-1 MGNKSIQK
+1 
-9 FFADQN
+9 
-15 SVIDLSSL
+15 
-23 GNAKGAKV
+23 
-31 SLSGPDMNI
+31 
-40 TTPRGSVIIVNGALY
+40 
-55 SSIKGNNLAVKFKD
+55 
-69 KTITGAKILGSVD
+69 
-82 LKDIQL
+82 
-88 ERIDSSLVDSAQV
+88 
-101 EKKGNGK
+101 
-108 RRNKK
+108 
-113 EEEELKKQLDDAEN
+113 
-127 AKKEADKAKE
+127 AKE

-1435 SGIPDDNLTNNVRP
+1435 SGIPNDNLTNNVRP

-1695 PHTLMVEASD
+1695 SHTLMVEASD

-2122 EPTIVLDNTDD
+2122 EPTIVLDSTDD
-2133 SGTKGDHLTNVNK
+2133 SGTKGDNLTNVNK

-2318 DTTLSTPVIV
+2318 DTTLSVPVIV
-2328 LDSADDSG
+2328 LNSADDTG
-2336 VHGDNMTNHTQPTFA
+2336 VQGDNMTNSTQPTFA

-2375 DATKDAG
+2375 DATKGVG
-2382 GWTFTPTGA
+2382 GWSFTPTGA

-2447 PHFQVTVP
+2447 PHFQVKVP
-2455 TDVNVVR
+2455 MDVN
-2462 LSIDGGKTWFNATQ
+2462 
-2476 SATPGVWDYIWPDD
+2476 
-2490 VADGGYTLTVE
+2490 E
-2501 ATDEAGNKA
+2501 
-2510 TQTLDFTI
+2510 
-2518 DTTLSVPTLSLDSA
+2518 
-2532 DDSGIAGDN
+2532 
-2541 ITNVKTPGFTL
+2541 
-2552 NNIDTD
+2552 
-2558 VSRVIVEVMH
+2558 
-2568 NGIKQEVPLVQT
+2568 
-2580 GGQWRFAPTSD
+2580 
-2591 WADGDYI
+2591 
-2598 LTVKVEDRAGNVKQS
+2598 
-2613 APLTVTV
+2613 
-2620 DTHIAI
+2620 
-2626 DRIELVNDSGIP
+2626 
-2638 GDNLT
+2638 
-2643 NEARPHFQVTV
+2643 
-2654 PADVNGVRLSI
+2654 
-2665 DGGKTWF
+2665 
-2672 DATQSATSG
+2672 
-2681 VWDYTW
+2681 
-2687 LTNVANG
+2687 
-2694 PHTLMVEA
+2694 
-2702 SDKAGNKTTQK
+2702 
-2713 LDFTID
+2713 
-2719 TILSEPTITLDS
+2719 
-2731 ADDSAAGDNITNV
+2731 
-2744 KMPGFTLGNIDADVT
+2744 
-2759 KVVVTVAHDGKN
+2759 
-2771 QQIELIKNGGVWR
+2771 
-2784 FTPGAAWT
+2784 
-2792 DGDYTLT
+2792 
-2799 VKVEDKAGNTNYS
+2799 
-2812 APLTVT
+2812 
-2818 IDTQTSIDRIELL
+2818 
-2831 NDTGIVGDNLTNEA
+2831 
-2845 RPQFHITVP
+2845 
-2854 TDVNSV
+2854 
-2860 QLSLDG
+2860 
-2866 GINWVNAT
+2866 
-2874 LTSDGVWE
+2874 
-2882 YIWPTDLVENTY
+2882 
-2894 TLTVKATD
+2894 
-2902 VAGNTA
+2902 
-2908 TETLNF
+2908 
-2914 IIDTTLSTPTI
+2914 
-2925 TLDSADDSG
+2925 
-2934 TANDNKT
+2934 
-2941 NVKTP
+2941 
-2946 GFIIGGIDSDVTQVV
+2946 
-2961 VQVMRDGHSE
+2961 
-2971 EVELTQTNGQWRF
+2971 
-2984 VPGSAWTDGDYTL
+2984 
-2997 TVTVK
+2997 
-3002 DEAGNIRHSAP
+3002 
-3013 LTVTIDTQIT
+3013 
-3023 IDHIE
+3023 
-3028 LVNDS
+3028 
-3033 GIPDDNLTNN
+3033 
-3043 VRPHFQVTVP
+3043 
-3053 TDVNVVRLSIDGGK
+3053 VRLSIDGGK

-3103 AGNKTTQQLDFIIDT
+3103 AGNQTTQKLDFIIDT

-3125 VLDNTDDSGTKGDN
+3125 VLDSTDDSGTKGDN
-3139 LTNVNKPTFLLG
+3139 LTNANKPTFILG

-3164 QHGGT
+3164 QYGGT

-3321 TPTIAMDSRDDTGAI
+3321 TPTITMDSRDDTGAI

-3350 GNIDADAHSVILR
+3350 GNIDSDAQSVILR

-3404 AGNVRQSTPLV
+3404 AGNVRQSTPLI

-3470 SATQGI
+3470 SAAQGI

-3618 TQIAIDRIELVN
+3618 TQIAIDHIELVN

-3712 FTIDITLLTP
+3712 FTIDITLMTP

-3852 HQVDSDVTRVMV
+3852 RQVDSDVTRVMV

-4309 RIEIDTQVQI
+4309 KIEIDTQVQI

-4532 SVTTPRFVIG
+4532 SVTKPRFVIG

-4554 INGVSYSVTANGNN
+4554 INGVSYPVTANGNN

-4833 TLIGSTLPN
+4833 TLVGNTLPN
-4842 TIVSIYVDGVKVGEA
+4842 AIVSIYVDGVKVGEA

-4960 VLPALGNDGNYELT
+4960 VLPALGNDGNYVLT

-5071 VVSEDKAGNSQQKE
+5071 VVSEDKAGNSQQKD

-5299 DLITNH
+5299 DLITSH

-5384 PAMVAGSDN
+5384 PVMMAGSDN

-5403 QTRPTFSI
+5403 QTRPAFSI
-5411 FGEMNQ
+5411 YGEMNQ

-5475 TFNTT
+5475 TLNTT

-5528 GLNVGEVWVNEKG
+5528 GLNVGEVWVNDKG

-5582 IKVFTSELDDNKSS
+5582 IQVFTSELDDNKSS
-5596 SKTEWWSNSDL
+5596 SKTDWWSNSST
-5607 ITMRGTG
+5607 ITMRGMG

-5626 VTLATAVVAATGRWE
+5626 VTLATAVVAANGQWE
-5641 LSTDK
+5641 LSTDQ
-5646 LPEGTYDISLVIED
+5646 LPEGKYDITLSIED
-5660 SAGNRWEDVR
+5660 NAGNRKEEVH

-5709 DSEGNT
+5709 DSNGNT

-5821 PGTPLADGSYTISVI
+5821 PGTPLTDGSYTISVI

-5924 PPAAWNDGN
+5924 PPAAWNDGT

-5990 AESATHLRTEPS
+5990 AESATHLRTVPS
-6002 AAEESVVKVTAYS
+6002 AAEESVVKETAYS

-6045 VNVSIM
+6045 VNVSVM

-6085 IDKDNDFLIKEKTFS
+6085 IDKDDDFLIKEKTFS
-6100 VDHSSADIVNAMNVR
+6100 VDHSSADIVNAMNAR

>member
-40 TTPRGSVIIVNGALY
+40 TTPHGSVIIVNGALY

-113 EEEELKKQLDDAEN
+113 EEEELKKQLDEAEN

-447 IKNDNITNSTLPTF
+447 IKNDSITNSTLPTF

-540 TNDSG
+540 TDDSG

-592 NFTSDSVEGINNLTF
+592 NFTSDSVEGVNNLTF

-625 DTIAPVPP
+625 DTVAPVPP

-638 DYVVLPNGIILSG
+638 DFVVLPNGIILSG

-1067 MSDTQIGVAT
+1067 ASDTQIGVAT

-1105 IAGNKANSAIF
+1105 IAGNKANSAVF

-1129 SLLSKDDTGVTGD
+1129 SLLSKDDTGVAGD

-1184 SWLFIPGN
+1184 SWLFTPGN

-1320 TTLSVPVIVLDS
+1320 TTLSVPVIVLNS
-1332 ADDTGIQGDNMTNS
+1332 ADDTGVQGDNMTNS

-1379 KGTGGWTFTPP
+1379 KGVGGWTFTP
-1390 TSWADGDYT
+1390 TGAWADGDYT

-1435 SGIPDDNLTNNVRP
+1435 SGIPNDNLTNNVRP

-1476 QSATPGVWD
+1476 QNATPGVWD

-1507 GNKATQTLD
+1507 GNKTTQTLD

-1544 NVKTPGFTLNNIDTD
+1544 NVKTPGFTLNNIDAD
-1559 VSRVIVEVMHNGIKQ
+1559 VSRVTVEVMHNGIKQ

-1669 KTWFDATQSATSG
+1669 KTWFDATQSATPG

-1713 KLDFTIDTILS
+1713 KLDFIIDTMLS

-1865 DGGINWVNATLTSDG
+1865 DGGINWVNATLTPDG

-2014 LTVTIDTQIT
+2014 LTVTIDTQIA

-2040 LTNNVRPH
+2040 LTN
-2048 FQVTVPTDVNVVR
+2048 
-2061 LSIDGGK
+2061 
-2068 TWFNATQS
+2068 
-2076 ATPGV
+2076 
-2081 WDYTWLADVGEGKH
+2081 
-2095 TLTVEA
+2095 EA
-2101 TDKAGNKTTQQLDFI
+2101 
-2116 IDTLLS
+2116 
-2122 EPTIVLDNTDD
+2122 
-2133 SGTKGDHLTNVNK
+2133 
-2146 PTFLLGNIDAD
+2146 
-2157 ARYVTVEVQ
+2157 
-2166 HGGTKEVLT
+2166 
-2175 ATKDATGNWSVTP
+2175 
-2188 TGTWADGDYTLTVR
+2188 
-2202 VEDEAGNEKHSAS
+2202 
-2215 LTVTVDTQ
+2215 
-2223 ITIDVIELVNDNGI
+2223 
-2237 PGDNM
+2237 
-2242 TNDAHPQFRVTVPG
+2242 
-2256 DVNEVSLSIDGG
+2256 
-2268 VTWVKATQS
+2268 
-2277 ATPGVWN
+2277 
-2284 YTWPGTVP
+2284 
-2292 DGDYTLNVKATD
+2292 
-2304 NAGNTVTETLHFTI
+2304 
-2318 DTTLSTPVIV
+2318 
-2328 LDSADDSG
+2328 
-2336 VHGDNMTNHTQPTFA
+2336 
-2351 LQHIDDDA
+2351 
-2359 VRVTVSVE
+2359 
-2367 HGGVTTTF
+2367 
-2375 DATKDAG
+2375 
-2382 GWTFTPTGA
+2382 
-2391 WADGDYTL
+2391 
-2399 SVSVED
+2399 
-2405 KAGNTSH
+2405 
-2412 SASLTVTVDTQIAIN
+2412 
-2427 NIELVND
+2427 
-2434 SGIPDD
+2434 
-2440 NLTNNVR
+2440 
-2447 PHFQVTVP
+2447 
-2455 TDVNVVR
+2455 
-2462 LSIDGGKTWFNATQ
+2462 
-2476 SATPGVWDYIWPDD
+2476 
-2490 VADGGYTLTVE
+2490 
-2501 ATDEAGNKA
+2501 
-2510 TQTLDFTI
+2510 
-2518 DTTLSVPTLSLDSA
+2518 
-2532 DDSGIAGDN
+2532 
-2541 ITNVKTPGFTL
+2541 
-2552 NNIDTD
+2552 
-2558 VSRVIVEVMH
+2558 
-2568 NGIKQEVPLVQT
+2568 
-2580 GGQWRFAPTSD
+2580 
-2591 WADGDYI
+2591 
-2598 LTVKVEDRAGNVKQS
+2598 
-2613 APLTVTV
+2613 
-2620 DTHIAI
+2620 
-2626 DRIELVNDSGIP
+2626 
-2638 GDNLT
+2638 
-2643 NEARPHFQVTV
+2643 
-2654 PADVNGVRLSI
+2654 
-2665 DGGKTWF
+2665 
-2672 DATQSATSG
+2672 
-2681 VWDYTW
+2681 
-2687 LTNVANG
+2687 
-2694 PHTLMVEA
+2694 
-2702 SDKAGNKTTQK
+2702 
-2713 LDFTID
+2713 
-2719 TILSEPTITLDS
+2719 
-2731 ADDSAAGDNITNV
+2731 
-2744 KMPGFTLGNIDADVT
+2744 
-2759 KVVVTVAHDGKN
+2759 
-2771 QQIELIKNGGVWR
+2771 
-2784 FTPGAAWT
+2784 
-2792 DGDYTLT
+2792 
-2799 VKVEDKAGNTNYS
+2799 
-2812 APLTVT
+2812 
-2818 IDTQTSIDRIELL
+2818 
-2831 NDTGIVGDNLTNEA
+2831 
-2845 RPQFHITVP
+2845 
-2854 TDVNSV
+2854 
-2860 QLSLDG
+2860 
-2866 GINWVNAT
+2866 
-2874 LTSDGVWE
+2874 
-2882 YIWPTDLVENTY
+2882 
-2894 TLTVKATD
+2894 
-2902 VAGNTA
+2902 
-2908 TETLNF
+2908 
-2914 IIDTTLSTPTI
+2914 
-2925 TLDSADDSG
+2925 
-2934 TANDNKT
+2934 
-2941 NVKTP
+2941 
-2946 GFIIGGIDSDVTQVV
+2946 
-2961 VQVMRDGHSE
+2961 
-2971 EVELTQTNGQWRF
+2971 
-2984 VPGSAWTDGDYTL
+2984 
-2997 TVTVK
+2997 
-3002 DEAGNIRHSAP
+3002 
-3013 LTVTIDTQIT
+3013 
-3023 IDHIE
+3023 
-3028 LVNDS
+3028 
-3033 GIPDDNLTNN
+3033 
-3043 VRPHFQVTVP
+3043 RPHFQVTVP

-3174 ATKGATGIWSVT
+3174 ATKDATGNWSVTPTGTWADGDYTLTVRVEDEAGNEKHSASLTVTVDTQITIDAIELVNDNGIPGDNMTNDAHPQFRVTVPGDVNEVSLSIDGGVTWVKATQSATPGVWNYTWPGTVPDGDYTLNVKATDNAGNTVTETLHFTIDTTLSTPVIVLDSADDTGIQGDNMTNRTQPTFNLQHIDDDAVRVTVSVEHGGVTTTFDATKGVGGWTFTPPTSWGAGDYTLSVSVEDKAGNTSHSASLTVTVDTQIAINNIELVNDSGIPDDNLTNNVRPQFQVKVPTDVNEVRLSIDGGKTWFNATQSATPGVWDYTWLADVGEGKHTLTVEATDKAGNQTTQKLDFIIDTLLSEPTIVLDNTDDSGIKGDNLTNANKPTFLLGNIDADARYVTVEVQHGSTKEVLTATKGATGIWSVT

-3198 TVRVEDDAGNV
+3198 TVRVEDEAGNV

-3274 QGTAGIWDYTWP
+3274 QGTAGSWDYTWP

-3321 TPTIAMDSRDDTGAI
+3321 TPTITMDSRDDTGAI

-3350 GNIDADAHSVILR
+3350 GNIDSDAQSVILR

-3404 AGNVRQSTPLV
+3404 AGNVRQSTPLI

-3470 SATQGI
+3470 SAAQGI

-3618 TQIAIDRIELVN
+3618 TQIAIDHIELVN
-3630 DSGVPGDNVTKHVR
+3630 DSGVPGDNITKHVR

-3692 HTLTVEVTDGA
+3692 HTLIVEVTDGA
-3703 GNKMTETLN
+3703 GNKMTGTLD

-3739 LTSVTQPVFVL
+3739 LTSVTQPIFVL

-3852 HQVDSDVTRVMV
+3852 RQVDSDVTRVMV

-3906 AGNVKESAPFEVRI
+3906 AGNVKESAPLEVRI

-3948 SFRIDVPGDVVQVR
+3948 SFRIDVPGDVIQVR

-4184 SALPDGQ
+4184 SALPDGK

-4309 RIEIDTQVQI
+4309 QIEIDTQVQI

-4374 WEFTAGSALPDGHYT
+4374 WEFTAGSALSDGHYT

-4486 EIVAED
+4486 EILAED

-4532 SVTTPRFVIG
+4532 SVTKPRFVIG

-4554 INGVSYSVTANGNN
+4554 INGVSYPVTANGNN

-4616 PASDTGNSNS
+4616 PASDTGSSNS

-4653 DKSGREVLKQT
+4653 DKSGREVLKHT

-4726 HEATSLRPEFK
+4726 YEATSLRPEFK
-4737 GFAEAFSTIMIQWDG
+4737 GLAEAFSTIMIQWDG

-4833 TLIGSTLPN
+4833 TLVGNTLPN
-4842 TIVSIYVDGVKVGEA
+4842 AIVSIYVDGVKVGEA

-4960 VLPALGNDGNYELT
+4960 VLPALGNDGNYVLT

-5071 VVSEDKAGNSQQKE
+5071 VVSEDKAGNSQQKD

-5299 DLITNH
+5299 DLITSH

-5384 PAMVAGSDN
+5384 PVMMAGSDN

-5403 QTRPTFSI
+5403 QTRPAFSI
-5411 FGEMNQ
+5411 YGEMNQ

-5429 TITVTDRNQVYRPES
+5429 TITVTDRN
-5444 PLGDGS
+5444 
-5450 HSIYYVITDKAGNT
+5450 
-5464 ATSKTLNFTID
+5464 
-5475 TFNTT
+5475 
-5480 PVAIDSIG
+5480 
-5488 GQTLAEMTGSD
+5488 
-5499 GKIYITDTTRNLLF
+5499 
-5513 SGSAEPNSKIEIIIN
+5513 
-5528 GLNVGEVWVNEKG
+5528 
-5541 HWQMPVNPLYFTEG
+5541 
-5555 QLDITVK
+5555 
-5562 STDRAGNVN
+5562 
-5571 QEKYSIWVDTH
+5571 
-5582 IKVFTSELDDNKSS
+5582 
-5596 SKTEWWSNSDL
+5596 
-5607 ITMRGTG
+5607 
-5614 EIGATVSLIVAG
+5614 
-5626 VTLATAVVAATGRWE
+5626 
-5641 LSTDK
+5641 
-5646 LPEGTYDISLVIED
+5646 
-5660 SAGNRWEDVR
+5660 
-5670 EIFIDRTPPNA
+5670 
-5681 PVVTY
+5681 
-5686 SDIVNDLIIMQGTA
+5686 
-5700 EAKSQLIIT
+5700 
-5709 DSEGNT
+5709 
-5715 YTLTVPDNGKWSM
+5715 
-5728 AIPYPSEGKFTITS
+5728 
-5742 VDAIGNRSDDVPLD
+5742 
-5756 IMKEVP
+5756 
-5762 VISLSPDSDSGTV
+5762 
-5775 GDNIT
+5775 
-5780 RDKQPTFII
+5780 
-5789 GNLESDVVVV
+5789 
-5799 QVDINGT
+5799 
-5806 VYNAEKNADGVWFFT
+5806 
-5821 PGTPLADGSYTISVI
+5821 
-5836 ASDAAGN
+5836 
-5843 QKNSLPITVTIDS
+5843 
-5856 TLTVPE
+5856 
-5862 IALAAGEDNG
+5862 
-5872 ASDSDNVTNHTQ
+5872 
-5884 PKFTLQHIDAD
+5884 
-5895 VTGVTVNVTHNGV
+5895 
-5908 TDIYQA
+5908 
-5914 TQGADGWTFT
+5914 
-5924 PPAAWNDGN
+5924 
-5933 YTLSVTVVD
+5933 
-5942 RAGNSQQSASLA
+5942 
-5954 VTVDSTVTVTADS
+5954 
-5967 QHDDASDDATATA
+5967 
-5980 VTPPESETVN
+5980 
-5990 AESATHLRTEPS
+5990 
-6002 AAEESVVKVTAYS
+6002 
-6015 ITLLNADSGDEID
+6015 
-6028 RSISQ
+6028 
-6033 TPSFEISVPENI
+6033 
-6045 VNVSIM
+6045 
-6051 FEGEEFTLP
+6051 
-6060 ITNQK
+6060 
-6065 AIFEVPLS
+6065 
-6073 LEDGEYTMDVKF
+6073 
-6085 IDKDNDFLIKEKTFS
+6085 
-6100 VDHSSADIVNAMNVR
+6100 
-6115 GKTEDDINDSPSTSS
+6115 
-6130 VGHNNNGAIDVFAVN
+6130 
-6145 EVTLPV
+6145 
-6151 DNQEEHA
+6151 

>member
-159 SKQIEEML
+159 SKQMEEML
-167 QNFLADNVAKDNLAQ
+167 QEFLADNVAKDNLAQ

-429 TIAPEKPTIEL
+429 TIPPEKPTIEL

-540 TNDSG
+540 TDDSG

-573 SETGEEVI
+573 SETGEEVV
-581 FKANDKGEWTF
+581 FKANDQGEWTF

-625 DTIAPVPP
+625 DTIAPLPP

-952 TAAPYSTVKLYIDG
+952 TAAPYSTVKLYVDG

-1067 MSDTQIGVAT
+1067 ASDTQIGVAT

-1105 IAGNKANSAIF
+1105 IAGNKANSAVF

-1179 SHLNG
+1179 SHHNG
-1184 SWLFIPGN
+1184 SWLFTPGN

-1264 LSIDGGNSWVQAT
+1264 LSIDGGNSWGQAT

-1320 TTLSVPVIVLDS
+1320 TTLSVPVIVLNS
-1332 ADDTGIQGDNMTNS
+1332 ADDTGVQGDNMTNS

-1390 TSWADGDYT
+1390 ALWADGDYT

-1449 HFQVTVPTDVNVV
+1449 HFQVTVPTDVNEV

-1471 WFNAT
+1471 WVTA
-1476 QSATPGVWD
+1476 ALKAAGVWD

-1507 GNKATQTLD
+1507 GNKTTQTLD

-1559 VSRVIVEVMHNGIKQ
+1559 VSRVTVEVMHNGIKQ

-1628 RIELVNDSGIPGDN
+1628 RIELVNDSGIPDDN

-1669 KTWFDATQSATSG
+1669 KTWFDATQSGTSG

-1713 KLDFTIDTILS
+1713 KLDFIIDTLLS

-1880 VWEYIWPTDLVEN
+1880 VWEYIWPTELVEN

-2014 LTVTIDTQIT
+2014 LTVTIDTQIA

-2033 SGIPDDN
+2033 SGIPNDN
-2040 LTNNVRPH
+2040 LTNNVRPQ

-2076 ATPGV
+2076 STSGV
-2081 WDYTWLADVGEGKH
+2081 WDYTWLTDVGEGKH

-2101 TDKAGNKTTQQLDFI
+2101 TDAAGNKATQNLEFN

-2122 EPTIVLDNTDD
+2122 EPTI
-2133 SGTKGDHLTNVNK
+2133 
-2146 PTFLLGNIDAD
+2146 A
-2157 ARYVTVEVQ
+2157 
-2166 HGGTKEVLT
+2166 
-2175 ATKDATGNWSVTP
+2175 
-2188 TGTWADGDYTLTVR
+2188 
-2202 VEDEAGNEKHSAS
+2202 
-2215 LTVTVDTQ
+2215 
-2223 ITIDVIELVNDNGI
+2223 
-2237 PGDNM
+2237 
-2242 TNDAHPQFRVTVPG
+2242 
-2256 DVNEVSLSIDGG
+2256 
-2268 VTWVKATQS
+2268 
-2277 ATPGVWN
+2277 
-2284 YTWPGTVP
+2284 
-2292 DGDYTLNVKATD
+2292 
-2304 NAGNTVTETLHFTI
+2304 
-2318 DTTLSTPVIV
+2318 
-2328 LDSADDSG
+2328 LDS
-2336 VHGDNMTNHTQPTFA
+2336 
-2351 LQHIDDDA
+2351 
-2359 VRVTVSVE
+2359 
-2367 HGGVTTTF
+2367 
-2375 DATKDAG
+2375 
-2382 GWTFTPTGA
+2382 
-2391 WADGDYTL
+2391 
-2399 SVSVED
+2399 
-2405 KAGNTSH
+2405 
-2412 SASLTVTVDTQIAIN
+2412 
-2427 NIELVND
+2427 
-2434 SGIPDD
+2434 
-2440 NLTNNVR
+2440 
-2447 PHFQVTVP
+2447 
-2455 TDVNVVR
+2455 
-2462 LSIDGGKTWFNATQ
+2462 
-2476 SATPGVWDYIWPDD
+2476 
-2490 VADGGYTLTVE
+2490 
-2501 ATDEAGNKA
+2501 
-2510 TQTLDFTI
+2510 
-2518 DTTLSVPTLSLDSA
+2518 
-2532 DDSGIAGDN
+2532 
-2541 ITNVKTPGFTL
+2541 
-2552 NNIDTD
+2552 
-2558 VSRVIVEVMH
+2558 
-2568 NGIKQEVPLVQT
+2568 
-2580 GGQWRFAPTSD
+2580 
-2591 WADGDYI
+2591 
-2598 LTVKVEDRAGNVKQS
+2598 
-2613 APLTVTV
+2613 
-2620 DTHIAI
+2620 
-2626 DRIELVNDSGIP
+2626 
-2638 GDNLT
+2638 
-2643 NEARPHFQVTV
+2643 
-2654 PADVNGVRLSI
+2654 
-2665 DGGKTWF
+2665 
-2672 DATQSATSG
+2672 
-2681 VWDYTW
+2681 
-2687 LTNVANG
+2687 
-2694 PHTLMVEA
+2694 
-2702 SDKAGNKTTQK
+2702 
-2713 LDFTID
+2713 
-2719 TILSEPTITLDS
+2719 
-2731 ADDSAAGDNITNV
+2731 
-2744 KMPGFTLGNIDADVT
+2744 
-2759 KVVVTVAHDGKN
+2759 
-2771 QQIELIKNGGVWR
+2771 
-2784 FTPGAAWT
+2784 
-2792 DGDYTLT
+2792 
-2799 VKVEDKAGNTNYS
+2799 
-2812 APLTVT
+2812 
-2818 IDTQTSIDRIELL
+2818 
-2831 NDTGIVGDNLTNEA
+2831 
-2845 RPQFHITVP
+2845 
-2854 TDVNSV
+2854 
-2860 QLSLDG
+2860 
-2866 GINWVNAT
+2866 
-2874 LTSDGVWE
+2874 
-2882 YIWPTDLVENTY
+2882 
-2894 TLTVKATD
+2894 
-2902 VAGNTA
+2902 
-2908 TETLNF
+2908 
-2914 IIDTTLSTPTI
+2914 
-2925 TLDSADDSG
+2925 
-2934 TANDNKT
+2934 
-2941 NVKTP
+2941 
-2946 GFIIGGIDSDVTQVV
+2946 
-2961 VQVMRDGHSE
+2961 
-2971 EVELTQTNGQWRF
+2971 
-2984 VPGSAWTDGDYTL
+2984 
-2997 TVTVK
+2997 
-3002 DEAGNIRHSAP
+3002 
-3013 LTVTIDTQIT
+3013 
-3023 IDHIE
+3023 
-3028 LVNDS
+3028 
-3033 GIPDDNLTNN
+3033 
-3043 VRPHFQVTVP
+3043 
-3053 TDVNVVRLSIDGGK
+3053 
-3067 TWFNATQSATPGV
+3067 
-3080 WDYTWLADVGEGKHT
+3080 
-3095 LTVEATDK
+3095 
-3103 AGNKTTQQLDFIIDT
+3103 
-3118 LLSEPTI
+3118 
-3125 VLDNTDDSGTKGDN
+3125 TDDSGTKGDN
-3139 LTNVNKPTFLLG
+3139 LTNVNKPTFILG

-3321 TPTIAMDSRDDTGAI
+3321 TPTITMDSRDDTGAI
-3336 GDHITSVKRPGFTI
+3336 GDHITSVKTPGFTI

-3363 ITQGG
+3363 ITQGS
-3368 NSQEVTLTQVGGQW
+3368 NSQEVKLTQVGGQW

-3391 DGSYTLTVEVTDN
+3391 DGSYTLTVEVQDN
-3404 AGNVRQSTPLV
+3404 AGNVRQSTPLI

-3470 SATQGI
+3470 SAAQGI

-3618 TQIAIDRIELVN
+3618 TQIAIDHIELVN

-3777 SADGWRYRPDSAL
+3777 SADGWRYRPDAAL

-3852 HQVDSDVTRVMV
+3852 RQVDSDVTRVMV

-3906 AGNVKESAPFEVRI
+3906 AGNVKESAPLEVRI

-3948 SFRIDVPGDVVQVR
+3948 SFRIDVPGDVIQVR

-3973 IRKNADGQWIFDSP
+3973 IRKNADGQWIFESP
-3987 NTLVDGTYTLRV
+3987 NTLGDGTHTLRV

-4065 IDGHDY
+4065 IDGHNY

-4184 SALPDGQ
+4184 SALPDGK

-4309 RIEIDTQVQI
+4309 QIEIDTQVQI

-4374 WEFTAGSALPDGHYT
+4374 WQFTAGSALPDGHYT

-4532 SVTTPRFVIG
+4532 SVTKPRFVIG

-4554 INGVSYSVTANGNN
+4554 INGVSYPVTANGNN

-4616 PASDTGNSNS
+4616 PASDTGSSNS

-4653 DKSGREVLKQT
+4653 DKSGREVLKHT

-4726 HEATSLRPEFK
+4726 YEATSLRPEFK
-4737 GFAEAFSTIMIQWDG
+4737 GLAEAFSTIMIQWDG

-4833 TLIGSTLPN
+4833 TLVGNTLPN
-4842 TIVSIYVDGVKVGEA
+4842 AIVSIYVDGVKVGEA

-5071 VVSEDKAGNSQQKE
+5071 VVSEDKAGNSQQKD

-5180 SAITTVTIDSQIAV
+5180 SAITTVTIDSKIAV

-5253 TFNIHFSITDVAG
+5253 KFNIHFSITDVAG

-5299 DLITNH
+5299 DLITSH

-5384 PAMVAGSDN
+5384 PVMMAGSDN

-5403 QTRPTFSI
+5403 QTRPAFSI

-5528 GLNVGEVWVNEKG
+5528 GLNVGEVWVNDKG

-5582 IKVFTSELDDNKSS
+5582 IQVFTSELDDNKSS
-5596 SKTEWWSNSDL
+5596 SKTDWWSNSST
-5607 ITMRGTG
+5607 ITMRGMG

-5626 VTLATAVVAATGRWE
+5626 VTLATAVVAANGQWE
-5641 LSTDK
+5641 LSTDR
-5646 LPEGTYDISLVIED
+5646 LPEGKYDITLSIED
-5660 SAGNRWEDVR
+5660 NAGNRKEEVH

-5709 DSEGNT
+5709 DSNGNT

-5756 IMKEVP
+5756 IMKETP
-5762 VISLSPDSDSGTV
+5762 VISLSPDSDSGTA

-5780 RDKQPTFII
+5780 RDNQPTFII

-5872 ASDSDNVTNHTQ
+5872 ASDSDNVTNHNHTQ

-5942 RAGNSQQSASLA
+5942 RAGNSQQSASLE

-5990 AESATHLRTEPS
+5990 AESATHLRTVPS
-6002 AAEESVVKVTAYS
+6002 AAEESVVKETAYS

-6045 VNVSIM
+6045 VNVSVM

-6085 IDKDNDFLIKEKTFS
+6085 IDKDDDFLIKEKTFS
-6100 VDHSSADIVNAMNVR
+6100 VDHSSADIVNAMNAR

>member
-113 EEEELKKQLDDAEN
+113 EEEELKKQLDEAEN

-159 SKQIEEML
+159 SKQMEEML
-167 QNFLADNVAKDNLAQ
+167 QEFLADNVAKDNLAQ

-447 IKNDNITNSTLPTF
+447 IKNDSITNSTLPTF

-540 TNDSG
+540 TDDSG

-592 NFTSDSVEGINNLTF
+592 NFTSDSVEGVNNLTF

-625 DTIAPVPP
+625 DTVAPVPP

-638 DYVVLPNGIILSG
+638 DFVVLPNGIILSG

-1037 SDDNLTNIVKPTL
+1037 ADDNLTNIVKPTL

-1105 IAGNKANSAIF
+1105 IAGNKANSAVF

-1129 SLLSKDDTGVTGD
+1129 SLLSKDDMGVTGD

-1184 SWLFIPGN
+1184 SWLFTPGN

-1379 KGTGGWTFTPP
+1379 KGTGGWSFTP
-1390 TSWADGDYT
+1390 TGAWADGDYT

-1435 SGIPDDNLTNNVRP
+1435 SGIPNDNLTNNVRP

-1476 QSATPGVWD
+1476 QSATPGAWD

-1493 DGGYTLTVEATDEA
+1493 DGGYTLTVEATDKA
-1507 GNKATQTLD
+1507 GNKTTQELD

-1559 VSRVIVEVMHNGIKQ
+1559 VSRVTVEVMHNGIKQ

-1669 KTWFDATQSATSG
+1669 KTWFDATQSATPG

-1713 KLDFTIDTILS
+1713 KLDFIIDTMLS

-2014 LTVTIDTQIT
+2014 LTVTIDTQIA

-2040 LTNNVRPH
+2040 LTN
-2048 FQVTVPTDVNVVR
+2048 
-2061 LSIDGGK
+2061 
-2068 TWFNATQS
+2068 
-2076 ATPGV
+2076 
-2081 WDYTWLADVGEGKH
+2081 
-2095 TLTVEA
+2095 EA
-2101 TDKAGNKTTQQLDFI
+2101 
-2116 IDTLLS
+2116 
-2122 EPTIVLDNTDD
+2122 
-2133 SGTKGDHLTNVNK
+2133 
-2146 PTFLLGNIDAD
+2146 
-2157 ARYVTVEVQ
+2157 
-2166 HGGTKEVLT
+2166 
-2175 ATKDATGNWSVTP
+2175 
-2188 TGTWADGDYTLTVR
+2188 
-2202 VEDEAGNEKHSAS
+2202 
-2215 LTVTVDTQ
+2215 
-2223 ITIDVIELVNDNGI
+2223 
-2237 PGDNM
+2237 
-2242 TNDAHPQFRVTVPG
+2242 
-2256 DVNEVSLSIDGG
+2256 
-2268 VTWVKATQS
+2268 
-2277 ATPGVWN
+2277 
-2284 YTWPGTVP
+2284 
-2292 DGDYTLNVKATD
+2292 
-2304 NAGNTVTETLHFTI
+2304 
-2318 DTTLSTPVIV
+2318 
-2328 LDSADDSG
+2328 
-2336 VHGDNMTNHTQPTFA
+2336 
-2351 LQHIDDDA
+2351 
-2359 VRVTVSVE
+2359 
-2367 HGGVTTTF
+2367 
-2375 DATKDAG
+2375 
-2382 GWTFTPTGA
+2382 
-2391 WADGDYTL
+2391 
-2399 SVSVED
+2399 
-2405 KAGNTSH
+2405 
-2412 SASLTVTVDTQIAIN
+2412 
-2427 NIELVND
+2427 
-2434 SGIPDD
+2434 
-2440 NLTNNVR
+2440 
-2447 PHFQVTVP
+2447 
-2455 TDVNVVR
+2455 
-2462 LSIDGGKTWFNATQ
+2462 
-2476 SATPGVWDYIWPDD
+2476 
-2490 VADGGYTLTVE
+2490 
-2501 ATDEAGNKA
+2501 
-2510 TQTLDFTI
+2510 
-2518 DTTLSVPTLSLDSA
+2518 
-2532 DDSGIAGDN
+2532 
-2541 ITNVKTPGFTL
+2541 
-2552 NNIDTD
+2552 
-2558 VSRVIVEVMH
+2558 
-2568 NGIKQEVPLVQT
+2568 
-2580 GGQWRFAPTSD
+2580 
-2591 WADGDYI
+2591 
-2598 LTVKVEDRAGNVKQS
+2598 
-2613 APLTVTV
+2613 
-2620 DTHIAI
+2620 
-2626 DRIELVNDSGIP
+2626 
-2638 GDNLT
+2638 
-2643 NEARPHFQVTV
+2643 
-2654 PADVNGVRLSI
+2654 
-2665 DGGKTWF
+2665 
-2672 DATQSATSG
+2672 
-2681 VWDYTW
+2681 
-2687 LTNVANG
+2687 
-2694 PHTLMVEA
+2694 
-2702 SDKAGNKTTQK
+2702 
-2713 LDFTID
+2713 
-2719 TILSEPTITLDS
+2719 
-2731 ADDSAAGDNITNV
+2731 
-2744 KMPGFTLGNIDADVT
+2744 
-2759 KVVVTVAHDGKN
+2759 
-2771 QQIELIKNGGVWR
+2771 
-2784 FTPGAAWT
+2784 
-2792 DGDYTLT
+2792 
-2799 VKVEDKAGNTNYS
+2799 
-2812 APLTVT
+2812 
-2818 IDTQTSIDRIELL
+2818 
-2831 NDTGIVGDNLTNEA
+2831 
-2845 RPQFHITVP
+2845 
-2854 TDVNSV
+2854 
-2860 QLSLDG
+2860 
-2866 GINWVNAT
+2866 
-2874 LTSDGVWE
+2874 
-2882 YIWPTDLVENTY
+2882 
-2894 TLTVKATD
+2894 
-2902 VAGNTA
+2902 
-2908 TETLNF
+2908 
-2914 IIDTTLSTPTI
+2914 
-2925 TLDSADDSG
+2925 
-2934 TANDNKT
+2934 
-2941 NVKTP
+2941 
-2946 GFIIGGIDSDVTQVV
+2946 
-2961 VQVMRDGHSE
+2961 
-2971 EVELTQTNGQWRF
+2971 
-2984 VPGSAWTDGDYTL
+2984 
-2997 TVTVK
+2997 
-3002 DEAGNIRHSAP
+3002 
-3013 LTVTIDTQIT
+3013 
-3023 IDHIE
+3023 
-3028 LVNDS
+3028 
-3033 GIPDDNLTNN
+3033 
-3043 VRPHFQVTVP
+3043 RPHFQVTVP

-3174 ATKGATGIWSVT
+3174 ATKDATGNWSVTPTGTWADGDYTLTVRVEDEAGNEKHSASLTVTVDTQITIDAIELVNDNGIPGDNMTNDAHPQFRVTVPGDVNEVSLSIDGGVTWVKATQSATPGVWNYTWPGTVPDGDYTLNVKATDNAGNTVTETLHFTIDTTLSTPVIVLDSADDTGIQGDNMTNRTQPTFNLQHIDDDAVRVTVSVEHGGVTTTFDATKGVGGWTFTPPTSWGAGDYTLSVSVEDKAGNTSHSASLTVTVDTQIAINNIELVNDSGIPDDNLTNNVRPQFQVKVPTDVNEVRLSIDGGKTWFNATQSATPGVWDYTWLADVGEGKHTLTVEATDKAGNQTTQKLDFIIDTLLSEPTIVLDSTDDSGTKGDNLTNANKPTFLLGNIDADARYVTVEVQHGSTKEVLTATKGATGIWSVT

-3198 TVRVEDDAGNV
+3198 TVRVEDEAGNV

-3223 TIDVIELV
+3223 TIDAIELV

-3321 TPTIAMDSRDDTGAI
+3321 TPTITMDSRDDTGAI

-3350 GNIDADAHSVILR
+3350 GNIDSDAQSVILR

-3404 AGNVRQSTPLV
+3404 AGNVRQSTPLI

-3470 SATQGI
+3470 SAAQGI

-3486 DMGDGKHTLTVMV
+3486 DMGDGKHILTVMV

-3618 TQIAIDRIELVN
+3618 TQIAIDHIELVN

-3692 HTLTVEVTDGA
+3692 HTLIVEVTDGA
-3703 GNKMTETLN
+3703 GNKMTGTLD

-3739 LTSVTQPVFVL
+3739 LTSVTQPIFVL

-3852 HQVDSDVTRVMV
+3852 RQVDSDVTRVMV

-3948 SFRIDVPGDVVQVR
+3948 SFRIDVPGDVIQVR

-3999 EATDEAGN
+3999 EATDQAGN

-4184 SALPDGQ
+4184 SALPDGK

-4309 RIEIDTQVQI
+4309 QIEIDTQVQI

-4532 SVTTPRFVIG
+4532 SVTKPRFVIG

-4554 INGVSYSVTANGNN
+4554 INGVSYPVTANGNN

-4616 PASDTGNSNS
+4616 PASDTGSSNS

-4653 DKSGREVLKQT
+4653 DKSGREVLKHT

-4726 HEATSLRPEFK
+4726 YEATSLRPEFK
-4737 GFAEAFSTIMIQWDG
+4737 GLAEAFSTIMIQWDG

-4833 TLIGSTLPN
+4833 TLVGNTLPN
-4842 TIVSIYVDGVKVGEA
+4842 AIVSIYVDGVKVGEA

-4960 VLPALGNDGNYELT
+4960 VLPALGNDGNYVLT

-5071 VVSEDKAGNSQQKE
+5071 VVSEDKAGNSQQKD

-5299 DLITNH
+5299 DLITSH

-5384 PAMVAGSDN
+5384 PVMMAGSDN

-5403 QTRPTFSI
+5403 QTRPAFSI
-5411 FGEMNQ
+5411 YGEMNQ

-5528 GLNVGEVWVNEKG
+5528 GLNVGEVWVNDKG

-5582 IKVFTSELDDNKSS
+5582 IQVFTSELDDNKSS
-5596 SKTEWWSNSDL
+5596 SKTDWWSNSST
-5607 ITMRGTG
+5607 ITMRGMG

-5626 VTLATAVVAATGRWE
+5626 VTLATAVVAANGQWE
-5641 LSTDK
+5641 LSTDQ
-5646 LPEGTYDISLVIED
+5646 LPEGKYDITLSIED
-5660 SAGNRWEDVR
+5660 NAGNRKEEVH

-5709 DSEGNT
+5709 DSNGNT

-5756 IMKEVP
+5756 IMKETP

-5780 RDKQPTFII
+5780 RDNQPTFII

-5862 IALAAGEDNG
+5862 IALAAGEGNG
-5872 ASDSDNVTNHTQ
+5872 ASDSDNVTNHNHTQ

-5924 PPAAWNDGN
+5924 PPAAWNDGT

-5942 RAGNSQQSASLA
+5942 RAGNSLQSASLE

-5990 AESATHLRTEPS
+5990 AESATHLRTVPS
-6002 AAEESVVKVTAYS
+6002 AAEESVVKETAYS

-6045 VNVSIM
+6045 VNVSVM

-6085 IDKDNDFLIKEKTFS
+6085 IDKDDDFLIKEKTFS
-6100 VDHSSADIVNAMNVR
+6100 VDHSSADIVNAMNAR

>member
-113 EEEELKKQLDDAEN
+113 EEEELKKQLDEAEN

-159 SKQIEEML
+159 SKQMEEML
-167 QNFLADNVAKDNLAQ
+167 QEFLADNVAKDNLAQ

-447 IKNDNITNSTLPTF
+447 IKNDSITNSTLPTF

-540 TNDSG
+540 TDDSG

-592 NFTSDSVEGINNLTF
+592 NFTSDSVEGVNNLTF

-625 DTIAPVPP
+625 DTVAPVPP

-638 DYVVLPNGIILSG
+638 DFVVLPNGIILSG

-1037 SDDNLTNIVKPTL
+1037 ADDNLTNIVKPTL

-1105 IAGNKANSAIF
+1105 IAGNKANSAVF

-1184 SWLFIPGN
+1184 SWLFTPGN

-1379 KGTGGWTFTPP
+1379 KGTGGWSFTP
-1390 TSWADGDYT
+1390 TGAWADGDYT

-1435 SGIPDDNLTNNVRP
+1435 SGIPNDNLTNNVRP

-1476 QSATPGVWD
+1476 QSATPGAWD

-1493 DGGYTLTVEATDEA
+1493 DGGYTLTVEATDKA
-1507 GNKATQTLD
+1507 GNKTTQELD

-1559 VSRVIVEVMHNGIKQ
+1559 VSRVTVEVMHNGIKQ

-1669 KTWFDATQSATSG
+1669 KTWFDATQSATPG

-1713 KLDFTIDTILS
+1713 KLDFIIDTMLS

-2014 LTVTIDTQIT
+2014 LTVTIDTQIA

-2040 LTNNVRPH
+2040 LTN
-2048 FQVTVPTDVNVVR
+2048 
-2061 LSIDGGK
+2061 
-2068 TWFNATQS
+2068 
-2076 ATPGV
+2076 
-2081 WDYTWLADVGEGKH
+2081 
-2095 TLTVEA
+2095 EA
-2101 TDKAGNKTTQQLDFI
+2101 
-2116 IDTLLS
+2116 
-2122 EPTIVLDNTDD
+2122 
-2133 SGTKGDHLTNVNK
+2133 
-2146 PTFLLGNIDAD
+2146 
-2157 ARYVTVEVQ
+2157 
-2166 HGGTKEVLT
+2166 
-2175 ATKDATGNWSVTP
+2175 
-2188 TGTWADGDYTLTVR
+2188 
-2202 VEDEAGNEKHSAS
+2202 
-2215 LTVTVDTQ
+2215 
-2223 ITIDVIELVNDNGI
+2223 
-2237 PGDNM
+2237 
-2242 TNDAHPQFRVTVPG
+2242 
-2256 DVNEVSLSIDGG
+2256 
-2268 VTWVKATQS
+2268 
-2277 ATPGVWN
+2277 
-2284 YTWPGTVP
+2284 
-2292 DGDYTLNVKATD
+2292 
-2304 NAGNTVTETLHFTI
+2304 
-2318 DTTLSTPVIV
+2318 
-2328 LDSADDSG
+2328 
-2336 VHGDNMTNHTQPTFA
+2336 
-2351 LQHIDDDA
+2351 
-2359 VRVTVSVE
+2359 
-2367 HGGVTTTF
+2367 
-2375 DATKDAG
+2375 
-2382 GWTFTPTGA
+2382 
-2391 WADGDYTL
+2391 
-2399 SVSVED
+2399 
-2405 KAGNTSH
+2405 
-2412 SASLTVTVDTQIAIN
+2412 
-2427 NIELVND
+2427 
-2434 SGIPDD
+2434 
-2440 NLTNNVR
+2440 
-2447 PHFQVTVP
+2447 
-2455 TDVNVVR
+2455 
-2462 LSIDGGKTWFNATQ
+2462 
-2476 SATPGVWDYIWPDD
+2476 
-2490 VADGGYTLTVE
+2490 
-2501 ATDEAGNKA
+2501 
-2510 TQTLDFTI
+2510 
-2518 DTTLSVPTLSLDSA
+2518 
-2532 DDSGIAGDN
+2532 
-2541 ITNVKTPGFTL
+2541 
-2552 NNIDTD
+2552 
-2558 VSRVIVEVMH
+2558 
-2568 NGIKQEVPLVQT
+2568 
-2580 GGQWRFAPTSD
+2580 
-2591 WADGDYI
+2591 
-2598 LTVKVEDRAGNVKQS
+2598 
-2613 APLTVTV
+2613 
-2620 DTHIAI
+2620 
-2626 DRIELVNDSGIP
+2626 
-2638 GDNLT
+2638 
-2643 NEARPHFQVTV
+2643 
-2654 PADVNGVRLSI
+2654 
-2665 DGGKTWF
+2665 
-2672 DATQSATSG
+2672 
-2681 VWDYTW
+2681 
-2687 LTNVANG
+2687 
-2694 PHTLMVEA
+2694 
-2702 SDKAGNKTTQK
+2702 
-2713 LDFTID
+2713 
-2719 TILSEPTITLDS
+2719 
-2731 ADDSAAGDNITNV
+2731 
-2744 KMPGFTLGNIDADVT
+2744 
-2759 KVVVTVAHDGKN
+2759 
-2771 QQIELIKNGGVWR
+2771 
-2784 FTPGAAWT
+2784 
-2792 DGDYTLT
+2792 
-2799 VKVEDKAGNTNYS
+2799 
-2812 APLTVT
+2812 
-2818 IDTQTSIDRIELL
+2818 
-2831 NDTGIVGDNLTNEA
+2831 
-2845 RPQFHITVP
+2845 
-2854 TDVNSV
+2854 
-2860 QLSLDG
+2860 
-2866 GINWVNAT
+2866 
-2874 LTSDGVWE
+2874 
-2882 YIWPTDLVENTY
+2882 
-2894 TLTVKATD
+2894 
-2902 VAGNTA
+2902 
-2908 TETLNF
+2908 
-2914 IIDTTLSTPTI
+2914 
-2925 TLDSADDSG
+2925 
-2934 TANDNKT
+2934 
-2941 NVKTP
+2941 
-2946 GFIIGGIDSDVTQVV
+2946 
-2961 VQVMRDGHSE
+2961 
-2971 EVELTQTNGQWRF
+2971 
-2984 VPGSAWTDGDYTL
+2984 
-2997 TVTVK
+2997 
-3002 DEAGNIRHSAP
+3002 
-3013 LTVTIDTQIT
+3013 
-3023 IDHIE
+3023 
-3028 LVNDS
+3028 
-3033 GIPDDNLTNN
+3033 
-3043 VRPHFQVTVP
+3043 RPHFQVTVP

-3174 ATKGATGIWSVT
+3174 ATKDATGNWSVTPTGTWADGDYTLTVRVEDEAGNEKHSASLTVTVDTQITIDAIELVNDNGIPGDNMTNDAHPQFRVTVPGDVNEVSLSIDGGVTWVKATQSATPGVWNYTWPGTVPDGDYTLNVKATDNAGNTVTETLHFTIDTTLSTPVIVLDSADDTGIQGDNMTNRTQPTFNLQHIDDDAVRVTVSVEHGGVTTTFDATKGVGGWTFTPPTSWGAGDYTLSVSVEDKAGNTSHSASLTVTVDTQIAINNIELVNDSGIPDDNLTNNVRPQFQVKVPTDVNEVRLSIDGGKTWFNATQSATPGVWDYTWLADVGEGKHTLTVEATDKAGNQTTQKLDFIIDTLLSEPTIVLDSTDDSGTKGDNLTNANKPTFLLGNIDADARYVTVEVQHGSTKEVLTATKGATGIWSVT

-3198 TVRVEDDAGNV
+3198 TVRVEDEAGNV

-3223 TIDVIELV
+3223 TIDAIELV

-3321 TPTIAMDSRDDTGAI
+3321 TPTITMDSRDDTGAI

-3350 GNIDADAHSVILR
+3350 GNIDSDAQSVILR

-3404 AGNVRQSTPLV
+3404 AGNVRQSTPLI

-3470 SATQGI
+3470 SAAQGI

-3486 DMGDGKHTLTVMV
+3486 DMGDGKHILTVMV

-3618 TQIAIDRIELVN
+3618 TQIAIDHIELVN

-3692 HTLTVEVTDGA
+3692 HTLIVEVTDGA
-3703 GNKMTETLN
+3703 GNKMTGTLD

-3739 LTSVTQPVFVL
+3739 LTSVTQPIFVL

-3852 HQVDSDVTRVMV
+3852 RQVDSDVTRVMV

-3948 SFRIDVPGDVVQVR
+3948 SFRIDVPGDVIQVR

-3999 EATDEAGN
+3999 EATDQAGN

-4184 SALPDGQ
+4184 SALPDGK

-4309 RIEIDTQVQI
+4309 QIEIDTQVQI

-4532 SVTTPRFVIG
+4532 SVTKPRFVIG

-4554 INGVSYSVTANGNN
+4554 INGVSYPVTANGNN

-4616 PASDTGNSNS
+4616 PASDTGSSNS

-4653 DKSGREVLKQT
+4653 DKSGREVLKHT

-4726 HEATSLRPEFK
+4726 YEATSLRPEFK
-4737 GFAEAFSTIMIQWDG
+4737 GLAEAFSTIMIQWDG

-4833 TLIGSTLPN
+4833 TLVGNTLPN
-4842 TIVSIYVDGVKVGEA
+4842 AIVSIYVDGVKVGEA

-4960 VLPALGNDGNYELT
+4960 VLPALGNDGNYVLT

-5071 VVSEDKAGNSQQKE
+5071 VVSEDKAGNSQQKD

-5299 DLITNH
+5299 DLITSH

-5384 PAMVAGSDN
+5384 PVMMAGSDN

-5403 QTRPTFSI
+5403 QTRPAFSI
-5411 FGEMNQ
+5411 YGEMNQ

-5528 GLNVGEVWVNEKG
+5528 GLNVGEVWVNDKG

-5582 IKVFTSELDDNKSS
+5582 IQVFTSELDDNKSS
-5596 SKTEWWSNSDL
+5596 SKTDWWSNSST
-5607 ITMRGTG
+5607 ITMRGMG

-5626 VTLATAVVAATGRWE
+5626 VTLATAVVAANGQWE
-5641 LSTDK
+5641 LSTDQ
-5646 LPEGTYDISLVIED
+5646 LPEGKYDITLSIED
-5660 SAGNRWEDVR
+5660 NAGNRKEEVH

-5709 DSEGNT
+5709 DSNGNT

-5756 IMKEVP
+5756 IMKETP

-5780 RDKQPTFII
+5780 RDNQPTFII

-5821 PGTPLADGSYTISVI
+5821 LGTPLADGSYTISVI

-5862 IALAAGEDNG
+5862 IALAAGEGNG
-5872 ASDSDNVTNHTQ
+5872 ASDSDNVTNHNHTQ

-5924 PPAAWNDGN
+5924 PPAAWNDGT

-5942 RAGNSQQSASLA
+5942 RAGNSLQSASLE

-5990 AESATHLRTEPS
+5990 AESATHLRTVPS
-6002 AAEESVVKVTAYS
+6002 AAEESVVKETAYS

-6045 VNVSIM
+6045 VNVSVM

-6085 IDKDNDFLIKEKTFS
+6085 IDKDDDFLIKEKTFS
-6100 VDHSSADIVNAMNVR
+6100 VDHSSADIVNAMNAR

>member
-40 TTPRGSVIIVNGALY
+40 TTPHGSVIIVNGALY

-540 TNDSG
+540 TDDSG

-592 NFTSDSVEGINNLTF
+592 NFTSDSVEGVNNLTF

-625 DTIAPVPP
+625 DTVAPVPP

-638 DYVVLPNGIILSG
+638 DFVVLPNGIILSG

-1037 SDDNLTNIVKPTL
+1037 ADDNLTNIVKPTL

-1105 IAGNKANSAIF
+1105 IAGNKANSAVF

-1379 KGTGGWTFTPP
+1379 KGTGGWSFTP
-1390 TSWADGDYT
+1390 TGAWADGDYT

-1435 SGIPDDNLTNNVRP
+1435 SGIPNDNLTNNVRP

-1476 QSATPGVWD
+1476 QSATPGAWD

-1493 DGGYTLTVEATDEA
+1493 DGGYTLTVEATDKA
-1507 GNKATQTLD
+1507 GNKTTQELD

-1880 VWEYIWPTDLVEN
+1880 VWEYIWPTDLVKN

-2122 EPTIVLDNTDD
+2122 EPTIVLDSTDD
-2133 SGTKGDHLTNVNK
+2133 SGTKGDNLTNVNK

-2318 DTTLSTPVIV
+2318 DTTLSVPVIV
-2328 LDSADDSG
+2328 LNSADDTG
-2336 VHGDNMTNHTQPTFA
+2336 VQGDNMTNSTQPTFA

-2375 DATKDAG
+2375 DATKGVG
-2382 GWTFTPTGA
+2382 GWSFTPTGA

-2447 PHFQVTVP
+2447 PHFQVKVP
-2455 TDVNVVR
+2455 TDVN
-2462 LSIDGGKTWFNATQ
+2462 
-2476 SATPGVWDYIWPDD
+2476 
-2490 VADGGYTLTVE
+2490 E
-2501 ATDEAGNKA
+2501 
-2510 TQTLDFTI
+2510 
-2518 DTTLSVPTLSLDSA
+2518 
-2532 DDSGIAGDN
+2532 
-2541 ITNVKTPGFTL
+2541 
-2552 NNIDTD
+2552 
-2558 VSRVIVEVMH
+2558 
-2568 NGIKQEVPLVQT
+2568 
-2580 GGQWRFAPTSD
+2580 
-2591 WADGDYI
+2591 
-2598 LTVKVEDRAGNVKQS
+2598 
-2613 APLTVTV
+2613 
-2620 DTHIAI
+2620 
-2626 DRIELVNDSGIP
+2626 
-2638 GDNLT
+2638 
-2643 NEARPHFQVTV
+2643 
-2654 PADVNGVRLSI
+2654 
-2665 DGGKTWF
+2665 
-2672 DATQSATSG
+2672 
-2681 VWDYTW
+2681 
-2687 LTNVANG
+2687 
-2694 PHTLMVEA
+2694 
-2702 SDKAGNKTTQK
+2702 
-2713 LDFTID
+2713 
-2719 TILSEPTITLDS
+2719 
-2731 ADDSAAGDNITNV
+2731 
-2744 KMPGFTLGNIDADVT
+2744 
-2759 KVVVTVAHDGKN
+2759 
-2771 QQIELIKNGGVWR
+2771 
-2784 FTPGAAWT
+2784 
-2792 DGDYTLT
+2792 
-2799 VKVEDKAGNTNYS
+2799 
-2812 APLTVT
+2812 
-2818 IDTQTSIDRIELL
+2818 
-2831 NDTGIVGDNLTNEA
+2831 
-2845 RPQFHITVP
+2845 
-2854 TDVNSV
+2854 
-2860 QLSLDG
+2860 
-2866 GINWVNAT
+2866 
-2874 LTSDGVWE
+2874 
-2882 YIWPTDLVENTY
+2882 
-2894 TLTVKATD
+2894 
-2902 VAGNTA
+2902 
-2908 TETLNF
+2908 
-2914 IIDTTLSTPTI
+2914 
-2925 TLDSADDSG
+2925 
-2934 TANDNKT
+2934 
-2941 NVKTP
+2941 
-2946 GFIIGGIDSDVTQVV
+2946 
-2961 VQVMRDGHSE
+2961 
-2971 EVELTQTNGQWRF
+2971 
-2984 VPGSAWTDGDYTL
+2984 
-2997 TVTVK
+2997 
-3002 DEAGNIRHSAP
+3002 
-3013 LTVTIDTQIT
+3013 
-3023 IDHIE
+3023 
-3028 LVNDS
+3028 
-3033 GIPDDNLTNN
+3033 
-3043 VRPHFQVTVP
+3043 
-3053 TDVNVVRLSIDGGK
+3053 VRLSIDGGK

-3103 AGNKTTQQLDFIIDT
+3103 AGNQTTQKLDFIIDT
-3118 LLSEPTI
+3118 MLSEPTI
-3125 VLDNTDDSGTKGDN
+3125 VLDSTDDSGTKGDN
-3139 LTNVNKPTFLLG
+3139 LTNANKPTFILG

-3164 QHGGT
+3164 QYGGT

-3321 TPTIAMDSRDDTGAI
+3321 TPTITMDSRDDTGAI

-3350 GNIDADAHSVILR
+3350 GNIDSDAQSVILR

-3404 AGNVRQSTPLV
+3404 AGNVRQSTPLI

-3470 SATQGI
+3470 SAAQGI

-3618 TQIAIDRIELVN
+3618 TQIAIDHIELVN

-3712 FTIDITLLTP
+3712 FTIDITLMTP

-3852 HQVDSDVTRVMV
+3852 RQVDSDVTRVMV

-4309 RIEIDTQVQI
+4309 KIEIDTQVQI

-4532 SVTTPRFVIG
+4532 SVTKPRFVIG

-4554 INGVSYSVTANGNN
+4554 INGVSYPVTANGNN

-4888 NSELRSTAVDVTI
+4888 NSELRSTAVDLTI

-5299 DLITNH
+5299 DLITSH

-5384 PAMVAGSDN
+5384 PVMMAGSDN

-5403 QTRPTFSI
+5403 QTRPAFSI
-5411 FGEMNQ
+5411 YGEMNQ

-5475 TFNTT
+5475 TLNTT

-5528 GLNVGEVWVNEKG
+5528 GLNVGEVWVNDKG

-5582 IKVFTSELDDNKSS
+5582 IQVFTSELDDNKSS
-5596 SKTEWWSNSDL
+5596 SKTDWWSNSST
-5607 ITMRGTG
+5607 ITMRGMG

-5626 VTLATAVVAATGRWE
+5626 VTLATAVVAANGQWE
-5641 LSTDK
+5641 LSTDQ
-5646 LPEGTYDISLVIED
+5646 LPEGKYDITLSIED
-5660 SAGNRWEDVR
+5660 NAGNRKEEVH

-5709 DSEGNT
+5709 DSNGNT

-5924 PPAAWNDGN
+5924 PPAAWNDGT

-5967 QHDDASDDATATA
+5967 QHNDASDDATATA

-5990 AESATHLRTEPS
+5990 AESATHLRTVPS
-6002 AAEESVVKVTAYS
+6002 VAEESVVKETAYS

-6045 VNVSIM
+6045 VNVSVM

-6085 IDKDNDFLIKEKTFS
+6085 IDKDDDFLIKEKTFS
-6100 VDHSSADIVNAMNVR
+6100 VDHSSADIVNAMNAR

>member
-540 TNDSG
+540 TDDSG

-592 NFTSDSVEGINNLTF
+592 NFTSDSVEGVNNLTF

-625 DTIAPVPP
+625 DTVAPVPP

-638 DYVVLPNGIILSG
+638 DFVVLPNGIILSG

-1037 SDDNLTNIVKPTL
+1037 ADDNLTNIVKPTL

-1105 IAGNKANSAIF
+1105 IAGNKANSAVF

-1184 SWLFIPGN
+1184 SWLFTPGN

-1207 KAGNTNYS
+1207 KAGNTSYS

-1379 KGTGGWTFTPP
+1379 KGTGGWSFTP
-1390 TSWADGDYT
+1390 TGAWADGDYT

-1435 SGIPDDNLTNNVRP
+1435 SGIPNDNLTNNVRP

-1476 QSATPGVWD
+1476 QSATPGAWD

-1493 DGGYTLTVEATDEA
+1493 DGGYTLTVEATDKA
-1507 GNKATQTLD
+1507 GNKTTQELD

-1880 VWEYIWPTDLVEN
+1880 VWEYIWPTDLIEN

-2014 LTVTIDTQIT
+2014 LTVTIDTQI
-2024 IDHIELVND
+2024 
-2033 SGIPDDN
+2033 
-2040 LTNNVRPH
+2040 
-2048 FQVTVPTDVNVVR
+2048 
-2061 LSIDGGK
+2061 
-2068 TWFNATQS
+2068 A
-2076 ATPGV
+2076 
-2081 WDYTWLADVGEGKH
+2081 
-2095 TLTVEA
+2095 
-2101 TDKAGNKTTQQLDFI
+2101 
-2116 IDTLLS
+2116 
-2122 EPTIVLDNTDD
+2122 
-2133 SGTKGDHLTNVNK
+2133 
-2146 PTFLLGNIDAD
+2146 
-2157 ARYVTVEVQ
+2157 
-2166 HGGTKEVLT
+2166 
-2175 ATKDATGNWSVTP
+2175 
-2188 TGTWADGDYTLTVR
+2188 
-2202 VEDEAGNEKHSAS
+2202 
-2215 LTVTVDTQ
+2215 
-2223 ITIDVIELVNDNGI
+2223 
-2237 PGDNM
+2237 
-2242 TNDAHPQFRVTVPG
+2242 
-2256 DVNEVSLSIDGG
+2256 
-2268 VTWVKATQS
+2268 
-2277 ATPGVWN
+2277 
-2284 YTWPGTVP
+2284 
-2292 DGDYTLNVKATD
+2292 
-2304 NAGNTVTETLHFTI
+2304 
-2318 DTTLSTPVIV
+2318 
-2328 LDSADDSG
+2328 
-2336 VHGDNMTNHTQPTFA
+2336 
-2351 LQHIDDDA
+2351 
-2359 VRVTVSVE
+2359 
-2367 HGGVTTTF
+2367 
-2375 DATKDAG
+2375 
-2382 GWTFTPTGA
+2382 
-2391 WADGDYTL
+2391 
-2399 SVSVED
+2399 
-2405 KAGNTSH
+2405 
-2412 SASLTVTVDTQIAIN
+2412 
-2427 NIELVND
+2427 
-2434 SGIPDD
+2434 
-2440 NLTNNVR
+2440 
-2447 PHFQVTVP
+2447 
-2455 TDVNVVR
+2455 
-2462 LSIDGGKTWFNATQ
+2462 
-2476 SATPGVWDYIWPDD
+2476 
-2490 VADGGYTLTVE
+2490 
-2501 ATDEAGNKA
+2501 
-2510 TQTLDFTI
+2510 
-2518 DTTLSVPTLSLDSA
+2518 
-2532 DDSGIAGDN
+2532 
-2541 ITNVKTPGFTL
+2541 
-2552 NNIDTD
+2552 
-2558 VSRVIVEVMH
+2558 
-2568 NGIKQEVPLVQT
+2568 
-2580 GGQWRFAPTSD
+2580 
-2591 WADGDYI
+2591 
-2598 LTVKVEDRAGNVKQS
+2598 
-2613 APLTVTV
+2613 
-2620 DTHIAI
+2620 
-2626 DRIELVNDSGIP
+2626 
-2638 GDNLT
+2638 
-2643 NEARPHFQVTV
+2643 
-2654 PADVNGVRLSI
+2654 
-2665 DGGKTWF
+2665 
-2672 DATQSATSG
+2672 
-2681 VWDYTW
+2681 
-2687 LTNVANG
+2687 
-2694 PHTLMVEA
+2694 
-2702 SDKAGNKTTQK
+2702 
-2713 LDFTID
+2713 
-2719 TILSEPTITLDS
+2719 
-2731 ADDSAAGDNITNV
+2731 
-2744 KMPGFTLGNIDADVT
+2744 
-2759 KVVVTVAHDGKN
+2759 
-2771 QQIELIKNGGVWR
+2771 
-2784 FTPGAAWT
+2784 
-2792 DGDYTLT
+2792 
-2799 VKVEDKAGNTNYS
+2799 
-2812 APLTVT
+2812 
-2818 IDTQTSIDRIELL
+2818 
-2831 NDTGIVGDNLTNEA
+2831 
-2845 RPQFHITVP
+2845 
-2854 TDVNSV
+2854 
-2860 QLSLDG
+2860 
-2866 GINWVNAT
+2866 
-2874 LTSDGVWE
+2874 
-2882 YIWPTDLVENTY
+2882 
-2894 TLTVKATD
+2894 
-2902 VAGNTA
+2902 
-2908 TETLNF
+2908 
-2914 IIDTTLSTPTI
+2914 
-2925 TLDSADDSG
+2925 
-2934 TANDNKT
+2934 
-2941 NVKTP
+2941 
-2946 GFIIGGIDSDVTQVV
+2946 
-2961 VQVMRDGHSE
+2961 
-2971 EVELTQTNGQWRF
+2971 
-2984 VPGSAWTDGDYTL
+2984 
-2997 TVTVK
+2997 
-3002 DEAGNIRHSAP
+3002 
-3013 LTVTIDTQIT
+3013 

-3164 QHGGT
+3164 QHGGTKEVLTATKDATGNWSVTPTGTWADGDYTLTVRVEDEAGNEKHSASLTVTVDTQITIDAIELVNDNGIPGDNMTNDAHPQFRVTVPGDVNEVSLSIDGGVTWVKATQSATPGVWNYTWPGTVPDGDYTLNVKATDNAGNTVTETLHFTIDTTLSVPVIVLNSADDTGVQGDNMTNSTQPTFALQHIDDDAVRVTVSVEHGGVTTTFDATKGTGGWSFTPTGAWADGDYTLSVSVEDKAGNTSHSASLTVTVDTQIAINNIELVNDSGIPDDNLTNNVRPHFQVKVPTDVNEVRLSIDGGKTWFNATQSATPGVWDYTWLADVGEGKHTLTVEATDKAGNQTTQKLDFIIDTMLSEPTIVLDSTDDSGTKGDNLTNANKPTFILGNIDADARYVTVEVQYGGT

-3321 TPTIAMDSRDDTGAI
+3321 TPTITMDSRDDTGAI

-3350 GNIDADAHSVILR
+3350 GNIDSDAQSVILR

-3404 AGNVRQSTPLV
+3404 AGNVRQSTPLI

-3470 SATQGI
+3470 SAAQGI

-3516 TRLSTPTI
+3516 TQLSTPTI

-3618 TQIAIDRIELVN
+3618 TQIAIDHIELVN

-3712 FTIDITLLTP
+3712 FTIDITLMTP

-3852 HQVDSDVTRVMV
+3852 RQVDSDVTRVMV

-4309 RIEIDTQVQI
+4309 KIEIDTQVQI

-4532 SVTTPRFVIG
+4532 SVTKPRFVIG

-4554 INGVSYSVTANGNN
+4554 INGVSYPVTANGNN

-4833 TLIGSTLPN
+4833 TLVGNTLPN
-4842 TIVSIYVDGVKVGEA
+4842 AIVRIYVDGVKVGEA

-4960 VLPALGNDGNYELT
+4960 VLPALGNDGNYVLT

-5037 IRNPQGVV
+5037 IRSPQGVV

-5071 VVSEDKAGNSQQKE
+5071 VVSEDKAGNSQQKD

-5411 FGEMNQ
+5411 SGEMNQ

-5582 IKVFTSELDDNKSS
+5582 IQVFTSELDDNKSS
-5596 SKTEWWSNSDL
+5596 SKTDWWSNSST
-5607 ITMRGTG
+5607 ITMRGMG

-5626 VTLATAVVAATGRWE
+5626 VTLATAVVAANGQWE
-5641 LSTDK
+5641 LSTDQ
-5646 LPEGTYDISLVIED
+5646 LPEGKYDITLSIED
-5660 SAGNRWEDVR
+5660 NAGNRKEEVH

-5709 DSEGNT
+5709 DSNGNT

-5742 VDAIGNRSDDVPLD
+5742 VDAIGNRSDDVSLD

-5872 ASDSDNVTNHTQ
+5872 VSDSDNVTNHTQ

-5908 TDIYQA
+5908 TDTYQA

-5924 PPAAWNDGN
+5924 PPAAWNDGT

-5990 AESATHLRTEPS
+5990 AESATHLRTVPS
-6002 AAEESVVKVTAYS
+6002 AAEESVVKETAYS

-6100 VDHSSADIVNAMNVR
+6100 VDHSSADIVNAMNAR

>member
-1 MGNKSIQK
+1 
-9 FFADQN
+9 
-15 SVIDLSSL
+15 
-23 GNAKGAKV
+23 
-31 SLSGPDMNI
+31 
-40 TTPRGSVIIVNGALY
+40 
-55 SSIKGNNLAVKFKD
+55 
-69 KTITGAKILGSVD
+69 
-82 LKDIQL
+82 
-88 ERIDSSLVDSAQV
+88 
-101 EKKGNGK
+101 
-108 RRNKK
+108 
-113 EEEELKKQLDDAEN
+113 
-127 AKKEADKAKE
+127 
-137 EAEKAKE
+137 
-144 AAEKAL
+144 
-150 NEAFEVQNS
+150 
-159 SKQIEEML
+159 KQIEEML

-540 TNDSG
+540 TDDSG

-592 NFTSDSVEGINNLTF
+592 NFTSDSVEGVNNLTF

-625 DTIAPVPP
+625 DTVAPVPP

-638 DYVVLPNGIILSG
+638 DFVVLPNGIILSG

-695 LQGAYDIEIISQDAA
+695 LQGSYDIEIISQDAA

-1037 SDDNLTNIVKPTL
+1037 ADDNLTNIVKPTL

-1105 IAGNKANSAIF
+1105 IAGNKANSAVF

-1184 SWLFIPGN
+1184 SWLFTPGN

-1207 KAGNTNYS
+1207 KAGNTSYS

-1379 KGTGGWTFTPP
+1379 KGTGGWSFTP
-1390 TSWADGDYT
+1390 TGAWADGDYT

-1435 SGIPDDNLTNNVRP
+1435 SGIPNDNLTNNVRP

-1476 QSATPGVWD
+1476 QSATPGAWD

-1493 DGGYTLTVEATDEA
+1493 DGGYTLTVEATDKA
-1507 GNKATQTLD
+1507 GNKTTQELD

-2122 EPTIVLDNTDD
+2122 EPTIVLDSTDD

-2318 DTTLSTPVIV
+2318 DTTLSVPVIV
-2328 LDSADDSG
+2328 LNSADDTG
-2336 VHGDNMTNHTQPTFA
+2336 VQGDNMTNSTQPTFA

-2375 DATKDAG
+2375 DATKGVG
-2382 GWTFTPTGA
+2382 GWSFTPTGA

-2447 PHFQVTVP
+2447 PHFQVKVP
-2455 TDVNVVR
+2455 TDVN
-2462 LSIDGGKTWFNATQ
+2462 
-2476 SATPGVWDYIWPDD
+2476 
-2490 VADGGYTLTVE
+2490 E
-2501 ATDEAGNKA
+2501 
-2510 TQTLDFTI
+2510 
-2518 DTTLSVPTLSLDSA
+2518 
-2532 DDSGIAGDN
+2532 
-2541 ITNVKTPGFTL
+2541 
-2552 NNIDTD
+2552 
-2558 VSRVIVEVMH
+2558 
-2568 NGIKQEVPLVQT
+2568 
-2580 GGQWRFAPTSD
+2580 
-2591 WADGDYI
+2591 
-2598 LTVKVEDRAGNVKQS
+2598 
-2613 APLTVTV
+2613 
-2620 DTHIAI
+2620 
-2626 DRIELVNDSGIP
+2626 
-2638 GDNLT
+2638 
-2643 NEARPHFQVTV
+2643 
-2654 PADVNGVRLSI
+2654 
-2665 DGGKTWF
+2665 
-2672 DATQSATSG
+2672 
-2681 VWDYTW
+2681 
-2687 LTNVANG
+2687 
-2694 PHTLMVEA
+2694 
-2702 SDKAGNKTTQK
+2702 
-2713 LDFTID
+2713 
-2719 TILSEPTITLDS
+2719 
-2731 ADDSAAGDNITNV
+2731 
-2744 KMPGFTLGNIDADVT
+2744 
-2759 KVVVTVAHDGKN
+2759 
-2771 QQIELIKNGGVWR
+2771 
-2784 FTPGAAWT
+2784 
-2792 DGDYTLT
+2792 
-2799 VKVEDKAGNTNYS
+2799 
-2812 APLTVT
+2812 
-2818 IDTQTSIDRIELL
+2818 
-2831 NDTGIVGDNLTNEA
+2831 
-2845 RPQFHITVP
+2845 
-2854 TDVNSV
+2854 
-2860 QLSLDG
+2860 
-2866 GINWVNAT
+2866 
-2874 LTSDGVWE
+2874 
-2882 YIWPTDLVENTY
+2882 
-2894 TLTVKATD
+2894 
-2902 VAGNTA
+2902 
-2908 TETLNF
+2908 
-2914 IIDTTLSTPTI
+2914 
-2925 TLDSADDSG
+2925 
-2934 TANDNKT
+2934 
-2941 NVKTP
+2941 
-2946 GFIIGGIDSDVTQVV
+2946 
-2961 VQVMRDGHSE
+2961 
-2971 EVELTQTNGQWRF
+2971 
-2984 VPGSAWTDGDYTL
+2984 
-2997 TVTVK
+2997 
-3002 DEAGNIRHSAP
+3002 
-3013 LTVTIDTQIT
+3013 
-3023 IDHIE
+3023 
-3028 LVNDS
+3028 
-3033 GIPDDNLTNN
+3033 
-3043 VRPHFQVTVP
+3043 
-3053 TDVNVVRLSIDGGK
+3053 VRLSIDGGK

-3103 AGNKTTQQLDFIIDT
+3103 AGNQTTQKLDFIIDT
-3118 LLSEPTI
+3118 MLSEPTI
-3125 VLDNTDDSGTKGDN
+3125 VLDSTDDSGTKGDN
-3139 LTNVNKPTFLLG
+3139 LTNANKPTFILG

-3164 QHGGT
+3164 QYGGT

-3391 DGSYTLTVEVTDN
+3391 DGSYTLTVEVQDN

-3524 ALDSTDDTG
+3524 ELDSTDDTG

-3712 FTIDITLLTP
+3712 FTIDITLMTP

-3852 HQVDSDVTRVMV
+3852 RQVDSDVTRVMV

-4309 RIEIDTQVQI
+4309 KIEIDTQVQI

-4532 SVTTPRFVIG
+4532 SVTKPRFVIG

-4554 INGVSYSVTANGNN
+4554 INGVSYPVTANGNN

-4833 TLIGSTLPN
+4833 TLVGNTLPN
-4842 TIVSIYVDGVKVGEA
+4842 AIVSIYVDGVKVGEA

-4960 VLPALGNDGNYELT
+4960 VLPALGNDGNYVLT

-5037 IRNPQGVV
+5037 IRSPQGVV

-5071 VVSEDKAGNSQQKE
+5071 VVSEDKAGNSQQKD

-5411 FGEMNQ
+5411 SGEMNQ

-5582 IKVFTSELDDNKSS
+5582 IQVFTSELDDNKSS
-5596 SKTEWWSNSDL
+5596 SKTDWWSNSST
-5607 ITMRGTG
+5607 ITMRGMG

-5626 VTLATAVVAATGRWE
+5626 VTLATAVVAANGQWE
-5641 LSTDK
+5641 LSTDQ
-5646 LPEGTYDISLVIED
+5646 LPEGKYDITLSIED
-5660 SAGNRWEDVR
+5660 NAGNRKEEVH

-5709 DSEGNT
+5709 DSNGNT

-5821 PGTPLADGSYTISVI
+5821 PGTPLTDGSYTISVI

-5924 PPAAWNDGN
+5924 PPAAWNDGT

-5990 AESATHLRTEPS
+5990 AESATHLRTVPS
-6002 AAEESVVKVTAYS
+6002 AAEESVVKETAYS

-6045 VNVSIM
+6045 VNVSVM

>member
-429 TIAPEKPTIEL
+429 TIPPEKPTIEL

-638 DYVVLPNGIILSG
+638 DFVVLPNGIILSG

-1037 SDDNLTNIVKPTL
+1037 ADDNLTNIVKPTL

-1105 IAGNKANSAIF
+1105 IAGNKANSAVF

-1184 SWLFIPGN
+1184 SWLFTPGN

-1207 KAGNTNYS
+1207 KAGNTSYS

-1320 TTLSVPVIVLDS
+1320 TTLSVPVIVLNS
-1332 ADDTGIQGDNMTNS
+1332 ADDTGVQGDNMTNR

-1476 QSATPGVWD
+1476 QSATPGAWD

-1493 DGGYTLTVEATDEA
+1493 DGGYTLTVEATDKA
-1507 GNKATQTLD
+1507 GNKTTQELD

-1713 KLDFTIDTILS
+1713 KLDFIIDTLLS

-2122 EPTIVLDNTDD
+2122 EPTIVLDSTDD
-2133 SGTKGDHLTNVNK
+2133 SGTKGDNLTNVNK

-2318 DTTLSTPVIV
+2318 DTTLSVPVIV
-2328 LDSADDSG
+2328 LNSADDTG
-2336 VHGDNMTNHTQPTFA
+2336 VQGDNMTNSTQPTFA

-2375 DATKDAG
+2375 DATKGVG
-2382 GWTFTPTGA
+2382 GWSFTPTGA

-2447 PHFQVTVP
+2447 PHFQVKVP
-2455 TDVNVVR
+2455 TDVN
-2462 LSIDGGKTWFNATQ
+2462 
-2476 SATPGVWDYIWPDD
+2476 
-2490 VADGGYTLTVE
+2490 E
-2501 ATDEAGNKA
+2501 
-2510 TQTLDFTI
+2510 
-2518 DTTLSVPTLSLDSA
+2518 
-2532 DDSGIAGDN
+2532 
-2541 ITNVKTPGFTL
+2541 
-2552 NNIDTD
+2552 
-2558 VSRVIVEVMH
+2558 
-2568 NGIKQEVPLVQT
+2568 
-2580 GGQWRFAPTSD
+2580 
-2591 WADGDYI
+2591 
-2598 LTVKVEDRAGNVKQS
+2598 
-2613 APLTVTV
+2613 
-2620 DTHIAI
+2620 
-2626 DRIELVNDSGIP
+2626 
-2638 GDNLT
+2638 
-2643 NEARPHFQVTV
+2643 
-2654 PADVNGVRLSI
+2654 
-2665 DGGKTWF
+2665 
-2672 DATQSATSG
+2672 
-2681 VWDYTW
+2681 
-2687 LTNVANG
+2687 
-2694 PHTLMVEA
+2694 
-2702 SDKAGNKTTQK
+2702 
-2713 LDFTID
+2713 
-2719 TILSEPTITLDS
+2719 
-2731 ADDSAAGDNITNV
+2731 
-2744 KMPGFTLGNIDADVT
+2744 
-2759 KVVVTVAHDGKN
+2759 
-2771 QQIELIKNGGVWR
+2771 
-2784 FTPGAAWT
+2784 
-2792 DGDYTLT
+2792 
-2799 VKVEDKAGNTNYS
+2799 
-2812 APLTVT
+2812 
-2818 IDTQTSIDRIELL
+2818 
-2831 NDTGIVGDNLTNEA
+2831 
-2845 RPQFHITVP
+2845 
-2854 TDVNSV
+2854 
-2860 QLSLDG
+2860 
-2866 GINWVNAT
+2866 
-2874 LTSDGVWE
+2874 
-2882 YIWPTDLVENTY
+2882 
-2894 TLTVKATD
+2894 
-2902 VAGNTA
+2902 
-2908 TETLNF
+2908 
-2914 IIDTTLSTPTI
+2914 
-2925 TLDSADDSG
+2925 
-2934 TANDNKT
+2934 
-2941 NVKTP
+2941 
-2946 GFIIGGIDSDVTQVV
+2946 
-2961 VQVMRDGHSE
+2961 
-2971 EVELTQTNGQWRF
+2971 
-2984 VPGSAWTDGDYTL
+2984 
-2997 TVTVK
+2997 
-3002 DEAGNIRHSAP
+3002 
-3013 LTVTIDTQIT
+3013 
-3023 IDHIE
+3023 
-3028 LVNDS
+3028 
-3033 GIPDDNLTNN
+3033 
-3043 VRPHFQVTVP
+3043 
-3053 TDVNVVRLSIDGGK
+3053 VRLSIDGGK

-3103 AGNKTTQQLDFIIDT
+3103 AGNQTTQKLDFIIDT
-3118 LLSEPTI
+3118 MLSEPTI
-3125 VLDNTDDSGTKGDN
+3125 VLDSTDDSGTKGDN
-3139 LTNVNKPTFLLG
+3139 LTNANKPTFILG

-3164 QHGGT
+3164 QYGGT

-3321 TPTIAMDSRDDTGAI
+3321 TPTITMDSRDDTGAI

-3350 GNIDADAHSVILR
+3350 GNIDSDAQSVILR

-3404 AGNVRQSTPLV
+3404 AGNVRQSTPLI

-3470 SATQGI
+3470 SAAQGI

-3618 TQIAIDRIELVN
+3618 TQIAIDHIELVN

-3712 FTIDITLLTP
+3712 FTIDITLMTP

-3852 HQVDSDVTRVMV
+3852 RQVDSDVTRVMV

-3871 THEEAAVFTNGQW
+3871 THEEAVVFTNGQW

-4102 AGNTATSKPLP
+4102 AGNIATSKPLP

-4309 RIEIDTQVQI
+4309 KIEIDTQVQI

-4532 SVTTPRFVIG
+4532 SVTKPRFVIG

-4554 INGVSYSVTANGNN
+4554 INGVSYPVTANGNN

-4833 TLIGSTLPN
+4833 TLVGNTLPN
-4842 TIVSIYVDGVKVGEA
+4842 AIVSIYVDGVKVGEA

-4960 VLPALGNDGNYELT
+4960 VLPALGNDGNYVLT

-5037 IRNPQGVV
+5037 IRSPQGVV

-5071 VVSEDKAGNSQQKE
+5071 VVSEDKAGNSQQKD

-5411 FGEMNQ
+5411 SGEMNQ

-5582 IKVFTSELDDNKSS
+5582 IQVFTSELDDNKSS
-5596 SKTEWWSNSDL
+5596 SKTDWWSNSST
-5607 ITMRGTG
+5607 ITMRGMG

-5626 VTLATAVVAATGRWE
+5626 VTLATAVVAANGQWE
-5641 LSTDK
+5641 LSTDQ
-5646 LPEGTYDISLVIED
+5646 LPEGKYDITLSIED
-5660 SAGNRWEDVR
+5660 NAGNRKEEVH

-5709 DSEGNT
+5709 DSNGNT

-5742 VDAIGNRSDDVPLD
+5742 VDAIGNRSDDVSLD

-5872 ASDSDNVTNHTQ
+5872 VSDSDNVTNHTQ

-5908 TDIYQA
+5908 TDTYQA

-5924 PPAAWNDGN
+5924 PPAAWNDGT

-5990 AESATHLRTEPS
+5990 AESATHLRTVPS
-6002 AAEESVVKVTAYS
+6002 AAEESVVKETAYS

-6100 VDHSSADIVNAMNVR
+6100 VDHSSADIVNAMNAR

>member
-113 EEEELKKQLDDAEN
+113 EEDELKKQLDDAEN

-429 TIAPEKPTIEL
+429 TIPPEKPTIEL

-638 DYVVLPNGIILSG
+638 DFVVLPNGIILSG

-1037 SDDNLTNIVKPTL
+1037 ADDNLTNIVKPTL

-1067 MSDTQIGVAT
+1067 ASDTQIGVAT

-1105 IAGNKANSAIF
+1105 IAGNKANSAVF

-1184 SWLFIPGN
+1184 SWLFTPGN
-1192 TWADGSYTLTVKVED
+1192 TWTDGSYTLTVKVED
-1207 KAGNTNYS
+1207 KAGNTSYS

-1320 TTLSVPVIVLDS
+1320 TTLSVPVIVLNS
-1332 ADDTGIQGDNMTNS
+1332 ADDTGIQGDNMTNR

-1353 QHIDDDAVRV
+1353 QQIDDDAVRV

-1379 KGTGGWTFTPP
+1379 KGTGGWSFTP
-1390 TSWADGDYT
+1390 TGAWADGDYT

-1435 SGIPDDNLTNNVRP
+1435 SGIPNDNLTNNVRP

-1476 QSATPGVWD
+1476 QSATPGAWD
-1485 YIWPDDVA
+1485 YIWPDDMA
-1493 DGGYTLTVEATDEA
+1493 DGGYTLTVEATDKA
-1507 GNKATQTLD
+1507 GNKTTQELD

-1628 RIELVNDSGIPGDN
+1628 RIELVNDSGIPDDN

-2116 IDTLLS
+2116 VDTLLS
-2122 EPTIVLDNTDD
+2122 EPTIVLDSTDD
-2133 SGTKGDHLTNVNK
+2133 SGTKGDNLTNVNK

-2202 VEDEAGNEKHSAS
+2202 VEDDAGNVKHSAS

-2223 ITIDVIELVNDNGI
+2223 ITIDDIELVNDSGTK
-2237 PGDNM
+2237 GDNL
-2242 TNDAHPQFRVTVPG
+2242 TNNANPHFRITVPG

-2277 ATPGVWN
+2277 VTPGVWN

-2336 VHGDNMTNHTQPTFA
+2336 VHGDNMTNRTQPTFA
-2351 LQHIDDDA
+2351 LQQIDDDA

-2375 DATKDAG
+2375 DATKGTG
-2382 GWTFTPTGA
+2382 GWTFTPTA
-2391 WADGDYTL
+2391 SWTDGDYTL

-2447 PHFQVTVP
+2447 PHFQVKVP
-2455 TDVNVVR
+2455 TDVN
-2462 LSIDGGKTWFNATQ
+2462 
-2476 SATPGVWDYIWPDD
+2476 
-2490 VADGGYTLTVE
+2490 E
-2501 ATDEAGNKA
+2501 
-2510 TQTLDFTI
+2510 
-2518 DTTLSVPTLSLDSA
+2518 
-2532 DDSGIAGDN
+2532 
-2541 ITNVKTPGFTL
+2541 
-2552 NNIDTD
+2552 
-2558 VSRVIVEVMH
+2558 
-2568 NGIKQEVPLVQT
+2568 
-2580 GGQWRFAPTSD
+2580 
-2591 WADGDYI
+2591 
-2598 LTVKVEDRAGNVKQS
+2598 
-2613 APLTVTV
+2613 
-2620 DTHIAI
+2620 
-2626 DRIELVNDSGIP
+2626 
-2638 GDNLT
+2638 
-2643 NEARPHFQVTV
+2643 
-2654 PADVNGVRLSI
+2654 
-2665 DGGKTWF
+2665 
-2672 DATQSATSG
+2672 
-2681 VWDYTW
+2681 
-2687 LTNVANG
+2687 
-2694 PHTLMVEA
+2694 
-2702 SDKAGNKTTQK
+2702 
-2713 LDFTID
+2713 
-2719 TILSEPTITLDS
+2719 
-2731 ADDSAAGDNITNV
+2731 
-2744 KMPGFTLGNIDADVT
+2744 
-2759 KVVVTVAHDGKN
+2759 
-2771 QQIELIKNGGVWR
+2771 
-2784 FTPGAAWT
+2784 
-2792 DGDYTLT
+2792 
-2799 VKVEDKAGNTNYS
+2799 
-2812 APLTVT
+2812 
-2818 IDTQTSIDRIELL
+2818 
-2831 NDTGIVGDNLTNEA
+2831 
-2845 RPQFHITVP
+2845 
-2854 TDVNSV
+2854 
-2860 QLSLDG
+2860 
-2866 GINWVNAT
+2866 
-2874 LTSDGVWE
+2874 
-2882 YIWPTDLVENTY
+2882 
-2894 TLTVKATD
+2894 
-2902 VAGNTA
+2902 
-2908 TETLNF
+2908 
-2914 IIDTTLSTPTI
+2914 
-2925 TLDSADDSG
+2925 
-2934 TANDNKT
+2934 
-2941 NVKTP
+2941 
-2946 GFIIGGIDSDVTQVV
+2946 
-2961 VQVMRDGHSE
+2961 
-2971 EVELTQTNGQWRF
+2971 
-2984 VPGSAWTDGDYTL
+2984 
-2997 TVTVK
+2997 
-3002 DEAGNIRHSAP
+3002 
-3013 LTVTIDTQIT
+3013 
-3023 IDHIE
+3023 
-3028 LVNDS
+3028 
-3033 GIPDDNLTNN
+3033 
-3043 VRPHFQVTVP
+3043 
-3053 TDVNVVRLSIDGGK
+3053 VRLSIDGGK

-3103 AGNKTTQQLDFIIDT
+3103 AGNQTTQKLDFIIDT

-3125 VLDNTDDSGTKGDN
+3125 ALDSTDDSGTKGDN

-3151 NIDADARYVTVEV
+3151 NIDADVRYVTVEV

-3198 TVRVEDDAGNV
+3198 TVRVEDEAGNV

-3274 QGTAGIWDYTWP
+3274 QGTAGTWDYTWP

-3321 TPTIAMDSRDDTGAI
+3321 TPTITMDSRDDTGAI

-3350 GNIDADAHSVILR
+3350 GNIDSDAHSVILR

-3391 DGSYTLTVEVTDN
+3391 DGSYTLTVEVQDN
-3404 AGNVRQSTPLV
+3404 AGNVRQSTPLI

-3470 SATQGI
+3470 SAAQGI

-3618 TQIAIDRIELVN
+3618 TQIAIDHIELVN

-3712 FTIDITLLTP
+3712 FTIDITLMTP

-3852 HQVDSDVTRVMV
+3852 RQVDSDVTRVMV

-3948 SFRIDVPGDVVQVR
+3948 SFRIDVPGDVIQVR

-3999 EATDEAGN
+3999 EATDQAGN

-4184 SALPDGQ
+4184 SALPDGK

-4309 RIEIDTQVQI
+4309 QIEIDTQVQI

-4389 LHVQATDRAGNTANS
+4389 LHVQATDRAGNMANS

-4532 SVTTPRFVIG
+4532 SVTKPRFVIG

-4554 INGVSYSVTANGNN
+4554 INGVSYPVTANGNN

-4616 PASDTGNSNS
+4616 PASDTGSSNS

-4653 DKSGREVLKQT
+4653 DKSGREVLKHT

-4726 HEATSLRPEFK
+4726 YEATSLRPEFK
-4737 GFAEAFSTIMIQWDG
+4737 GLAEAFSTIMIQWDG

-4833 TLIGSTLPN
+4833 TLVGNTLPN
-4842 TIVSIYVDGVKVGEA
+4842 AIVSIYVDGVKVGEA

-5272 DYSVD
+5272 DYSVG

-5299 DLITNH
+5299 DLITSH

-5375 IDTSTFIDN
+5375 VDTSTFIDN
-5384 PAMVAGSDN
+5384 PVMIAGSDN

-5403 QTRPTFSI
+5403 QTRPAFSI

-5528 GLNVGEVWVNEKG
+5528 GLNVGEVWVNDKG

-5582 IKVFTSELDDNKSS
+5582 IQVFTSELDDNKSS
-5596 SKTEWWSNSDL
+5596 SKTDWWSNSST
-5607 ITMRGTG
+5607 ITMRGMG

-5626 VTLATAVVAATGRWE
+5626 VTLATAVVAANGQWE
-5641 LSTDK
+5641 LSTDQ
-5646 LPEGTYDISLVIED
+5646 LPEGKYDITLSIED
-5660 SAGNRWEDVR
+5660 NAGNRKEEVH

-5709 DSEGNT
+5709 DSNGNT

-5756 IMKEVP
+5756 IMKETP

-5872 ASDSDNVTNHTQ
+5872 ASDSDNVTNHNHTQ

-5924 PPAAWNDGN
+5924 PPAAWNDGT

-5942 RAGNSQQSASLA
+5942 RAGNSLQSASLE

-5990 AESATHLRTEPS
+5990 AESATHLRTVPS
-6002 AAEESVVKVTAYS
+6002 AAEESVVKETAYS

-6045 VNVSIM
+6045 VNVSVM

-6085 IDKDNDFLIKEKTFS
+6085 IDKDDDFLIKEKTFS
-6100 VDHSSADIVNAMNVR
+6100 VDHSSADIVNAMNAR

-6130 VGHNNNGAIDVFAVN
+6130 VGHNNGAIDVFAVN

>member
-429 TIAPEKPTIEL
+429 TIPPEKPTIEL

-638 DYVVLPNGIILSG
+638 DFVVLPNGIILSG

-1037 SDDNLTNIVKPTL
+1037 ADDNLTNIVKPTL

-1105 IAGNKANSAIF
+1105 IAGNKANSAVF

-1184 SWLFIPGN
+1184 SWLFTPGN

-1207 KAGNTNYS
+1207 KAGNTSYS

-1320 TTLSVPVIVLDS
+1320 TTLSVPVIVLNS
-1332 ADDTGIQGDNMTNS
+1332 ADDTGVQGDNMTNR

-1476 QSATPGVWD
+1476 QSATPGAWD

-1493 DGGYTLTVEATDEA
+1493 DGGYTLTVEATDKA
-1507 GNKATQTLD
+1507 GNKTTQELD

-1713 KLDFTIDTILS
+1713 KLDFIIDTLLS

-2101 TDKAGNKTTQQLDFI
+2101 TDKAGNQTTQKLDFI
-2116 IDTLLS
+2116 IDTMLS
-2122 EPTIVLDNTDD
+2122 EPTIVLDSTDD
-2133 SGTKGDHLTNVNK
+2133 SGTKGDNLTNANK
-2146 PTFLLGNIDAD
+2146 PTFILGNIDAD

-2166 HGGTKEVLT
+2166 YGGTKEVLT

-2318 DTTLSTPVIV
+2318 DTTLSVPVIV
-2328 LDSADDSG
+2328 LNSADDTG
-2336 VHGDNMTNHTQPTFA
+2336 VQGDNMTNSTQPTFA

-2375 DATKDAG
+2375 DATKGVG
-2382 GWTFTPTGA
+2382 GWSFTPTGA

-2447 PHFQVTVP
+2447 PHFQVKVP
-2455 TDVNVVR
+2455 TDVN
-2462 LSIDGGKTWFNATQ
+2462 
-2476 SATPGVWDYIWPDD
+2476 
-2490 VADGGYTLTVE
+2490 E
-2501 ATDEAGNKA
+2501 
-2510 TQTLDFTI
+2510 
-2518 DTTLSVPTLSLDSA
+2518 
-2532 DDSGIAGDN
+2532 
-2541 ITNVKTPGFTL
+2541 
-2552 NNIDTD
+2552 
-2558 VSRVIVEVMH
+2558 
-2568 NGIKQEVPLVQT
+2568 
-2580 GGQWRFAPTSD
+2580 
-2591 WADGDYI
+2591 
-2598 LTVKVEDRAGNVKQS
+2598 
-2613 APLTVTV
+2613 
-2620 DTHIAI
+2620 
-2626 DRIELVNDSGIP
+2626 
-2638 GDNLT
+2638 
-2643 NEARPHFQVTV
+2643 
-2654 PADVNGVRLSI
+2654 
-2665 DGGKTWF
+2665 
-2672 DATQSATSG
+2672 
-2681 VWDYTW
+2681 
-2687 LTNVANG
+2687 
-2694 PHTLMVEA
+2694 
-2702 SDKAGNKTTQK
+2702 
-2713 LDFTID
+2713 
-2719 TILSEPTITLDS
+2719 
-2731 ADDSAAGDNITNV
+2731 
-2744 KMPGFTLGNIDADVT
+2744 
-2759 KVVVTVAHDGKN
+2759 
-2771 QQIELIKNGGVWR
+2771 
-2784 FTPGAAWT
+2784 
-2792 DGDYTLT
+2792 
-2799 VKVEDKAGNTNYS
+2799 
-2812 APLTVT
+2812 
-2818 IDTQTSIDRIELL
+2818 
-2831 NDTGIVGDNLTNEA
+2831 
-2845 RPQFHITVP
+2845 
-2854 TDVNSV
+2854 
-2860 QLSLDG
+2860 
-2866 GINWVNAT
+2866 
-2874 LTSDGVWE
+2874 
-2882 YIWPTDLVENTY
+2882 
-2894 TLTVKATD
+2894 
-2902 VAGNTA
+2902 
-2908 TETLNF
+2908 
-2914 IIDTTLSTPTI
+2914 
-2925 TLDSADDSG
+2925 
-2934 TANDNKT
+2934 
-2941 NVKTP
+2941 
-2946 GFIIGGIDSDVTQVV
+2946 
-2961 VQVMRDGHSE
+2961 
-2971 EVELTQTNGQWRF
+2971 
-2984 VPGSAWTDGDYTL
+2984 
-2997 TVTVK
+2997 
-3002 DEAGNIRHSAP
+3002 
-3013 LTVTIDTQIT
+3013 
-3023 IDHIE
+3023 
-3028 LVNDS
+3028 
-3033 GIPDDNLTNN
+3033 
-3043 VRPHFQVTVP
+3043 
-3053 TDVNVVRLSIDGGK
+3053 VRLSIDGGK

-3103 AGNKTTQQLDFIIDT
+3103 AGNQTTQKLDFIIDT
-3118 LLSEPTI
+3118 MLSEPTI
-3125 VLDNTDDSGTKGDN
+3125 VLDSTDDSGTKGDN
-3139 LTNVNKPTFLLG
+3139 LTNANKPTFILG

-3164 QHGGT
+3164 QYGGT

-3321 TPTIAMDSRDDTGAI
+3321 TPTITMDSRDDTGAI

-3350 GNIDADAHSVILR
+3350 GNIDSDAQSVILR

-3404 AGNVRQSTPLV
+3404 AGNVRQSTPLI

-3470 SATQGI
+3470 SAAQGI

-3618 TQIAIDRIELVN
+3618 TQIAIDHIELVN

-3712 FTIDITLLTP
+3712 FTIDITLMTP

-3852 HQVDSDVTRVMV
+3852 RQVDSDVTRVMV

-4309 RIEIDTQVQI
+4309 KIEIDTQVQI

-4532 SVTTPRFVIG
+4532 SVTKPRFVIG

-4554 INGVSYSVTANGNN
+4554 INGVSYPVTANGNN

-4833 TLIGSTLPN
+4833 TLVGNTLPN
-4842 TIVSIYVDGVKVGEA
+4842 AIVSIYVDGVKVGEA

-4960 VLPALGNDGNYELT
+4960 VLPALGNDGNYVLT

-5037 IRNPQGVV
+5037 IRSPQGVV

-5071 VVSEDKAGNSQQKE
+5071 VVSEDKAGNSQQKD

-5346 ALKDGEYSIRV
+5346 VLKDGEYSIRV

-5411 FGEMNQ
+5411 SGEMNQ

-5582 IKVFTSELDDNKSS
+5582 IQVFTSEIDDNKSS
-5596 SKTEWWSNSDL
+5596 SKTDWWSNSST
-5607 ITMRGTG
+5607 ITMRGMG

-5626 VTLATAVVAATGRWE
+5626 VTLATAVVAANGQWE
-5641 LSTDK
+5641 LSTDQ
-5646 LPEGTYDISLVIED
+5646 LPEGKYDITLSIED
-5660 SAGNRWEDVR
+5660 NAGNRKEEVH

-5709 DSEGNT
+5709 DSNGNT

-5742 VDAIGNRSDDVPLD
+5742 VDAIGNRSDDVSLD

-5872 ASDSDNVTNHTQ
+5872 VSDSDNVTNHTQ

-5908 TDIYQA
+5908 TDTYQA

-5924 PPAAWNDGN
+5924 PPAAWNDGT

-5990 AESATHLRTEPS
+5990 AESATHLRTVPS
-6002 AAEESVVKVTAYS
+6002 AAEESVVKETAYS

-6100 VDHSSADIVNAMNVR
+6100 VDHSSADIVNAMNAR

>member
-40 TTPRGSVIIVNGALY
+40 TTPHGSVIIVNGALY

-540 TNDSG
+540 TDDSG

-592 NFTSDSVEGINNLTF
+592 NFTSDSVEGVNNLTF

-625 DTIAPVPP
+625 DTVAPVPP

-638 DYVVLPNGIILSG
+638 DFVVLPNGIILSG

-695 LQGAYDIEIISQDAA
+695 LQGSYDIEIISQDAA

-1037 SDDNLTNIVKPTL
+1037 ADDNLTNIVKPTL

-1105 IAGNKANSAIF
+1105 IAGNKANSAVF

-1184 SWLFIPGN
+1184 SWLFTPGN

-1207 KAGNTNYS
+1207 KAGNTSYS

-1379 KGTGGWTFTPP
+1379 KGTGGWSFTP
-1390 TSWADGDYT
+1390 TGAWADGDYT

-1435 SGIPDDNLTNNVRP
+1435 SGIPNDNLTNNVRP

-1476 QSATPGVWD
+1476 QSATPGAWD

-1493 DGGYTLTVEATDEA
+1493 DGGYTLTVEATDKA
-1507 GNKATQTLD
+1507 GNKTTQELD

-2122 EPTIVLDNTDD
+2122 EPTIVLDSTDD

-2318 DTTLSTPVIV
+2318 DTTLSVPVIV
-2328 LDSADDSG
+2328 LNSADDTG
-2336 VHGDNMTNHTQPTFA
+2336 VQGDNMTNSTQPTFA

-2375 DATKDAG
+2375 DATKGVG
-2382 GWTFTPTGA
+2382 GWSFTPTGA

-2447 PHFQVTVP
+2447 PHFQVKVP
-2455 TDVNVVR
+2455 TDVN
-2462 LSIDGGKTWFNATQ
+2462 
-2476 SATPGVWDYIWPDD
+2476 
-2490 VADGGYTLTVE
+2490 E
-2501 ATDEAGNKA
+2501 
-2510 TQTLDFTI
+2510 
-2518 DTTLSVPTLSLDSA
+2518 
-2532 DDSGIAGDN
+2532 
-2541 ITNVKTPGFTL
+2541 
-2552 NNIDTD
+2552 
-2558 VSRVIVEVMH
+2558 
-2568 NGIKQEVPLVQT
+2568 
-2580 GGQWRFAPTSD
+2580 
-2591 WADGDYI
+2591 
-2598 LTVKVEDRAGNVKQS
+2598 
-2613 APLTVTV
+2613 
-2620 DTHIAI
+2620 
-2626 DRIELVNDSGIP
+2626 
-2638 GDNLT
+2638 
-2643 NEARPHFQVTV
+2643 
-2654 PADVNGVRLSI
+2654 
-2665 DGGKTWF
+2665 
-2672 DATQSATSG
+2672 
-2681 VWDYTW
+2681 
-2687 LTNVANG
+2687 
-2694 PHTLMVEA
+2694 
-2702 SDKAGNKTTQK
+2702 
-2713 LDFTID
+2713 
-2719 TILSEPTITLDS
+2719 
-2731 ADDSAAGDNITNV
+2731 
-2744 KMPGFTLGNIDADVT
+2744 
-2759 KVVVTVAHDGKN
+2759 
-2771 QQIELIKNGGVWR
+2771 
-2784 FTPGAAWT
+2784 
-2792 DGDYTLT
+2792 
-2799 VKVEDKAGNTNYS
+2799 
-2812 APLTVT
+2812 
-2818 IDTQTSIDRIELL
+2818 
-2831 NDTGIVGDNLTNEA
+2831 
-2845 RPQFHITVP
+2845 
-2854 TDVNSV
+2854 
-2860 QLSLDG
+2860 
-2866 GINWVNAT
+2866 
-2874 LTSDGVWE
+2874 
-2882 YIWPTDLVENTY
+2882 
-2894 TLTVKATD
+2894 
-2902 VAGNTA
+2902 
-2908 TETLNF
+2908 
-2914 IIDTTLSTPTI
+2914 
-2925 TLDSADDSG
+2925 
-2934 TANDNKT
+2934 
-2941 NVKTP
+2941 
-2946 GFIIGGIDSDVTQVV
+2946 
-2961 VQVMRDGHSE
+2961 
-2971 EVELTQTNGQWRF
+2971 
-2984 VPGSAWTDGDYTL
+2984 
-2997 TVTVK
+2997 
-3002 DEAGNIRHSAP
+3002 
-3013 LTVTIDTQIT
+3013 
-3023 IDHIE
+3023 
-3028 LVNDS
+3028 
-3033 GIPDDNLTNN
+3033 
-3043 VRPHFQVTVP
+3043 
-3053 TDVNVVRLSIDGGK
+3053 VRLSIDGGK

-3103 AGNKTTQQLDFIIDT
+3103 AGNQTTQKLDFIIDT
-3118 LLSEPTI
+3118 MLSEPTI
-3125 VLDNTDDSGTKGDN
+3125 VLDSTDDSGTKGDN
-3139 LTNVNKPTFLLG
+3139 LTNANKPTFILG

-3164 QHGGT
+3164 QYGGT

-3391 DGSYTLTVEVTDN
+3391 DGSYTLTVEVQDN

-3524 ALDSTDDTG
+3524 ELDSTDDTG

-3712 FTIDITLLTP
+3712 FTIDITLMTP

-3852 HQVDSDVTRVMV
+3852 RQVDSDVTRVMV

-4309 RIEIDTQVQI
+4309 KIEIDTQVQI

-4532 SVTTPRFVIG
+4532 SVTKPRFVIG

-4554 INGVSYSVTANGNN
+4554 INGVSYPVTANGNN

-4833 TLIGSTLPN
+4833 TLVGNTLPN
-4842 TIVSIYVDGVKVGEA
+4842 AIVSIYVDGVKVGEA

-4960 VLPALGNDGNYELT
+4960 VLPALGNDGNYVLT

-5037 IRNPQGVV
+5037 IRSPQGVV

-5071 VVSEDKAGNSQQKE
+5071 VVSEDKAGNSQQKD

-5411 FGEMNQ
+5411 SGEMNQ

-5582 IKVFTSELDDNKSS
+5582 IQVFTSELDDNKSS
-5596 SKTEWWSNSDL
+5596 SKTDWWSNSST
-5607 ITMRGTG
+5607 ITMRGMG

-5626 VTLATAVVAATGRWE
+5626 VTLATAVVAANGQWE
-5641 LSTDK
+5641 LSTDQ
-5646 LPEGTYDISLVIED
+5646 LPEGKYDITLSIED
-5660 SAGNRWEDVR
+5660 NAGNRKEEVH

-5709 DSEGNT
+5709 DSNGNT

-5821 PGTPLADGSYTISVI
+5821 PGTPLTDGSYTISVI

-5872 ASDSDNVTNHTQ
+5872 ASDRDNVTNHTQ

-5924 PPAAWNDGN
+5924 PPAAWNDGT

-5990 AESATHLRTEPS
+5990 AESATHLRTVPS
-6002 AAEESVVKVTAYS
+6002 AAEESVVKETAYS

-6045 VNVSIM
+6045 VNVSVM

>member
-245 LAAESNSGSK
+245 LATESNSGSK

-625 DTIAPVPP
+625 DTVAPVPP

-638 DYVVLPNGIILSG
+638 DFVVLPNGIILSG

-895 HDVTVKVEDIAGN
+895 HDVKVKVEDIAGN

-1028 LSPDSDSGI
+1028 LSPDSDSGV

-1067 MSDTQIGVAT
+1067 ASDTQIGVAT

-1105 IAGNKANSAIF
+1105 IAGNKANSAVF

-1207 KAGNTNYS
+1207 KAGNTSYS

-1379 KGTGGWTFTPP
+1379 KGTGGWSFTP
-1390 TSWADGDYT
+1390 TGAWADGDYT

-1435 SGIPDDNLTNNVRP
+1435 SGIPNDNLTNNVRP

-1476 QSATPGVWD
+1476 QSATPGAWD

-1493 DGGYTLTVEATDEA
+1493 DGGYTLTVEATDKA
-1507 GNKATQTLD
+1507 GNKTTQELD

-2122 EPTIVLDNTDD
+2122 EPTIVLDSTDD
-2133 SGTKGDHLTNVNK
+2133 SGTKGDNLTNVNK

-2318 DTTLSTPVIV
+2318 DTTLSVPVIV
-2328 LDSADDSG
+2328 LNSADDTG
-2336 VHGDNMTNHTQPTFA
+2336 VQGDNMTNSTQPTFA

-2375 DATKDAG
+2375 DATKGTG
-2382 GWTFTPTGA
+2382 GWSFTPTGA

-2447 PHFQVTVP
+2447 PHFQVKVP
-2455 TDVNVVR
+2455 MDVN
-2462 LSIDGGKTWFNATQ
+2462 
-2476 SATPGVWDYIWPDD
+2476 
-2490 VADGGYTLTVE
+2490 E
-2501 ATDEAGNKA
+2501 
-2510 TQTLDFTI
+2510 
-2518 DTTLSVPTLSLDSA
+2518 
-2532 DDSGIAGDN
+2532 
-2541 ITNVKTPGFTL
+2541 
-2552 NNIDTD
+2552 
-2558 VSRVIVEVMH
+2558 
-2568 NGIKQEVPLVQT
+2568 
-2580 GGQWRFAPTSD
+2580 
-2591 WADGDYI
+2591 
-2598 LTVKVEDRAGNVKQS
+2598 
-2613 APLTVTV
+2613 
-2620 DTHIAI
+2620 
-2626 DRIELVNDSGIP
+2626 
-2638 GDNLT
+2638 
-2643 NEARPHFQVTV
+2643 
-2654 PADVNGVRLSI
+2654 
-2665 DGGKTWF
+2665 
-2672 DATQSATSG
+2672 
-2681 VWDYTW
+2681 
-2687 LTNVANG
+2687 
-2694 PHTLMVEA
+2694 
-2702 SDKAGNKTTQK
+2702 
-2713 LDFTID
+2713 
-2719 TILSEPTITLDS
+2719 
-2731 ADDSAAGDNITNV
+2731 
-2744 KMPGFTLGNIDADVT
+2744 
-2759 KVVVTVAHDGKN
+2759 
-2771 QQIELIKNGGVWR
+2771 
-2784 FTPGAAWT
+2784 
-2792 DGDYTLT
+2792 
-2799 VKVEDKAGNTNYS
+2799 
-2812 APLTVT
+2812 
-2818 IDTQTSIDRIELL
+2818 
-2831 NDTGIVGDNLTNEA
+2831 
-2845 RPQFHITVP
+2845 
-2854 TDVNSV
+2854 
-2860 QLSLDG
+2860 
-2866 GINWVNAT
+2866 
-2874 LTSDGVWE
+2874 
-2882 YIWPTDLVENTY
+2882 
-2894 TLTVKATD
+2894 
-2902 VAGNTA
+2902 
-2908 TETLNF
+2908 
-2914 IIDTTLSTPTI
+2914 
-2925 TLDSADDSG
+2925 
-2934 TANDNKT
+2934 
-2941 NVKTP
+2941 
-2946 GFIIGGIDSDVTQVV
+2946 
-2961 VQVMRDGHSE
+2961 
-2971 EVELTQTNGQWRF
+2971 
-2984 VPGSAWTDGDYTL
+2984 
-2997 TVTVK
+2997 
-3002 DEAGNIRHSAP
+3002 
-3013 LTVTIDTQIT
+3013 
-3023 IDHIE
+3023 
-3028 LVNDS
+3028 
-3033 GIPDDNLTNN
+3033 
-3043 VRPHFQVTVP
+3043 
-3053 TDVNVVRLSIDGGK
+3053 VRLSIDGGK

-3103 AGNKTTQQLDFIIDT
+3103 AGNQTTQKLDFIIDT

-3125 VLDNTDDSGTKGDN
+3125 VLDSTDDSGTKGDN
-3139 LTNVNKPTFLLG
+3139 LTNANKPTFILG

-3164 QHGGT
+3164 QYGGT

-3321 TPTIAMDSRDDTGAI
+3321 TPTITMDSRDDTGAI

-3350 GNIDADAHSVILR
+3350 GNIDSDAQSVILR

-3404 AGNVRQSTPLV
+3404 AGNVRQSTPLI

-3470 SATQGI
+3470 SAAQGI

-3618 TQIAIDRIELVN
+3618 TQIAIDHIELVN

-3712 FTIDITLLTP
+3712 FTIDITLMTP

-3852 HQVDSDVTRVMV
+3852 RQVDSDVTRVMV

-4532 SVTTPRFVIG
+4532 SVTKPRFVIG

-4554 INGVSYSVTANGNN
+4554 INGVSYPVTANGNN

-4833 TLIGSTLPN
+4833 TLVGNTLPN
-4842 TIVSIYVDGVKVGEA
+4842 AIVSIYVDGVKVGEA

-4960 VLPALGNDGNYELT
+4960 VLPALGNDGNYVLT

-5299 DLITNH
+5299 DLITSH

-5384 PAMVAGSDN
+5384 PVMMAGSDN

-5403 QTRPTFSI
+5403 QTRPAFSI
-5411 FGEMNQ
+5411 YGEMNQ

-5475 TFNTT
+5475 TLNTT

-5528 GLNVGEVWVNEKG
+5528 GLNVGEVWVNDKG

-5582 IKVFTSELDDNKSS
+5582 IQVFTSELDDNKSS
-5596 SKTEWWSNSDL
+5596 SKTDWWSNSST
-5607 ITMRGTG
+5607 ITMRGMG

-5626 VTLATAVVAATGRWE
+5626 VTLATAVVAANGQWE
-5641 LSTDK
+5641 LSTDQ
-5646 LPEGTYDISLVIED
+5646 LPEGKYDITLSIED
-5660 SAGNRWEDVR
+5660 NAGNRKEEVH

-5709 DSEGNT
+5709 DSNGNT

-5742 VDAIGNRSDDVPLD
+5742 VDAIGNRSDDVSLD

-5872 ASDSDNVTNHTQ
+5872 VSDSDNVTNHTQ

-5908 TDIYQA
+5908 TDTYQA

-5924 PPAAWNDGN
+5924 PPAAWNDGT

-5990 AESATHLRTEPS
+5990 AESATHLRTVPS
-6002 AAEESVVKVTAYS
+6002 AAEESVVKETAYS

-6100 VDHSSADIVNAMNVR
+6100 VDHSSADIVNAMNAR

>member
-429 TIAPEKPTIEL
+429 TIPPEKPTIEL

-447 IKNDNITNSTLPTF
+447 IKNDNVTNSTLPTF

-540 TNDSG
+540 TDDSG

-592 NFTSDSVEGINNLTF
+592 NFTSDSVEGVNNLTF

-625 DTIAPVPP
+625 DTVAPVPP

-638 DYVVLPNGIILSG
+638 DFVVLPNGIILSG

-695 LQGAYDIEIISQDAA
+695 LQGTYDIEIISQDAA

-1037 SDDNLTNIVKPTL
+1037 ADDNLTNIVKPTL

-1105 IAGNKANSAIF
+1105 IAGNKANSAVF

-1320 TTLSVPVIVLDS
+1320 TTLSVPVIVLNS
-1332 ADDTGIQGDNMTNS
+1332 ADDTGVQGDNMTNS

-1435 SGIPDDNLTNNVRP
+1435 SGIPNDNLTNNVRP

-1507 GNKATQTLD
+1507 GNKTTQTLD

-1602 KVEDRAGNVKQS
+1602 KIEDRAGNVKQS

-1713 KLDFTIDTILS
+1713 KLDFIIDTLLS

-2014 LTVTIDTQIT
+2014 LTVTIDTQIA

-2040 LTNNVRPH
+2040 LTNEARPH

-2116 IDTLLS
+2116 IDTMLS

-2133 SGTKGDHLTNVNK
+2133 SGTKGDNLTNVNK

-2223 ITIDVIELVNDNGI
+2223 ITIDAIELVNDNGI

-2318 DTTLSTPVIV
+2318 DTTLSVPVIV
-2328 LDSADDSG
+2328 LNSADDTG
-2336 VHGDNMTNHTQPTFA
+2336 VQGDNMTNSTQPTFA

-2375 DATKDAG
+2375 DATKGVG
-2382 GWTFTPTGA
+2382 GWSFTPTGA

-2447 PHFQVTVP
+2447 PHFQVKVP
-2455 TDVNVVR
+2455 TDVN
-2462 LSIDGGKTWFNATQ
+2462 
-2476 SATPGVWDYIWPDD
+2476 
-2490 VADGGYTLTVE
+2490 E
-2501 ATDEAGNKA
+2501 
-2510 TQTLDFTI
+2510 
-2518 DTTLSVPTLSLDSA
+2518 
-2532 DDSGIAGDN
+2532 
-2541 ITNVKTPGFTL
+2541 
-2552 NNIDTD
+2552 
-2558 VSRVIVEVMH
+2558 
-2568 NGIKQEVPLVQT
+2568 
-2580 GGQWRFAPTSD
+2580 
-2591 WADGDYI
+2591 
-2598 LTVKVEDRAGNVKQS
+2598 
-2613 APLTVTV
+2613 
-2620 DTHIAI
+2620 
-2626 DRIELVNDSGIP
+2626 
-2638 GDNLT
+2638 
-2643 NEARPHFQVTV
+2643 
-2654 PADVNGVRLSI
+2654 
-2665 DGGKTWF
+2665 
-2672 DATQSATSG
+2672 
-2681 VWDYTW
+2681 
-2687 LTNVANG
+2687 
-2694 PHTLMVEA
+2694 
-2702 SDKAGNKTTQK
+2702 
-2713 LDFTID
+2713 
-2719 TILSEPTITLDS
+2719 
-2731 ADDSAAGDNITNV
+2731 
-2744 KMPGFTLGNIDADVT
+2744 
-2759 KVVVTVAHDGKN
+2759 
-2771 QQIELIKNGGVWR
+2771 
-2784 FTPGAAWT
+2784 
-2792 DGDYTLT
+2792 
-2799 VKVEDKAGNTNYS
+2799 
-2812 APLTVT
+2812 
-2818 IDTQTSIDRIELL
+2818 
-2831 NDTGIVGDNLTNEA
+2831 
-2845 RPQFHITVP
+2845 
-2854 TDVNSV
+2854 
-2860 QLSLDG
+2860 
-2866 GINWVNAT
+2866 
-2874 LTSDGVWE
+2874 
-2882 YIWPTDLVENTY
+2882 
-2894 TLTVKATD
+2894 
-2902 VAGNTA
+2902 
-2908 TETLNF
+2908 
-2914 IIDTTLSTPTI
+2914 
-2925 TLDSADDSG
+2925 
-2934 TANDNKT
+2934 
-2941 NVKTP
+2941 
-2946 GFIIGGIDSDVTQVV
+2946 
-2961 VQVMRDGHSE
+2961 
-2971 EVELTQTNGQWRF
+2971 
-2984 VPGSAWTDGDYTL
+2984 
-2997 TVTVK
+2997 
-3002 DEAGNIRHSAP
+3002 
-3013 LTVTIDTQIT
+3013 
-3023 IDHIE
+3023 
-3028 LVNDS
+3028 
-3033 GIPDDNLTNN
+3033 
-3043 VRPHFQVTVP
+3043 
-3053 TDVNVVRLSIDGGK
+3053 VRLSIDGGK

-3103 AGNKTTQQLDFIIDT
+3103 AGNQTTQKLDFIIDT
-3118 LLSEPTI
+3118 MLSEPTI
-3125 VLDNTDDSGTKGDN
+3125 VLDSTDDSGTKGDN
-3139 LTNVNKPTFLLG
+3139 LTNANKPTFILG

-3164 QHGGT
+3164 QYGGT

-3186 PTGTWADGDYTL
+3186 PTGTWADGDYML

-3321 TPTIAMDSRDDTGAI
+3321 TPTITMDSRDDTGAI

-3350 GNIDADAHSVILR
+3350 GNIDSDAQSVILR

-3404 AGNVRQSTPLV
+3404 AGNVRQSTPLI

-3470 SATQGI
+3470 SAAQGI

-3618 TQIAIDRIELVN
+3618 TQIAIDHIELVN

-3732 GQNKNDN
+3732 GQIKNDN
-3739 LTSVTQPVFVL
+3739 LTSVTQPLFVL
-3750 GSIDKDV
+3750 GHIDKDV
-3757 RHVELSIEHNGTF
+3757 QHVVLNIEHNGTF

-3777 SADGWRYRPDSAL
+3777 SADGWRYRPDAAL
-3790 ADGSYTFTV
+3790 GDGSYKLTV

-3810 SAPLKVTIDGTLT
+3810 SAPLTVTIDGTLT
-3823 TPVIELAAGEDSGT
+3823 TPTIELAAGEDSGT
-3837 VGDRLTN
+3837 VGDGLTN
-3844 HDRPVFDI
+3844 HTRPVFDI

-4309 RIEIDTQVQI
+4309 KIEIDTQVQI

-4532 SVTTPRFVIG
+4532 SVTKPRFVIG

-4554 INGVSYSVTANGNN
+4554 INGVSYPVTANGNN

-4833 TLIGSTLPN
+4833 TLVGNTLPN
-4842 TIVSIYVDGVKVGEA
+4842 AIVSIYVDGVKVGEA

-4960 VLPALGNDGNYELT
+4960 VLPALGNDGNYVLT

-5037 IRNPQGVV
+5037 IRSPQGVV

-5071 VVSEDKAGNSQQKE
+5071 VVSEDKAGNSQQKD

-5321 IYVDEKIVANV
+5321 IYADEKIVANV

-5411 FGEMNQ
+5411 SGEMNQ

-5582 IKVFTSELDDNKSS
+5582 IQVFTSELDDNKSS
-5596 SKTEWWSNSDL
+5596 SKTDWWSNSST
-5607 ITMRGTG
+5607 ITMRGMG

-5626 VTLATAVVAATGRWE
+5626 VTLATAVVAANGQWE
-5641 LSTDK
+5641 LSTDQ
-5646 LPEGTYDISLVIED
+5646 LPEGKYDITLSIED
-5660 SAGNRWEDVR
+5660 NAGNRKEEVH

-5709 DSEGNT
+5709 DSNGNT

-5742 VDAIGNRSDDVPLD
+5742 VDAIGNRSDDVSLD

-5872 ASDSDNVTNHTQ
+5872 VSDSDNVTNHTQ

-5908 TDIYQA
+5908 TDTYQA

-5924 PPAAWNDGN
+5924 PPAAWNDGT

-5990 AESATHLRTEPS
+5990 AESATHLRTVPS
-6002 AAEESVVKVTAYS
+6002 AAEESVVKETAYS

-6045 VNVSIM
+6045 VNVSVM

-6085 IDKDNDFLIKEKTFS
+6085 IDKDDDFLIKEKTFS
-6100 VDHSSADIVNAMNVR
+6100 VDHSSADIVNAMNAR

>member
-2122 EPTIVLDNTDD
+2122 EPTIVLDSTDD

-2351 LQHIDDDA
+2351 LQNIDDDA

-2427 NIELVND
+2427 N
-2434 SGIPDD
+2434 
-2440 NLTNNVR
+2440 
-2447 PHFQVTVP
+2447 
-2455 TDVNVVR
+2455 
-2462 LSIDGGKTWFNATQ
+2462 
-2476 SATPGVWDYIWPDD
+2476 
-2490 VADGGYTLTVE
+2490 
-2501 ATDEAGNKA
+2501 
-2510 TQTLDFTI
+2510 
-2518 DTTLSVPTLSLDSA
+2518 
-2532 DDSGIAGDN
+2532 
-2541 ITNVKTPGFTL
+2541 
-2552 NNIDTD
+2552 
-2558 VSRVIVEVMH
+2558 
-2568 NGIKQEVPLVQT
+2568 
-2580 GGQWRFAPTSD
+2580 
-2591 WADGDYI
+2591 
-2598 LTVKVEDRAGNVKQS
+2598 
-2613 APLTVTV
+2613 
-2620 DTHIAI
+2620 
-2626 DRIELVNDSGIP
+2626 
-2638 GDNLT
+2638 
-2643 NEARPHFQVTV
+2643 
-2654 PADVNGVRLSI
+2654 
-2665 DGGKTWF
+2665 
-2672 DATQSATSG
+2672 
-2681 VWDYTW
+2681 
-2687 LTNVANG
+2687 
-2694 PHTLMVEA
+2694 
-2702 SDKAGNKTTQK
+2702 
-2713 LDFTID
+2713 
-2719 TILSEPTITLDS
+2719 
-2731 ADDSAAGDNITNV
+2731 
-2744 KMPGFTLGNIDADVT
+2744 
-2759 KVVVTVAHDGKN
+2759 
-2771 QQIELIKNGGVWR
+2771 
-2784 FTPGAAWT
+2784 
-2792 DGDYTLT
+2792 
-2799 VKVEDKAGNTNYS
+2799 
-2812 APLTVT
+2812 
-2818 IDTQTSIDRIELL
+2818 
-2831 NDTGIVGDNLTNEA
+2831 
-2845 RPQFHITVP
+2845 
-2854 TDVNSV
+2854 
-2860 QLSLDG
+2860 
-2866 GINWVNAT
+2866 
-2874 LTSDGVWE
+2874 
-2882 YIWPTDLVENTY
+2882 
-2894 TLTVKATD
+2894 
-2902 VAGNTA
+2902 
-2908 TETLNF
+2908 
-2914 IIDTTLSTPTI
+2914 
-2925 TLDSADDSG
+2925 
-2934 TANDNKT
+2934 
-2941 NVKTP
+2941 
-2946 GFIIGGIDSDVTQVV
+2946 
-2961 VQVMRDGHSE
+2961 
-2971 EVELTQTNGQWRF
+2971 
-2984 VPGSAWTDGDYTL
+2984 
-2997 TVTVK
+2997 
-3002 DEAGNIRHSAP
+3002 
-3013 LTVTIDTQIT
+3013 
-3023 IDHIE
+3023 IE

-4554 INGVSYSVTANGNN
+4554 INGVSYPVTANGNN

>member
-1215 APLTVVIDTQ
+1215 APLTV
-1225 IAIDG
+1225 
-1230 VELVND
+1230 
-1236 SGVKG
+1236 
-1241 DNMTN
+1241 
-1246 DDRPHFRVTVP
+1246 
-1257 TDVNEVR
+1257 
-1264 LSIDGGNSWVQAT
+1264 
-1277 PGVAGSWEYIWPT
+1277 
-1290 DLADGQ
+1290 
-1296 YTLTVEATD
+1296 
-1305 KAGNT
+1305 
-1310 VTKTIDFAVD
+1310 
-1320 TTLSVPVIVLDS
+1320 
-1332 ADDTGIQGDNMTNS
+1332 
-1346 TQPTFAL
+1346 
-1353 QHIDDDAVRV
+1353 
-1363 TVSVEHGGVT
+1363 
-1373 TTFDAT
+1373 
-1379 KGTGGWTFTPP
+1379 
-1390 TSWADGDYT
+1390 
-1399 LSVSVEDKAG
+1399 
-1409 NTSHSASLTVT
+1409 
-1420 VDTQIAINNIELVND
+1420 
-1435 SGIPDDNLTNNVRP
+1435 
-1449 HFQVTVPTDVNVV
+1449 
-1462 RLSIDGGKT
+1462 
-1471 WFNAT
+1471 
-1476 QSATPGVWD
+1476 
-1485 YIWPDDVA
+1485 
-1493 DGGYTLTVEATDEA
+1493 
-1507 GNKATQTLD
+1507 
-1516 FTIDTT
+1516 
-1522 LSVPTLSLDSADDSG
+1522 
-1537 IAGDNIT
+1537 
-1544 NVKTPGFTLNNIDTD
+1544 
-1559 VSRVIVEVMHNGIKQ
+1559 
-1574 EVPLVQTGGQWRF
+1574 
-1587 APTSDWADGDYILTV
+1587 
-1602 KVEDRAGNVKQS
+1602 
-1614 APLTVTVDTHIAID
+1614 
-1628 RIELVNDSGIPGDN
+1628 
-1642 LTNEARPHFQVTVPA
+1642 
-1657 DVNGVRLSIDGG
+1657 
-1669 KTWFDATQSATSG
+1669 
-1682 VWDYT
+1682 
-1687 WLTNVANG
+1687 
-1695 PHTLMVEASD
+1695 
-1705 KAGNKTTQ
+1705 
-1713 KLDFTIDTILS
+1713 
-1724 EPTITLDSADDSAA
+1724 
-1738 GDNITNV
+1738 
-1745 KMPGFTLG
+1745 
-1753 NIDAD
+1753 
-1758 VTKVV
+1758 
-1763 VTVAH
+1763 
-1768 DGKNQQ
+1768 
-1774 IELIKNGGVWRF
+1774 
-1786 TPGAAWTDGDYTLT
+1786 
-1800 VKVEDKAGNTNYSA
+1800 
-1814 PLTVTIDTQTSID
+1814 
-1827 RIELLN
+1827 
-1833 DTGIVGDNLTNE
+1833 
-1845 ARPQFHITVP
+1845 
-1855 TDVNSVQLSL
+1855 
-1865 DGGINWVNATLTSDG
+1865 
-1880 VWEYIWPTDLVEN
+1880 
-1893 TYTLT
+1893 
-1898 VKATDVAGNTA
+1898 
-1909 TETLNFIIDTTLST
+1909 
-1923 PTITLDSADDSGT
+1923 
-1936 ANDNKTNVKTPG
+1936 
-1948 FIIGGIDSDV
+1948 
-1958 TQVVVQVMRDGH
+1958 
-1970 SEEVEL
+1970 
-1976 TQTNGQWRF
+1976 
-1985 VPGSAWTDGDYTLT
+1985 
-1999 VTVKDE
+1999 
-2005 AGNIRHSAP
+2005 
-2014 LTVTIDTQIT
+2014 
-2024 IDHIELVND
+2024 
-2033 SGIPDDN
+2033 
-2040 LTNNVRPH
+2040 
-2048 FQVTVPTDVNVVR
+2048 
-2061 LSIDGGK
+2061 
-2068 TWFNATQS
+2068 
-2076 ATPGV
+2076 
-2081 WDYTWLADVGEGKH
+2081 
-2095 TLTVEA
+2095 
-2101 TDKAGNKTTQQLDFI
+2101 
-2116 IDTLLS
+2116 
-2122 EPTIVLDNTDD
+2122 
-2133 SGTKGDHLTNVNK
+2133 
-2146 PTFLLGNIDAD
+2146 
-2157 ARYVTVEVQ
+2157 
-2166 HGGTKEVLT
+2166 
-2175 ATKDATGNWSVTP
+2175 
-2188 TGTWADGDYTLTVR
+2188 
-2202 VEDEAGNEKHSAS
+2202 
-2215 LTVTVDTQ
+2215 TVDTQ

-2427 NIELVND
+2427 N
-2434 SGIPDD
+2434 
-2440 NLTNNVR
+2440 
-2447 PHFQVTVP
+2447 
-2455 TDVNVVR
+2455 
-2462 LSIDGGKTWFNATQ
+2462 
-2476 SATPGVWDYIWPDD
+2476 
-2490 VADGGYTLTVE
+2490 
-2501 ATDEAGNKA
+2501 
-2510 TQTLDFTI
+2510 
-2518 DTTLSVPTLSLDSA
+2518 
-2532 DDSGIAGDN
+2532 
-2541 ITNVKTPGFTL
+2541 
-2552 NNIDTD
+2552 
-2558 VSRVIVEVMH
+2558 
-2568 NGIKQEVPLVQT
+2568 
-2580 GGQWRFAPTSD
+2580 
-2591 WADGDYI
+2591 
-2598 LTVKVEDRAGNVKQS
+2598 
-2613 APLTVTV
+2613 
-2620 DTHIAI
+2620 
-2626 DRIELVNDSGIP
+2626 
-2638 GDNLT
+2638 
-2643 NEARPHFQVTV
+2643 
-2654 PADVNGVRLSI
+2654 
-2665 DGGKTWF
+2665 
-2672 DATQSATSG
+2672 
-2681 VWDYTW
+2681 
-2687 LTNVANG
+2687 
-2694 PHTLMVEA
+2694 
-2702 SDKAGNKTTQK
+2702 
-2713 LDFTID
+2713 
-2719 TILSEPTITLDS
+2719 
-2731 ADDSAAGDNITNV
+2731 
-2744 KMPGFTLGNIDADVT
+2744 
-2759 KVVVTVAHDGKN
+2759 
-2771 QQIELIKNGGVWR
+2771 
-2784 FTPGAAWT
+2784 
-2792 DGDYTLT
+2792 
-2799 VKVEDKAGNTNYS
+2799 
-2812 APLTVT
+2812 
-2818 IDTQTSIDRIELL
+2818 
-2831 NDTGIVGDNLTNEA
+2831 
-2845 RPQFHITVP
+2845 
-2854 TDVNSV
+2854 
-2860 QLSLDG
+2860 
-2866 GINWVNAT
+2866 
-2874 LTSDGVWE
+2874 
-2882 YIWPTDLVENTY
+2882 
-2894 TLTVKATD
+2894 
-2902 VAGNTA
+2902 
-2908 TETLNF
+2908 
-2914 IIDTTLSTPTI
+2914 
-2925 TLDSADDSG
+2925 
-2934 TANDNKT
+2934 
-2941 NVKTP
+2941 
-2946 GFIIGGIDSDVTQVV
+2946 
-2961 VQVMRDGHSE
+2961 
-2971 EVELTQTNGQWRF
+2971 
-2984 VPGSAWTDGDYTL
+2984 
-2997 TVTVK
+2997 
-3002 DEAGNIRHSAP
+3002 
-3013 LTVTIDTQIT
+3013 
-3023 IDHIE
+3023 IE

-4554 INGVSYSVTANGNN
+4554 INGVSYPVTANGNN

>member
-447 IKNDNITNSTLPTF
+447 IKNDSITNSTLPTF

-540 TNDSG
+540 TDDSG

-638 DYVVLPNGIILSG
+638 DFVVLPNGIILSG

-1067 MSDTQIGVAT
+1067 ASDTQIGVAT

-1105 IAGNKANSAIF
+1105 IAGNKANSAVF

-1184 SWLFIPGN
+1184 SWLFTPGN

-1207 KAGNTNYS
+1207 KAGNTSYS

-1320 TTLSVPVIVLDS
+1320 TTLSVPVIVLNS
-1332 ADDTGIQGDNMTNS
+1332 ADDTGVQGDNMTNR

-1435 SGIPDDNLTNNVRP
+1435 SGIPNDNLTNNVRP

-1476 QSATPGVWD
+1476 QSATTGVWD

-1695 PHTLMVEASD
+1695 PHTLMVEATD

-2122 EPTIVLDNTDD
+2122 EPTIVLDSTDD
-2133 SGTKGDHLTNVNK
+2133 SGTKGDNLTNVNK

-2318 DTTLSTPVIV
+2318 DTTLSVPVIV
-2328 LDSADDSG
+2328 LNSADDTG
-2336 VHGDNMTNHTQPTFA
+2336 VQGDNMTNSTQPTFA

-2375 DATKDAG
+2375 DATKGTG
-2382 GWTFTPTGA
+2382 GWSFTPTGA

-2434 SGIPDD
+2434 SGIP
-2440 NLTNNVR
+2440 N
-2447 PHFQVTVP
+2447 
-2455 TDVNVVR
+2455 
-2462 LSIDGGKTWFNATQ
+2462 
-2476 SATPGVWDYIWPDD
+2476 
-2490 VADGGYTLTVE
+2490 
-2501 ATDEAGNKA
+2501 
-2510 TQTLDFTI
+2510 
-2518 DTTLSVPTLSLDSA
+2518 
-2532 DDSGIAGDN
+2532 
-2541 ITNVKTPGFTL
+2541 
-2552 NNIDTD
+2552 
-2558 VSRVIVEVMH
+2558 
-2568 NGIKQEVPLVQT
+2568 
-2580 GGQWRFAPTSD
+2580 
-2591 WADGDYI
+2591 
-2598 LTVKVEDRAGNVKQS
+2598 
-2613 APLTVTV
+2613 
-2620 DTHIAI
+2620 
-2626 DRIELVNDSGIP
+2626 
-2638 GDNLT
+2638 
-2643 NEARPHFQVTV
+2643 
-2654 PADVNGVRLSI
+2654 
-2665 DGGKTWF
+2665 
-2672 DATQSATSG
+2672 
-2681 VWDYTW
+2681 
-2687 LTNVANG
+2687 
-2694 PHTLMVEA
+2694 
-2702 SDKAGNKTTQK
+2702 
-2713 LDFTID
+2713 
-2719 TILSEPTITLDS
+2719 
-2731 ADDSAAGDNITNV
+2731 
-2744 KMPGFTLGNIDADVT
+2744 
-2759 KVVVTVAHDGKN
+2759 
-2771 QQIELIKNGGVWR
+2771 
-2784 FTPGAAWT
+2784 
-2792 DGDYTLT
+2792 
-2799 VKVEDKAGNTNYS
+2799 
-2812 APLTVT
+2812 
-2818 IDTQTSIDRIELL
+2818 
-2831 NDTGIVGDNLTNEA
+2831 
-2845 RPQFHITVP
+2845 
-2854 TDVNSV
+2854 
-2860 QLSLDG
+2860 
-2866 GINWVNAT
+2866 
-2874 LTSDGVWE
+2874 
-2882 YIWPTDLVENTY
+2882 
-2894 TLTVKATD
+2894 
-2902 VAGNTA
+2902 
-2908 TETLNF
+2908 
-2914 IIDTTLSTPTI
+2914 
-2925 TLDSADDSG
+2925 
-2934 TANDNKT
+2934 
-2941 NVKTP
+2941 
-2946 GFIIGGIDSDVTQVV
+2946 
-2961 VQVMRDGHSE
+2961 
-2971 EVELTQTNGQWRF
+2971 
-2984 VPGSAWTDGDYTL
+2984 
-2997 TVTVK
+2997 
-3002 DEAGNIRHSAP
+3002 
-3013 LTVTIDTQIT
+3013 
-3023 IDHIE
+3023 
-3028 LVNDS
+3028 
-3033 GIPDDNLTNN
+3033 DNLTNN

-3103 AGNKTTQQLDFIIDT
+3103 AGNQTTQKLDFIIDT
-3118 LLSEPTI
+3118 MLSEPTI
-3125 VLDNTDDSGTKGDN
+3125 VLDSTDDSGTKGDN
-3139 LTNVNKPTFLLG
+3139 LTNANKPTFILG

-3164 QHGGT
+3164 QYGGT

-3321 TPTIAMDSRDDTGAI
+3321 TPTITMDSRDDTGAI

-3350 GNIDADAHSVILR
+3350 GNIDSDAQSVILR

-3404 AGNVRQSTPLV
+3404 AGNVRQSTPLI

-3470 SATQGI
+3470 SAAQGI

-3618 TQIAIDRIELVN
+3618 TQIAIDHIELVN

-3712 FTIDITLLTP
+3712 FTIDITLMTP

-4532 SVTTPRFVIG
+4532 SVTKPRFVIG

-4554 INGVSYSVTANGNN
+4554 INGVSYPVTANGNN

-4833 TLIGSTLPN
+4833 TLVGNTLPN
-4842 TIVSIYVDGVKVGEA
+4842 AIVSIYVDGVKVGEA

-4960 VLPALGNDGNYELT
+4960 VLPALGNDGNYVLT

-5023 VTIDGTAEAGSTLT
+5023 VTIDGSAEAGSTLT
-5037 IRNPQGVV
+5037 IRSPQGVV

-5071 VVSEDKAGNSQQKE
+5071 VVSEDKAGNSQQKD

-5411 FGEMNQ
+5411 SGEMNQ

-5582 IKVFTSELDDNKSS
+5582 IQVFTSELDDNKSS
-5596 SKTEWWSNSDL
+5596 SKTDWWSNSST
-5607 ITMRGTG
+5607 ITMRGMG

-5626 VTLATAVVAATGRWE
+5626 VTLATAVVAANGQWE
-5641 LSTDK
+5641 LSTDQ
-5646 LPEGTYDISLVIED
+5646 LPEGKYDITLSIED
-5660 SAGNRWEDVR
+5660 NAGNRKEEVH

-5709 DSEGNT
+5709 DSNGNT

-5742 VDAIGNRSDDVPLD
+5742 VDAIGNRSDDVSLD

-5872 ASDSDNVTNHTQ
+5872 VSDSDNVTNHTQ

-5908 TDIYQA
+5908 TDTYQA

-5924 PPAAWNDGN
+5924 PPAAWNDGT

-5990 AESATHLRTEPS
+5990 AESATHLRTVPS
-6002 AAEESVVKVTAYS
+6002 AAEESVVKETAYS

-6100 VDHSSADIVNAMNVR
+6100 VDHSSADIVNAMNAR